1 MRKSYRDDNGEKVFR
16 YSIRKYHFGAASVA
30 VAALMFFAN
39 GAVAASET
47 ITPVTASDVVTA
59 GSDGN
64 ADGEPGTSDEEDSS
78 KVSTRQPLELKS
90 VDELKGQEAPVEEN
104 NQVQVAAESET
115 TGVESNSDQP
125 ETNPASQE
133 APQAEGEGKQD
144 QSTPVSNQT
153 SSTSLL
159 QPRVLKSKQSDYE
172 PIPLGDDEDDEDDVD
187 DTGEQF
193 SENPVTTIQPRSPR
207 SVTSR
212 SVPPKTTGSSP
223 YNDKKRYYF
232 ERGQDPKNSQL
243 PRYTYAFFNERIV
256 FGNREPVKVSHIK
269 NYLEEE
275 VEPTVDGFNWK
286 VTVNKRREGLDGI
299 SFLFSVPNGQSLV
312 PDSVTVT
319 QVDDSGTTVKSSDP
333 RDRNDDYITAS
344 LKATNA
350 KEVTKGTPANTNA
363 RGKGSSFGSDVSYDV
378 SSFDRIWDETSAQ
391 DNDSF
396 HSRGQGNNNNAATGL
411 QNDEERRLGDFK
423 RTILNSSRGT
433 VYSGKIAGNTS
444 YTITFKTTGNNDLDK
459 LAYFSAVKGSNGGK
473 TYLAMLLH
481 ARTQGER
488 DFADKIRFRLKGN
501 GYYQVEQNTAYYTS
515 TVLNSTG
522 QEIKKDGANTAYS
535 YSKYKDKPLDNGV
548 KGVLTGNDTNDT
560 DKAFDLDEYS
570 YSEYVDDSGQV
581 LNKDDLRAELQDE
594 QQTITWYKGNQQI
607 SKSDLT
613 KDAISSSGVHTYR
626 YRVSYKDNSFNEGE
640 IHFVTKPKKPIIDTD
655 LSTVAGTSTNV
666 RVSNVDSNTTVE
678 LYKKGDKGQ
687 NDTLVS
693 SISSGNQGGT
703 VTFNNVNLD
712 YGSYYVKQKANGT
725 WYEQNGTKHEDVY
738 SDQSSEKEASR
749 IVIERIGAIGGQNDT
764 RWKDKPALSDV
775 TDFNL
780 PTGSEVL
787 IGFRA
792 KSPKGIKSLTISG
805 ADNLKGKTVET
816 YGRNSNNDQTTLG
829 INLRST
835 GGNSG
840 GYSITVTATDGL
852 GNEKH
857 YKMNIIFPPNSGSF
871 EKNPTE
877 DHVTSPEKLKGKA
890 LVPLATE
897 NPPIV
902 IKAKGIN
909 VDTVNGIDNKHE
921 WRAFLVDGGRNI
933 QDSAS
938 GSQKAVDFKSH
949 IVADTP
955 VTATGTAEF
964 ISASQTG
971 HFKRE
976 HLGRKPLRL
985 VVAMVNKQTR
995 EIVDK
1000 YVSALSSD
1008 TLEATYPQFTKSPDF
1023 IKEPR
1028 EITAKIGHLQADK
1041 AQIRYTN
1048 DAGTDKTVN
1057 FSKVNG
1063 NWEKDNPNQDSTI
1076 VVTED
1081 TGTAGTATVHIPS
1094 GTAKGGTKIYARQKV
1109 DANTEYSEESS
1120 IDVPTGPTVQHPT
1133 KPEINQSQE
1142 DLDVTIKVGQ
1152 GNANRATVVFT
1163 DSRGVLQSVMFSKT
1177 GNSWDKVQA
1186 QAAPDVSVTST
1197 NGGTALIRIPYGVAK
1212 IGSQVVTNQREEG
1225 QTAASENASHMVQGD
1240 TTAPKVSL
1248 GDTLLPT
1255 TANAA
1260 TTPIYK
1266 VVQGSAFTPKLKIWD
1281 NSGSIK
1287 NLDITGIPN
1296 GVTKQKF
1303 GNDFAEQTTAKQ
1315 ATPYSGSTLTGAAAD
1330 TQSLGVH
1337 TAQITV
1343 GDKATNATTY
1353 YLKYEVYPARV
1364 EARQSRFGQVKDKA
1378 LQHGE
1383 NSANYIKFK
1392 NANGQEVPKPSGVDV
1407 TWGSKPSTAVA
1418 GLDKT
1423 GLVKVTYHVTDENGV
1438 VRDEVRTV
1446 AIRTPVY
1453 HATLKQNPFVTTY
1466 GREFISGRY
1475 PKDGRLFINYNGG
1488 SHFNLRNIRA
1498 YWEHSSGAGS
1508 KDFGDTNRPWN
1519 TNYLGKKREKL
1530 MVRYPG
1536 DTGTYRNSDDH
1547 GDRFEI
1553 LDGTFIVKPLTPTVE
1568 AATSTA
1574 TSLTVNNVNSGTTV
1588 ELYDMSNPTQLR
1600 KIGETTVTKEGEFD
1614 KKDNVIVPLLA
1625 GESLT
1630 AGAKI
1635 VAKVVYTSG
1644 TDRTES
1650 DSSSKV
1656 VIKHPKPANLTSTV
1670 KMNGDYEFTVPTD
1683 ADKVTFTIPTENAG
1697 TKTVTL
1703 TSENAWTSTDAA
1715 VKKVGDKLVIPNGTL
1730 GATNRTVN
1738 ITETKGSGDAES
1750 ASNNYDVTIPTHTA
1764 PTLSDIVIGAGAT
1777 PTADQISGAFTGTTK
1792 TSLVAKSELAAVPA
1806 GTTATVPATLTYT
1819 DGSTE
1824 DVNVTVKSKPTA
1836 PTVNDLES
1844 RPNASALGL
1853 LSTARTISGTAM
1865 AGAEK
1870 VKLTLQNSIVK
1881 EITPQADG
1889 SWSYTLAADEFL
1901 TQTTSRFNAKYS
1913 SNQVKVVQVKNNVES
1928 EATNVGVV
1936 MGRAIVDTPLQAG
1949 RKITVHI
1956 PHDTT
1961 SGYIRIG
1968 GTTSTG
1974 GVDIGLKKVGDTW
1987 TLSTDANRASKLE
2000 LVSEEDPTNPAM
2012 TKVTLKVKDTDEALY
2027 NSPFTIGHG
2036 RGNVKFRAHYYNG
2049 GNINEPV
2056 PSGRTSDLNWI
2067 LSDAPT
2073 NTKPIVSWETG
2084 KEVQDGQKIPS
2095 PTVDE
2100 LKDLFKGADVE
2111 DDASL
2116 TVGYA
2121 ASNRGK
2127 LRVRVFTGR
2136 DTARNIAGTSVGA
2149 QANDRIAPG
2158 TYTLVLSTIDAAGVE
2173 SNLLERNV
2181 VIKSHADYYRDNV
2194 KYPTNEEKLTYNDTA
2209 LTNGNFTTAA
2219 KTRFKDKIEELNRTV
2234 LPASTRYTVGTTD
2247 DKAKVAVINFPDGS
2261 TIDIS
2266 HAVVAKPEVP
2276 TVTFTHDNKLSDADR
2291 TISGTALQNATK
2303 VTIQFQDGRGTQGR
2317 VDVTPVNGQWSYA
2330 LPEGRYLRQTEQSS
2344 LPGSSTVPVRVTQ
2357 TVFDAT
2363 SDAASVYVA
2372 KDRNFTGK
2380 TITGVRGSAE
2390 LEQLK
2395 SNPKDGISYTERGT
2409 EQTFPSDFDATWKT
2423 TPDVTSI
2430 GTRTYIANIFE
2441 KDKVDR
2447 VSQEVT
2453 VKVVV
2458 KPSTPS
2464 LVSAVGKKDA
2474 GSVTVNGVNSGT
2486 TVALY
2491 DMTNPANPIE
2501 LGRTDV
2507 PKDGD
2512 FALKDGV
2519 AINLAPGKS
2528 LSKDMPIAVRSIYKP
2543 TVATERVESDY
2554 GTSLKV
2560 TEGLKAKDYHLIKG
2574 ENPTGELKDH
2584 LQYKDGTALP
2594 PGSTVEW
2601 KKIPDYS
2608 RVGDATY
2615 KATVTIPGS
2624 GSTEV
2629 TIPVHVY
2636 PTVALASPNGY
2647 NNKQGTLSHG
2657 SDAERYVVFKDGN
2670 QTVAKPAGVTVRW
2683 QGGTEPAIATASAS
2697 HVGHIEV
2704 EYPSDNAAGKTVQTL
2719 DVALPTY
2726 HAVAK
2731 ATEVVRTIDSTFA
2744 STEASAYVKKAENG
2758 PDLPQGTEYTW
2769 QTDETGNAAYGSG
2782 TWGKVNDDWLGKK
2795 TNKVKVYYPQVDGG
2809 NPKEDSLAEETEEI
2823 TFVTKPATPSITTD
2837 LTGSAGTR
2845 KTIRIANATPGTTV
2859 ELYNG
2864 DTKIGSVEVPKAGTT
2879 RYSDLTTV
2887 DLTMTQDIPTSTTI
2901 TAKAVYKPT
2910 EATERVES
2918 DASAAKASTFITLSA
2933 KGSIQTMKGTGTLT
2947 ELDNLNETTLAK
2959 LLRRSDAA
2967 TDFTGATGRW
2977 KNQDA
2982 TRKTADAGTR
2992 TETLLV
2998 RLAGQTNEQEVNFT
3012 FTTLAQP
3019 SAKAVVRSNGQDI
3032 TNDNLSDY
3040 VTADGNN
3047 GLSWENQP
3055 AKVEVGKALP
3065 RIQVTYP
3072 SNGVAVSDVTT
3083 QYVTPKVYALA
3094 ENPTPSIDAHK
3105 GSPLSEDASDYVK
3118 PASNTEGFPNGTT
3131 HAWKDG
3137 DKPSTDHVGE
3147 VTKTVVTTYGQ
3158 GDDVPAEL
3166 RGKEVETPVTITV
3179 VPDKPVVTPN
3189 TDGTVDV
3196 TVPEETTK
3204 VEVTYT
3210 PEGQDAPT
3218 TVAVTKNQ
3226 DGSWTAPADS
3236 GITISPDGS
3245 KITVSADKLKDGAG
3259 VTAKGIT
3266 TIGNKDFTSQPSD
3279 SADAKAPR
3287 LGAPTISRNTDYGI
3301 EVELDDKATHAEVD
3315 YVDAAG
3321 VARKLTFEKQA
3332 NGDWEKTDHVAI
3344 GTVVTTGNK
3353 IVMQANTAKAGSTVT
3368 ATQKSA
3374 LSDSSSAANHKA
3386 IGLLNNP
3393 VVTPQIDSG
3402 VQIEAPSDATSLEV
3416 TYTPA
3421 GSQAP
3426 TKVTL
3431 TKGRGGNWTVPT
3443 GFEVGR
3449 DGKPVLKAKT
3459 AAAGTEVTVQA
3470 KAEDMESKPS
3480 TGKVKTAQPSTF
3492 TPESKQN
3499 GDVVIPLPADADKV
3513 VINYPESDTVT
3524 KTVELTKGADGNWSA
3539 PAGSPITV
3547 EDGKATVK
3555 QGTAS
3560 SGKSITAQ
3568 ATAGTGTDVSAARE
3582 ATITVPSHTKPTVST
3597 ITVEADSQPTADSI
3611 SNAVTADRKK
3621 TAVAKAALPTVAAG
3635 TSQTVGVTVTY
3646 DDDSTEDVE
3655 VTVQAKEAT
3664 PTTATTKQW
3673 QNGDVEIGLPDNAN
3687 KASLTYTD
3695 KQGSSQTVELSK
3707 GATGWTVTSGDTSLL
3722 DNGKLRLKPS
3732 SYTAGQ
3738 AVSVSATKGSGD
3750 TTSQASSA
3758 SITPIEHTV
3767 TTNTLVKPYK
3777 QNVTD
3782 NDLLDAVNAEHKRS
3796 VKLKDGTSYPTTD
3809 GFHDIE
3815 LTVTYEDGSMESVQ
3829 AKYKV
3834 TDASKETID
3843 QAAEA
3848 KKAEIDKRTDLTK
3861 EEKDKAKSDVDTVA
3875 KDAKKAIDDATTN
3888 DKVDEAKN
3896 NGNTAIDNI
3905 NPTGDKK
3912 SEAKKEI
3919 DKAAEAKKDEIDKRT
3934 DLTKEEKDKAKSDV
3948 DTAAEAAKKAIDSAT
3963 TNAKVDE
3970 AKTNGKQASNNIN
3983 PTGDKKSDAKKEIDQ
3998 AAKAKKDE
4006 IDKRTDLTQE
4016 EKDKAKSDVD
4026 TAAEAAKKAIDGATT
4041 NAKVDEAKTNGK
4053 QASNNI
4059 NPTGDKKVGQA
4070 QASTPAQ
4077 ETPVSPSTPNNS
4089 GATVTPSETRPVDKS
4104 ELARLVEELETRLKA
4119 LDSVDSTVVESAKAL
4134 LADIK
4139 QALNDESLTEE
4150 ELRDI
4155 VRRVKDVLDSLK
4167 DVREDKQNQEK
4178 DQVKDKS
4185 QTDTDLP
4192 YVAIVGSLLALLGL
4206 LLFLIARRKKES
4218 ELKKLA
4224 KELTKVLQ
4232 DGDLTSVD
4240 AKVLDQAR
4248 EALAQAVAFLANE
4261 KESDHTEDEL
4271 IEKLKAILAQLR

>member
-1 MRKSYRDDNGEKVFR
+1 MPGQ
-16 YSIRKYHFGAASVA
+16 
-30 VAALMFFAN
+30 
-39 GAVAASET
+39 
-47 ITPVTASDVVTA
+47 
-59 GSDGN
+59 GS
-64 ADGEPGTSDEEDSS
+64 T
-78 KVSTRQPLELKS
+78 
-90 VDELKGQEAPVEEN
+90 
-104 NQVQVAAESET
+104 
-115 TGVESNSDQP
+115 
-125 ETNPASQE
+125 
-133 APQAEGEGKQD
+133 
-144 QSTPVSNQT
+144 
-153 SSTSLL
+153 
-159 QPRVLKSKQSDYE
+159 
-172 PIPLGDDEDDEDDVD
+172 
-187 DTGEQF
+187 
-193 SENPVTTIQPRSPR
+193 
-207 SVTSR
+207 
-212 SVPPKTTGSSP
+212 
-223 YNDKKRYYF
+223 
-232 ERGQDPKNSQL
+232 
-243 PRYTYAFFNERIV
+243 
-256 FGNREPVKVSHIK
+256 
-269 NYLEEE
+269 
-275 VEPTVDGFNWK
+275 
-286 VTVNKRREGLDGI
+286 TVN
-299 SFLFSVPNGQSLV
+299 VPV
-312 PDSVTVT
+312 HVYAP
-319 QVDDSGTTVKSSDP
+319 
-333 RDRNDDYITAS
+333 AS
-344 LKATNA
+344 LKATSYNNKQGTLSNGADPENYIEFKDGNTVVPKPNNVTVRWQGGVAPRINTPGHNRGVIEVVYPGNA
-350 KEVTKGTPANTNA
+350 GASSTVVKTFTVQLPTYHTTATATEYTRTIGDNFAKTNA
-363 RGKGSSFGSDVSYDV
+363 RDYATTHNWNVGGSQYV
-378 SSFDRIWDETSAQ
+378 WKNDETANREYSAENWGKVNGDWLGKKKNKVKVYYGN
-391 DNDSF
+391 DNGSNS
-396 HSRGQGNNNNAATGL
+396 HSENLA
-411 QNDEERRLGDFK
+411 EE
-423 RTILNSSRGT
+423 TEE
-433 VYSGKIAGNTS
+433 
-444 YTITFKTTGNNDLDK
+444 ITF
-459 LAYFSAVKGSNGGK
+459 
-473 TYLAMLLH
+473 
-481 ARTQGER
+481 
-488 DFADKIRFRLKGN
+488 I
-501 GYYQVEQNTAYYTS
+501 
-515 TVLNSTG
+515 
-522 QEIKKDGANTAYS
+522 
-535 YSKYKDKPLDNGV
+535 
-548 KGVLTGNDTNDT
+548 
-560 DKAFDLDEYS
+560 
-570 YSEYVDDSGQV
+570 
-581 LNKDDLRAELQDE
+581 
-594 QQTITWYKGNQQI
+594 
-607 SKSDLT
+607 
-613 KDAISSSGVHTYR
+613 
-626 YRVSYKDNSFNEGE
+626 
-640 IHFVTKPKKPIIDTD
+640 TKPKTP
-655 LSTVAGTSTNV
+655 N
-666 RVSNVDSNTTVE
+666 
-678 LYKKGDKGQ
+678 
-687 NDTLVS
+687 
-693 SISSGNQGGT
+693 
-703 VTFNNVNLD
+703 
-712 YGSYYVKQKANGT
+712 
-725 WYEQNGTKHEDVY
+725 
-738 SDQSSEKEASR
+738 
-749 IVIERIGAIGGQNDT
+749 
-764 RWKDKPALSDV
+764 
-775 TDFNL
+775 
-780 PTGSEVL
+780 
-787 IGFRA
+787 
-792 KSPKGIKSLTISG
+792 
-805 ADNLKGKTVET
+805 
-816 YGRNSNNDQTTLG
+816 
-829 INLRST
+829 
-835 GGNSG
+835 
-840 GYSITVTATDGL
+840 VTATAL
-852 GNEKH
+852 N
-857 YKMNIIFPPNSGSF
+857 
-871 EKNPTE
+871 
-877 DHVTSPEKLKGKA
+877 GKA
-890 LVPLATE
+890 
-897 NPPIV
+897 
-902 IKAKGIN
+902 GQ
-909 VDTVNGIDNKHE
+909 
-921 WRAFLVDGGRNI
+921 RN
-933 QDSAS
+933 Q
-938 GSQKAVDFKSH
+938 
-949 IVADTP
+949 
-955 VTATGTAEF
+955 
-964 ISASQTG
+964 
-971 HFKRE
+971 
-976 HLGRKPLRL
+976 
-985 VVAMVNKQTR
+985 
-995 EIVDK
+995 
-1000 YVSALSSD
+1000 
-1008 TLEATYPQFTKSPDF
+1008 
-1023 IKEPR
+1023 
-1028 EITAKIGHLQADK
+1028 
-1041 AQIRYTN
+1041 
-1048 DAGTDKTVN
+1048 
-1057 FSKVNG
+1057 
-1063 NWEKDNPNQDSTI
+1063 
-1076 VVTED
+1076 
-1081 TGTAGTATVHIPS
+1081 
-1094 GTAKGGTKIYARQKV
+1094 
-1109 DANTEYSEESS
+1109 
-1120 IDVPTGPTVQHPT
+1120 
-1133 KPEINQSQE
+1133 
-1142 DLDVTIKVGQ
+1142 
-1152 GNANRATVVFT
+1152 
-1163 DSRGVLQSVMFSKT
+1163 
-1177 GNSWDKVQA
+1177 
-1186 QAAPDVSVTST
+1186 
-1197 NGGTALIRIPYGVAK
+1197 
-1212 IGSQVVTNQREEG
+1212 QV
-1225 QTAASENASHMVQGD
+1225 
-1240 TTAPKVSL
+1240 
-1248 GDTLLPT
+1248 
-1255 TANAA
+1255 
-1260 TTPIYK
+1260 
-1266 VVQGSAFTPKLKIWD
+1266 
-1281 NSGSIK
+1281 
-1287 NLDITGIPN
+1287 
-1296 GVTKQKF
+1296 
-1303 GNDFAEQTTAKQ
+1303 
-1315 ATPYSGSTLTGAAAD
+1315 
-1330 TQSLGVH
+1330 
-1337 TAQITV
+1337 
-1343 GDKATNATTY
+1343 
-1353 YLKYEVYPARV
+1353 
-1364 EARQSRFGQVKDKA
+1364 
-1378 LQHGE
+1378 
-1383 NSANYIKFK
+1383 
-1392 NANGQEVPKPSGVDV
+1392 
-1407 TWGSKPSTAVA
+1407 
-1418 GLDKT
+1418 
-1423 GLVKVTYHVTDENGV
+1423 
-1438 VRDEVRTV
+1438 
-1446 AIRTPVY
+1446 
-1453 HATLKQNPFVTTY
+1453 
-1466 GREFISGRY
+1466 
-1475 PKDGRLFINYNGG
+1475 
-1488 SHFNLRNIRA
+1488 
-1498 YWEHSSGAGS
+1498 
-1508 KDFGDTNRPWN
+1508 
-1519 TNYLGKKREKL
+1519 
-1530 MVRYPG
+1530 
-1536 DTGTYRNSDDH
+1536 
-1547 GDRFEI
+1547 
-1553 LDGTFIVKPLTPTVE
+1553 
-1568 AATSTA
+1568 
-1574 TSLTVNNVNSGTTV
+1574 TVNNVTPGTRLY
-1588 ELYDMSNPTQLR
+1588 LYDGDTLVGQMDVPKESSETYASSKDVTMTLSNELPYSSNIR
-1600 KIGETTVTKEGEFD
+1600 
-1614 KKDNVIVPLLA
+1614 
-1625 GESLT
+1625 
-1630 AGAKI
+1630 
-1635 VAKVVYTSG
+1635 AKVVYMPDNNDQRVESEFSASAQSTTSAPQAP
-1644 TDRTES
+1644 T
-1650 DSSSKV
+1650 
-1656 VIKHPKPANLTSTV
+1656 IKQNPENL
-1670 KMNGDYEFTVPTD
+1670 
-1683 ADKVTFTIPTENAG
+1683 
-1697 TKTVTL
+1697 TL
-1703 TSENAWTSTDAA
+1703 TSI
-1715 VKKVGDKLVIPNGTL
+1715 VGQEGS
-1730 GATNRTVN
+1730 NR
-1738 ITETKGSGDAES
+1738 
-1750 ASNNYDVTIPTHTA
+1750 
-1764 PTLSDIVIGAGAT
+1764 
-1777 PTADQISGAFTGTTK
+1777 
-1792 TSLVAKSELAAVPA
+1792 
-1806 GTTATVPATLTYT
+1806 ATLTYT
-1819 DGSTE
+1819 DANGRQKTVGFTKTGTNWNKDDANADSTISILNGDNGQGEIRIQAGTAQEGSTVAVNQQTATSAVSDNGQTKVLGRLEGLTNVAQADGSVDITVPDTATKFDLTYRNQQNNTTETLHYSKDSQGRWGNVTGITADGNRFTLPKGLVADGTTVSVIASNDDRTTVTVESKAKFEQPSATTSATRQNGDVEVTLPTDAE
-1824 DVNVTVKSKPTA
+1824 DVTLTYKNKQNTSTTVTLTKEGTNWTSKTNLPDGVSLANGKVTFDYTKVNRDTAIRTASTRGKNDVQSQANSVNHNIPEHTDPTTQNVVIAAGTTPTNEQLATGVTVATKQSVVAKNPQTAIAAGTTKVVATTLTYQDGSSETVNVTVISKPTA

-1844 RPNASALGL
+1844 RPNASAPGL

-1870 VKLTLQNSIVK
+1870 VKLTLQNGDVK
-1881 EITPQADG
+1881 EITPEANG

-1913 SNQVKVVQVKNNVES
+1913 SDQVKVVQVKNNVES

-1987 TLSTDANRASKLE
+1987 TLATDANRASKLE

-2012 TKVTLKVKDTDEALY
+2012 TKVMLKVKDTDEALY

-2149 QANDRIAPG
+2149 QANGRIAPG

-2303 VTIQFQDGRGTQGR
+2303 VTIQFQDGRGAQGR

-2395 SNPKDGISYTERGT
+2395 SNPKDGVSYTERGT

-2458 KPSTPS
+2458 KPSVPS
-2464 LVSAVGKKDA
+2464 LVTAVGKKDA

-2543 TVATERVESDY
+2543 TVAAERTESDY

-2560 TEGLKAKDYHLIKG
+2560 TDGLKAKDYHLIKG
-2574 ENPTGELKDH
+2574 ATPTDALKDR
-2584 LQYKDGTALP
+2584 LQYKDDTALP

-2683 QGGTEPAIATASAS
+2683 QGGTAPAIATASAS

-2731 ATEVVRTIDSTFA
+2731 DREVVRTIDSTFA

-2918 DASAAKASTFITLSA
+2918 DASAAKASSFITLSA

-2982 TRKTADAGTR
+2982 TRKTAEAGTR

-2998 RLAGQTNEQEVNFT
+2998 RLAGQTKEQEVNFT

-3019 SAKAVVRSNGQDI
+3019 SAKAVVRTNGQDI

-3047 GLSWENQP
+3047 GLSWEGQP

-3072 SNGVAVSDVTT
+3072 SDGVAVSDVTT

-3094 ENPTPSIDAHK
+3094 ENETPGIDAHK
-3105 GSPLSEDASDYVK
+3105 GSTLSEDASDYVK

-3131 HAWKDG
+3131 HAWKNG

-3315 YVDAAG
+3315 YVDAGG
-3321 VARKLTFEKQA
+3321 VARKLTFDKQA
-3332 NGDWEKTDHVAI
+3332 NGDWEKTDHVNI

-3374 LSDSSSAANHKA
+3374 LSDPSAAANHKA

-3431 TKGRGGNWTVPT
+3431 TKGTGGNWTVPT

-3611 SNAVTADRKK
+3611 SNAVTVDHKK

-3673 QNGDVEIGLPDNAN
+3673 QNGDVEIGLPDNAD

-3758 SITPIEHTV
+3758 SITPTAHTV

-3843 QAAEA
+3843 QAA
-3848 KKAEIDKRTDLTK
+3848 
-3861 EEKDKAKSDVDTVA
+3861 
-3875 KDAKKAIDDATTN
+3875 
-3888 DKVDEAKN
+3888 
-3896 NGNTAIDNI
+3896 
-3905 NPTGDKK
+3905 
-3912 SEAKKEI
+3912 
-3919 DKAAEAKKDEIDKRT
+3919 
-3934 DLTKEEKDKAKSDV
+3934 
-3948 DTAAEAAKKAIDSAT
+3948 
-3963 TNAKVDE
+3963 
-3970 AKTNGKQASNNIN
+3970 
-3983 PTGDKKSDAKKEIDQ
+3983 
-3998 AAKAKKDE
+3998 KAKKDE

-4026 TAAEAAKKAIDGATT
+4026 TAAEAAKKAIDDATT
-4041 NAKVDEAKTNGK
+4041 NAKVEEAKTNGK

-4119 LDSVDSTVVESAKAL
+4119 LDSVDTTVVESAKAL

-4271 IEKLKAILAQLR
+4271 IEKLKAILVQLR

>member
-1 MRKSYRDDNGEKVFR
+1 MKKSYRDDNGEKVFR

-47 ITPVTASDVVTA
+47 ITPTTASDIVKVD
-59 GSDGN
+59 SDSK
-64 ADGEPGTSDEEDSS
+64 ADGDPGTSDEEDSN

-90 VDELKGQEAPVEEN
+90 VDELKTQEAPVEEN
-104 NQVQVAAESET
+104 NQVQAAAESET
-115 TGVESNSDQP
+115 TGVESNSAQP
-125 ETNPASQE
+125 ETNPDSQE

-144 QSTPVSNQT
+144 QSTHVSNQT

-159 QPRVLKSKQSDYE
+159 QPRTLKNKQSDYD
-172 PIPLGDDEDDEDDVD
+172 PIPLDDDEDDIRD
-187 DTGEQF
+187 EQF
-193 SENPVTTIQPRSPR
+193 SEMPTTTIQPRSPR
-207 SVTSR
+207 SVPT
-212 SVPPKTTGSSP
+212 KTTGSSP
-223 YNDKKRYYF
+223 YNDKYRYYF
-232 ERGQDPKNSQL
+232 ERGQDPENSQL
-243 PRYTYAFFNERIV
+243 PRYTYAFFNKRALI
-256 FGNREPVKVSHIK
+256 GRGGPDKVSRIK

-275 VEPTVDGFNWK
+275 VKPTVDGFDWK
-286 VTVNKRREGLDGI
+286 VTVNKERNNLDRI
-299 SFLFSVPNGQSLV
+299 SFLFSVPNGQTLV
-312 PDSVTVT
+312 ENSVTVT
-319 QVDDSGTTVKSSDP
+319 QVDDAGTTVKRSVP
-333 RDRNDDYITAS
+333 KNGNDDHITAS
-344 LKATNA
+344 LKTTNA
-350 KEVTKGTPANTNA
+350 KEVTRGTPTNTNA
-363 RGKGSSFGSDVSYDV
+363 RGKGSRFGPDGSYDV
-378 SSFDRIWDETSAQ
+378 SSFDRIWDDTAGQ
-391 DNDSF
+391 GNDSF

-411 QNDEERRLGDFK
+411 QNDEERKLGDFK
-423 RTILNSSRGT
+423 KTILNSSRGT

-444 YTITFKTTGNNDLDK
+444 YTITFKTRGSNDLDK
-459 LAYFSAVKGSNGGK
+459 LVYFSAVKGSDTNNE

-481 ARTQGER
+481 ARTPAER
-488 DFADKIRFRLKGN
+488 GFADKTRFRLKGN

-515 TVLNSTG
+515 RVLNSAG
-522 QEIKKDGANTAYS
+522 QAVKKEGANTAYS
-535 YSKYKDKPLDNGV
+535 YTKYKDKPLDSGV

-570 YSEYVDDSGQV
+570 YSEYVNDNDQV
-581 LNKDDLRAELQDE
+581 LNKDDLLAKLQDE
-594 QQTITWYKGNQQI
+594 QQTITWYKGGRQI

-640 IHFVTKPKKPIIDTD
+640 IHFVTKPKKPTIDTN

-678 LYKKGDKGQ
+678 LYKKGNNGQ

-693 SISSGNQGGT
+693 SISSGDQGGT
-703 VTFNNVNLD
+703 VTFNNVTLD

-725 WYEQNGTKHEDVY
+725 WYEQDGTKREGVY
-738 SDQSSEKEASR
+738 SDQSSEKDASG

-764 RWKDKPALSDV
+764 RWKDKLALPDV

-780 PTGSEVL
+780 PTGSEIL

-805 ADNLKGKTVET
+805 ADNLKGKAVET
-816 YGRNSNNDQTTLG
+816 YGRDRNDDQTILG
-829 INLRST
+829 VNLRSR

-840 GYSITVTATDGL
+840 GYSITVTATDSL

-857 YKMNIIFPPNSGSF
+857 YKMNITFPPNSGSF

-877 DHVTSPEKLKGKA
+877 DYVFTPEKLKGKA

-897 NPPIV
+897 NPNIV

-909 VDTVNGIDNKHE
+909 VDTVYGIDKNHE

-938 GSQKAVDFKSH
+938 GSQKAVDFKNH
-949 IVADTP
+949 IVADTS
-955 VTATGTAEF
+955 VTATGTAVF
-964 ISASQTG
+964 TSNPQAG

-985 VVAMVNKQTR
+985 VVAMVNKKTR

-1008 TLEATYPQFTKSPDF
+1008 TLEATYPQFTKSPNF
-1023 IKEPR
+1023 IKELR

-1048 DAGTDKTVN
+1048 DAGTDKTVD

-1081 TGTAGTATVHIPS
+1081 TGTAGTATVHIPLS
-1094 GTAKGGTKIYARQKV
+1094 TAKGGTKIYARQKV

-1120 IDVPTGPTVQHPT
+1120 MDVPTGPTAKHPN

-1163 DSRGVLQSVMFSKT
+1163 DSRGSFQSVMFSKT

-1197 NGGTALIRIPYGVAK
+1197 NDGTALVRIPYGVARV
-1212 IGSQVVTNQREEG
+1212 GSQVVTNQREEG
-1225 QTAASENASHMVQGD
+1225 QTIASDSALHTVQGD

-1248 GDTLLPT
+1248 GNTVLPT

-1266 VVQGSAFTPKLKIWD
+1266 VVQGSAFAPKLNVWD
-1281 NSGSIK
+1281 NTGHIK
-1287 NLDITGIPN
+1287 ELDITDIPAGI
-1296 GVTKQKF
+1296 TKQKF
-1303 GNDFAEQTTAKQ
+1303 GAEFQSQTNAKENSK
-1315 ATPYSGSTLTGAAAD
+1315 YSGSTFSGNVAD
-1330 TQSLGVH
+1330 TQAAGQH

-1343 GDKATNATTY
+1343 KDASNNTATY
-1353 YLKYEVYPARV
+1353 YLRYEVLPKV

-1378 LQHGE
+1378 LQHGD
-1383 NSANYIKFK
+1383 NPANYIKFK
-1392 NANGQEVPKPSGVDV
+1392 NANGQEVRKPSGVDV
-1407 TWGSKPSTAVA
+1407 TWERQPSTATE

-1423 GLVKVTYHVTDENGV
+1423 GVVKVTYHVTDENGAT
-1438 VRDEVRTV
+1438 RDEVKTV
-1446 AIRTPVY
+1446 TVNTPVY

-1475 PKDGRLFINYNGG
+1475 PKDGRVFINYNGG

-1508 KDFGDTNRPWN
+1508 QYFGDTNRPWN
-1519 TNYLGKKREKL
+1519 TNYLGKKHEKL

-1547 GDRFEI
+1547 GGRFEI

-1588 ELYDMSNPTQLR
+1588 ELYDMSNPAQPN
-1600 KIGETTVTKEGEFD
+1600 KIGETTVTKEGKFD
-1614 KKDNVIVPLLA
+1614 KKDNVTVPLLA
-1625 GESLT
+1625 GKSLT

-1650 DSSSKV
+1650 DSSSEV
-1656 VIKHPKPANLTSTV
+1656 VIKHPKPASLTSTV
-1670 KMNGDYEFTVPTD
+1670 KLNGDYEFTVPTD
-1683 ADKVTFTIPTENAG
+1683 ADKVTFTIPTENDR

-1703 TSENAWTSTDAA
+1703 TSANAWASTDAA

-1792 TSLVAKSELAAVPA
+1792 TSLVAKSELVAVPA

-1844 RPNASALGL
+1844 RPNASAPGL
-1853 LSTARTISGTAM
+1853 LSTTRTISGTAM

-1870 VKLTLQNSIVK
+1870 VKLTLQNGDVK
-1881 EITPQADG
+1881 EITPEANG
-1889 SWSYTLAADEFL
+1889 SWSYTLGADEFL

-1913 SNQVKVVQVKNNVES
+1913 SVQVKVVQVKNNVES

-1968 GTTSTG
+1968 GTVNGG

-1987 TLSTDANRASKLE
+1987 TLATDANRASKLE

-2056 PSGRTSDLNWI
+2056 QSGLTSDLNWI

-2073 NTKPIVSWETG
+2073 NTKPIASWETG

-2127 LRVRVFTGR
+2127 LRVRVFAGR
-2136 DTARNIAGTSVGA
+2136 DSARSIEGTSVSA
-2149 QANDRIAPG
+2149 QANGRIAPG

-2173 SNLLERNV
+2173 SNLLEKNV
-2181 VIKSHADYYRDNV
+2181 VIQSHADYYRDNV

-2303 VTIQFQDGRGTQGR
+2303 VTIQFQDGRGAQGR

-2390 LEQLK
+2390 LERLK

-2409 EQTFPSDFDATWKT
+2409 EQTFPSDFDATWET

-2574 ENPTGELKDH
+2574 ENPTGELKDR

-2683 QGGTEPAIATASAS
+2683 QGGTAPAIATASAS

-2731 ATEVVRTIDSTFA
+2731 DREVVRTIDSNFA

-2918 DASAAKASTFITLSA
+2918 DASAAKASSFITLSA

-2998 RLAGQTNEQEVNFT
+2998 RLAGQTKEQEVNFT

-3131 HAWKDG
+3131 HAWKNG

-3315 YVDAAG
+3315 YVDAGG
-3321 VARKLTFEKQA
+3321 VARKLTFDKQA
-3332 NGDWEKTDHVAI
+3332 NGDWEKTDHVNI

-3374 LSDSSSAANHKA
+3374 LSDPSAAANHKA

-3431 TKGRGGNWTVPT
+3431 TKGTGGNWTVPT

-3611 SNAVTADRKK
+3611 SNAVTVDHKK

-3673 QNGDVEIGLPDNAN
+3673 QNGDVEIGLPDNAD

-3758 SITPIEHTV
+3758 SITPTAHTV

-3843 QAAEA
+3843 QAA
-3848 KKAEIDKRTDLTK
+3848 K
-3861 EEKDKAKSDVDTVA
+3861 
-3875 KDAKKAIDDATTN
+3875 
-3888 DKVDEAKN
+3888 
-3896 NGNTAIDNI
+3896 
-3905 NPTGDKK
+3905 
-3912 SEAKKEI
+3912 
-3919 DKAAEAKKDEIDKRT
+3919 AKKDEIDKRT
-3934 DLTKEEKDKAKSDV
+3934 DLTQEEKDKAKSDV

-4026 TAAEAAKKAIDGATT
+4026 TAAEAAKKAIDSATT

-4167 DVREDKQNQEK
+4167 DVREDKKNQEK

>member
-1 MRKSYRDDNGEKVFR
+1 M
-16 YSIRKYHFGAASVA
+16 
-30 VAALMFFAN
+30 
-39 GAVAASET
+39 T
-47 ITPVTASDVVTA
+47 ITD
-59 GSDGN
+59 
-64 ADGEPGTSDEEDSS
+64 
-78 KVSTRQPLELKS
+78 
-90 VDELKGQEAPVEEN
+90 
-104 NQVQVAAESET
+104 
-115 TGVESNSDQP
+115 
-125 ETNPASQE
+125 
-133 APQAEGEGKQD
+133 
-144 QSTPVSNQT
+144 
-153 SSTSLL
+153 
-159 QPRVLKSKQSDYE
+159 
-172 PIPLGDDEDDEDDVD
+172 
-187 DTGEQF
+187 
-193 SENPVTTIQPRSPR
+193 
-207 SVTSR
+207 
-212 SVPPKTTGSSP
+212 
-223 YNDKKRYYF
+223 
-232 ERGQDPKNSQL
+232 
-243 PRYTYAFFNERIV
+243 
-256 FGNREPVKVSHIK
+256 
-269 NYLEEE
+269 
-275 VEPTVDGFNWK
+275 
-286 VTVNKRREGLDGI
+286 
-299 SFLFSVPNGQSLV
+299 
-312 PDSVTVT
+312 
-319 QVDDSGTTVKSSDP
+319 
-333 RDRNDDYITAS
+333 IT
-344 LKATNA
+344 K
-350 KEVTKGTPANTNA
+350 
-363 RGKGSSFGSDVSYDV
+363 
-378 SSFDRIWDETSAQ
+378 
-391 DNDSF
+391 
-396 HSRGQGNNNNAATGL
+396 
-411 QNDEERRLGDFK
+411 
-423 RTILNSSRGT
+423 
-433 VYSGKIAGNTS
+433 
-444 YTITFKTTGNNDLDK
+444 
-459 LAYFSAVKGSNGGK
+459 VKGE
-473 TYLAMLLH
+473 T
-481 ARTQGER
+481 
-488 DFADKIRFRLKGN
+488 
-501 GYYQVEQNTAYYTS
+501 VEAT
-515 TVLNSTG
+515 
-522 QEIKKDGANTAYS
+522 D
-535 YSKYKDKPLDNGV
+535 
-548 KGVLTGNDTNDT
+548 LTG
-560 DKAFDLDEYS
+560 A
-570 YSEYVDDSGQV
+570 
-581 LNKDDLRAELQDE
+581 
-594 QQTITWYKGNQQI
+594 
-607 SKSDLT
+607 
-613 KDAISSSGVHTYR
+613 
-626 YRVSYKDNSFNEGE
+626 
-640 IHFVTKPKKPIIDTD
+640 
-655 LSTVAGTSTNV
+655 
-666 RVSNVDSNTTVE
+666 
-678 LYKKGDKGQ
+678 
-687 NDTLVS
+687 
-693 SISSGNQGGT
+693 
-703 VTFNNVNLD
+703 
-712 YGSYYVKQKANGT
+712 
-725 WYEQNGTKHEDVY
+725 
-738 SDQSSEKEASR
+738 
-749 IVIERIGAIGGQNDT
+749 
-764 RWKDKPALSDV
+764 
-775 TDFNL
+775 
-780 PTGSEVL
+780 
-787 IGFRA
+787 
-792 KSPKGIKSLTISG
+792 
-805 ADNLKGKTVET
+805 
-816 YGRNSNNDQTTLG
+816 
-829 INLRST
+829 
-835 GGNSG
+835 
-840 GYSITVTATDGL
+840 
-852 GNEKH
+852 
-857 YKMNIIFPPNSGSF
+857 
-871 EKNPTE
+871 
-877 DHVTSPEKLKGKA
+877 
-890 LVPLATE
+890 
-897 NPPIV
+897 
-902 IKAKGIN
+902 
-909 VDTVNGIDNKHE
+909 
-921 WRAFLVDGGRNI
+921 
-933 QDSAS
+933 
-938 GSQKAVDFKSH
+938 
-949 IVADTP
+949 
-955 VTATGTAEF
+955 VTATGKDHVEAVGAVPTD
-964 ISASQTG
+964 
-971 HFKRE
+971 
-976 HLGRKPLRL
+976 LGKH
-985 VVAMVNKQTR
+985 Q
-995 EIVDK
+995 
-1000 YVSALSSD
+1000 
-1008 TLEATYPQFTKSPDF
+1008 
-1023 IKEPR
+1023 
-1028 EITAKIGHLQADK
+1028 ITAKLVYGDQ
-1041 AQIRYTN
+1041 
-1048 DAGTDKTVN
+1048 
-1057 FSKVNG
+1057 
-1063 NWEKDNPNQDSTI
+1063 
-1076 VVTED
+1076 
-1081 TGTAGTATVHIPS
+1081 
-1094 GTAKGGTKIYARQKV
+1094 
-1109 DANTEYSEESS
+1109 SEEA
-1120 IDVPTGPTVQHPT
+1120 I
-1133 KPEINQSQE
+1133 E
-1142 DLDVTIKVGQ
+1142 
-1152 GNANRATVVFT
+1152 
-1163 DSRGVLQSVMFSKT
+1163 
-1177 GNSWDKVQA
+1177 
-1186 QAAPDVSVTST
+1186 
-1197 NGGTALIRIPYGVAK
+1197 IPY
-1212 IGSQVVTNQREEG
+1212 T
-1225 QTAASENASHMVQGD
+1225 
-1240 TTAPKVSL
+1240 
-1248 GDTLLPT
+1248 
-1255 TANAA
+1255 
-1260 TTPIYK
+1260 
-1266 VVQGSAFTPKLKIWD
+1266 
-1281 NSGSIK
+1281 
-1287 NLDITGIPN
+1287 
-1296 GVTKQKF
+1296 
-1303 GNDFAEQTTAKQ
+1303 
-1315 ATPYSGSTLTGAAAD
+1315 
-1330 TQSLGVH
+1330 
-1337 TAQITV
+1337 
-1343 GDKATNATTY
+1343 
-1353 YLKYEVYPARV
+1353 
-1364 EARQSRFGQVKDKA
+1364 
-1378 LQHGE
+1378 
-1383 NSANYIKFK
+1383 
-1392 NANGQEVPKPSGVDV
+1392 
-1407 TWGSKPSTAVA
+1407 
-1418 GLDKT
+1418 
-1423 GLVKVTYHVTDENGV
+1423 
-1438 VRDEVRTV
+1438 
-1446 AIRTPVY
+1446 
-1453 HATLKQNPFVTTY
+1453 
-1466 GREFISGRY
+1466 
-1475 PKDGRLFINYNGG
+1475 
-1488 SHFNLRNIRA
+1488 
-1498 YWEHSSGAGS
+1498 
-1508 KDFGDTNRPWN
+1508 
-1519 TNYLGKKREKL
+1519 
-1530 MVRYPG
+1530 
-1536 DTGTYRNSDDH
+1536 
-1547 GDRFEI
+1547 
-1553 LDGTFIVKPLTPTVE
+1553 
-1568 AATSTA
+1568 
-1574 TSLTVNNVNSGTTV
+1574 
-1588 ELYDMSNPTQLR
+1588 
-1600 KIGETTVTKEGEFD
+1600 
-1614 KKDNVIVPLLA
+1614 
-1625 GESLT
+1625 
-1630 AGAKI
+1630 
-1635 VAKVVYTSG
+1635 
-1644 TDRTES
+1644 
-1650 DSSSKV
+1650 
-1656 VIKHPKPANLTSTV
+1656 
-1670 KMNGDYEFTVPTD
+1670 
-1683 ADKVTFTIPTENAG
+1683 
-1697 TKTVTL
+1697 
-1703 TSENAWTSTDAA
+1703 
-1715 VKKVGDKLVIPNGTL
+1715 
-1730 GATNRTVN
+1730 
-1738 ITETKGSGDAES
+1738 
-1750 ASNNYDVTIPTHTA
+1750 
-1764 PTLSDIVIGAGAT
+1764 
-1777 PTADQISGAFTGTTK
+1777 
-1792 TSLVAKSELAAVPA
+1792 
-1806 GTTATVPATLTYT
+1806 
-1819 DGSTE
+1819 
-1824 DVNVTVKSKPTA
+1824 
-1836 PTVNDLES
+1836 
-1844 RPNASALGL
+1844 
-1853 LSTARTISGTAM
+1853 
-1865 AGAEK
+1865 
-1870 VKLTLQNSIVK
+1870 
-1881 EITPQADG
+1881 
-1889 SWSYTLAADEFL
+1889 
-1901 TQTTSRFNAKYS
+1901 
-1913 SNQVKVVQVKNNVES
+1913 
-1928 EATNVGVV
+1928 
-1936 MGRAIVDTPLQAG
+1936 
-1949 RKITVHI
+1949 
-1956 PHDTT
+1956 
-1961 SGYIRIG
+1961 
-1968 GTTSTG
+1968 
-1974 GVDIGLKKVGDTW
+1974 
-1987 TLSTDANRASKLE
+1987 
-2000 LVSEEDPTNPAM
+2000 
-2012 TKVTLKVKDTDEALY
+2012 
-2027 NSPFTIGHG
+2027 
-2036 RGNVKFRAHYYNG
+2036 
-2049 GNINEPV
+2049 
-2056 PSGRTSDLNWI
+2056 
-2067 LSDAPT
+2067 
-2073 NTKPIVSWETG
+2073 
-2084 KEVQDGQKIPS
+2084 
-2095 PTVDE
+2095 
-2100 LKDLFKGADVE
+2100 
-2111 DDASL
+2111 
-2116 TVGYA
+2116 
-2121 ASNRGK
+2121 
-2127 LRVRVFTGR
+2127 
-2136 DTARNIAGTSVGA
+2136 
-2149 QANDRIAPG
+2149 
-2158 TYTLVLSTIDAAGVE
+2158 
-2173 SNLLERNV
+2173 
-2181 VIKSHADYYRDNV
+2181 
-2194 KYPTNEEKLTYNDTA
+2194 
-2209 LTNGNFTTAA
+2209 
-2219 KTRFKDKIEELNRTV
+2219 
-2234 LPASTRYTVGTTD
+2234 
-2247 DKAKVAVINFPDGS
+2247 
-2261 TIDIS
+2261 
-2266 HAVVAKPEVP
+2266 
-2276 TVTFTHDNKLSDADR
+2276 
-2291 TISGTALQNATK
+2291 
-2303 VTIQFQDGRGTQGR
+2303 
-2317 VDVTPVNGQWSYA
+2317 
-2330 LPEGRYLRQTEQSS
+2330 
-2344 LPGSSTVPVRVTQ
+2344 
-2357 TVFDAT
+2357 
-2363 SDAASVYVA
+2363 
-2372 KDRNFTGK
+2372 
-2380 TITGVRGSAE
+2380 
-2390 LEQLK
+2390 
-2395 SNPKDGISYTERGT
+2395 
-2409 EQTFPSDFDATWKT
+2409 
-2423 TPDVTSI
+2423 
-2430 GTRTYIANIFE
+2430 
-2441 KDKVDR
+2441 
-2447 VSQEVT
+2447 
-2453 VKVVV
+2453 V

-2519 AINLAPGKS
+2519 AINLAPGKK
-2528 LSKDMPIAVRSIYKP
+2528 LTKDMPIAVRSIYKP

-2574 ENPTGELKDH
+2574 ENPTGELKDR

-2657 SDAERYVVFKDGN
+2657 ADAETYVVFKDGN

-2683 QGGTEPAIATASAS
+2683 QGGTAPAIATASAAN
-2697 HVGHIEV
+2697 VGRIEV
-2704 EYPSDNAAGKTVQTL
+2704 EYPADNAEGKRVTTL
-2719 DVALPTY
+2719 TVALPTY

-2731 ATEVVRTIDSTFA
+2731 DSEVVRTIGSNFA
-2744 STEASAYVKKAENG
+2744 STEASAYVKKADNG

-2769 QTDETGNAAYGSG
+2769 QTDETANKAYGSG
-2782 TWGKVNDDWLGKK
+2782 TWGRVNGDWLGKK

-2809 NPKEDSLAEETEEI
+2809 NTKDENLAEETEEI
-2823 TFVTKPATPSITTD
+2823 TFVTKPATPSIETD

-2845 KTIRIANATPGTTV
+2845 KTISISNATPGTTV
-2859 ELYNG
+2859 ELYDG
-2864 DTKIGSVEVPKAGTT
+2864 DRKIGSVDVPKEGAT

-2887 DLTMTQDIPTSTTI
+2887 TLTLGQDIPTSTNI
-2901 TAKAVYKPT
+2901 TAKAIYKPT

-2918 DASAAKASTFITLSA
+2918 DASTAKASTFITLSA

-2977 KNQDA
+2977 KNRDA
-2982 TRKTADAGTR
+2982 TRKTAEAGTR

-3131 HAWKDG
+3131 HAWKNG

-3226 DGSWTAPADS
+3226 DGRWTAPADS

-3259 VTAKGIT
+3259 ITAKGIT

-3321 VARKLTFEKQA
+3321 VTRKLTFEKEA
-3332 NGDWEKTDHVAI
+3332 NGDWTKTDNVAI

-3374 LSDSSSAANHKA
+3374 LSDPSAAANHKA

-3431 TKGRGGNWTVPT
+3431 TKGTGGNWTVPT

-3611 SNAVTADRKK
+3611 SNAVTAEHKK

-3673 QNGDVEIGLPDNAN
+3673 QNGDVEIGLPDNAD

-3758 SITPIEHTV
+3758 SITPTAHTV

-3834 TDASKETID
+3834 TDASKET
-3843 QAAEA
+3843 
-3848 KKAEIDKRTDLTK
+3848 
-3861 EEKDKAKSDVDTVA
+3861 
-3875 KDAKKAIDDATTN
+3875 
-3888 DKVDEAKN
+3888 
-3896 NGNTAIDNI
+3896 
-3905 NPTGDKK
+3905 
-3912 SEAKKEI
+3912 
-3919 DKAAEAKKDEIDKRT
+3919 
-3934 DLTKEEKDKAKSDV
+3934 
-3948 DTAAEAAKKAIDSAT
+3948 
-3963 TNAKVDE
+3963 
-3970 AKTNGKQASNNIN
+3970 
-3983 PTGDKKSDAKKEIDQ
+3983 IDQ

>member
-1 MRKSYRDDNGEKVFR
+1 MKKSYRDDNGEKVFR

-47 ITPVTASDVVTA
+47 ITPTTASDIVKVD
-59 GSDGN
+59 SDSN
-64 ADGEPGTSDEEDSS
+64 ADGDPGTSDEGEPKQALTD
-78 KVSTRQPLELKS
+78 KPAELKAA
-90 VDELKGQEAPVEEN
+90 DEVKTQEAPAEGA
-104 NQVQVAAESET
+104 NQEQAGDESET
-115 TGVESNSDQP
+115 TGVESNSAQP

-144 QSTPVSNQT
+144 QSTPVSDQT

-159 QPRVLKSKQSDYE
+159 QPRVLKSKQSDYDS
-172 PIPLGDDEDDEDDVD
+172 IPLGDDEDDEDDVRD
-187 DTGEQF
+187 GLF
-193 SENPVTTIQPRSPR
+193 SSENPVTTIQPRSPR
-207 SVTSR
+207 SVT
-212 SVPPKTTGSSP
+212 G
-223 YNDKKRYYF
+223 
-232 ERGQDPKNSQL
+232 
-243 PRYTYAFFNERIV
+243 
-256 FGNREPVKVSHIK
+256 
-269 NYLEEE
+269 
-275 VEPTVDGFNWK
+275 
-286 VTVNKRREGLDGI
+286 
-299 SFLFSVPNGQSLV
+299 
-312 PDSVTVT
+312 
-319 QVDDSGTTVKSSDP
+319 
-333 RDRNDDYITAS
+333 
-344 LKATNA
+344 
-350 KEVTKGTPANTNA
+350 
-363 RGKGSSFGSDVSYDV
+363 
-378 SSFDRIWDETSAQ
+378 
-391 DNDSF
+391 
-396 HSRGQGNNNNAATGL
+396 
-411 QNDEERRLGDFK
+411 
-423 RTILNSSRGT
+423 
-433 VYSGKIAGNTS
+433 
-444 YTITFKTTGNNDLDK
+444 
-459 LAYFSAVKGSNGGK
+459 
-473 TYLAMLLH
+473 
-481 ARTQGER
+481 
-488 DFADKIRFRLKGN
+488 
-501 GYYQVEQNTAYYTS
+501 
-515 TVLNSTG
+515 
-522 QEIKKDGANTAYS
+522 
-535 YSKYKDKPLDNGV
+535 
-548 KGVLTGNDTNDT
+548 
-560 DKAFDLDEYS
+560 
-570 YSEYVDDSGQV
+570 
-581 LNKDDLRAELQDE
+581 RAL
-594 QQTITWYKGNQQI
+594 
-607 SKSDLT
+607 
-613 KDAISSSGVHTYR
+613 
-626 YRVSYKDNSFNEGE
+626 
-640 IHFVTKPKKPIIDTD
+640 
-655 LSTVAGTSTNV
+655 
-666 RVSNVDSNTTVE
+666 
-678 LYKKGDKGQ
+678 
-687 NDTLVS
+687 
-693 SISSGNQGGT
+693 
-703 VTFNNVNLD
+703 
-712 YGSYYVKQKANGT
+712 
-725 WYEQNGTKHEDVY
+725 
-738 SDQSSEKEASR
+738 
-749 IVIERIGAIGGQNDT
+749 
-764 RWKDKPALSDV
+764 
-775 TDFNL
+775 
-780 PTGSEVL
+780 
-787 IGFRA
+787 
-792 KSPKGIKSLTISG
+792 
-805 ADNLKGKTVET
+805 
-816 YGRNSNNDQTTLG
+816 
-829 INLRST
+829 
-835 GGNSG
+835 
-840 GYSITVTATDGL
+840 
-852 GNEKH
+852 
-857 YKMNIIFPPNSGSF
+857 
-871 EKNPTE
+871 
-877 DHVTSPEKLKGKA
+877 
-890 LVPLATE
+890 
-897 NPPIV
+897 
-902 IKAKGIN
+902 
-909 VDTVNGIDNKHE
+909 
-921 WRAFLVDGGRNI
+921 
-933 QDSAS
+933 
-938 GSQKAVDFKSH
+938 
-949 IVADTP
+949 
-955 VTATGTAEF
+955 
-964 ISASQTG
+964 
-971 HFKRE
+971 
-976 HLGRKPLRL
+976 
-985 VVAMVNKQTR
+985 
-995 EIVDK
+995 
-1000 YVSALSSD
+1000 
-1008 TLEATYPQFTKSPDF
+1008 
-1023 IKEPR
+1023 
-1028 EITAKIGHLQADK
+1028 
-1041 AQIRYTN
+1041 
-1048 DAGTDKTVN
+1048 
-1057 FSKVNG
+1057 
-1063 NWEKDNPNQDSTI
+1063 
-1076 VVTED
+1076 
-1081 TGTAGTATVHIPS
+1081 
-1094 GTAKGGTKIYARQKV
+1094 
-1109 DANTEYSEESS
+1109 
-1120 IDVPTGPTVQHPT
+1120 
-1133 KPEINQSQE
+1133 
-1142 DLDVTIKVGQ
+1142 
-1152 GNANRATVVFT
+1152 
-1163 DSRGVLQSVMFSKT
+1163 
-1177 GNSWDKVQA
+1177 
-1186 QAAPDVSVTST
+1186 
-1197 NGGTALIRIPYGVAK
+1197 
-1212 IGSQVVTNQREEG
+1212 
-1225 QTAASENASHMVQGD
+1225 QGD

-1281 NSGSIK
+1281 DSGTIK

-1296 GVTKQKF
+1296 GVTKHRF
-1303 GNDFAEQTTAKQ
+1303 GTDFQEQTTAR
-1315 ATPYSGSTLTGAAAD
+1315 ADAPYSGSTLTGTVTD

-1343 GDKATNATTY
+1343 GDKATNTTTY

-1364 EARQSRFGQVKDKA
+1364 EAKQSRFGQVKDKA
-1378 LQHGE
+1378 LIHGDDP
-1383 NSANYIKFK
+1383 ANYIKFK
-1392 NANGQEVPKPSGVDV
+1392 NANGQVVQKPADVEV
-1407 TWGSKPSTAVA
+1407 TWERQPSTVEA
-1418 GLDKT
+1418 GLNKT

-1438 VRDEVRTV
+1438 VRDEVQTV
-1446 AIRTPVY
+1446 TINTPVY
-1453 HATLKQNPFVTTY
+1453 HATLVQNPFKTTY
-1466 GREFISGRY
+1466 GREFVNKNQPR
-1475 PKDGRLFINYNGG
+1475 DGRRYIDYNGRA
-1488 SHFNLRNIRA
+1488 HFNLSNLRVYWESSNIRG
-1498 YWEHSSGAGS
+1498 EKFSDG
-1508 KDFGDTNRPWN
+1508 TRPWS
-1519 TNYLGKKREKL
+1519 TDYLGKKHEKL

-1536 DTGTYRNSDDH
+1536 DNGRYDNRNDDY
-1547 GDRFEI
+1547 GERYEE
-1553 LDGTFIVKPLTPTVE
+1553 LDGTFIVKPVKPNIQ
-1568 AATSTA
+1568 TSLGKVGKNT
-1574 TSLTVNNVNSGTTV
+1574 LTVNNVNSGTTV
-1588 ELYDMSNPTQLR
+1588 VVYDAANPKNLIELGRTMVAKEGNHRIKNGVEVPLNSGVTFKKDQKIVTKVIYAITDTDQRTESDVSDTWTVKESLIANGIHVIKGESYTGTAKDRIRYNDNVDADHRTALPNNATASWAQNPNYTTLGTNNYTANVTVPGQGSTTVNVPVHVYAPASLKATSYNNKQGTVVAKPNNVTVRWQGGVTPRINTPGHNRGVIEVVYPGNAGASSTVVKTFTVQLPTYHTTATATEYTRTIGDNFAKTNARDYATTHNWNVDGSQYVWKNDETTNREYSAANWGKVNGDWLGKKKNKVKVYYGNDNGSNSHSENLAEETEEITFITKPKTPNVTATALNGKAGQRNQQVTVNNVTPGTRLYLYDGDTLVGQMDVPKESSETYASSKDVTMTLSNELPYSSNIR
-1600 KIGETTVTKEGEFD
+1600 
-1614 KKDNVIVPLLA
+1614 
-1625 GESLT
+1625 
-1630 AGAKI
+1630 
-1635 VAKVVYTSG
+1635 AKVVYMPDNNDQRVESEFSASAQSTTSAPQAP
-1644 TDRTES
+1644 T
-1650 DSSSKV
+1650 
-1656 VIKHPKPANLTSTV
+1656 IKQNPENL
-1670 KMNGDYEFTVPTD
+1670 
-1683 ADKVTFTIPTENAG
+1683 
-1697 TKTVTL
+1697 TL
-1703 TSENAWTSTDAA
+1703 TSI
-1715 VKKVGDKLVIPNGTL
+1715 VGQEGS
-1730 GATNRTVN
+1730 NR
-1738 ITETKGSGDAES
+1738 
-1750 ASNNYDVTIPTHTA
+1750 
-1764 PTLSDIVIGAGAT
+1764 
-1777 PTADQISGAFTGTTK
+1777 
-1792 TSLVAKSELAAVPA
+1792 
-1806 GTTATVPATLTYT
+1806 ATLTYT
-1819 DGSTE
+1819 DANGRQKTVGFTKTGTNWNKDDANADSTISILNGDNGQGEIRIQAGTAQEGSTVAVNQQTATSAVSDNGQTKVLGRLEGLTNVAQADGSVDITVPDTATKFDLTYRNQQNNTTETLHYSKDSQGRWGNVTGITADGNRFTLPKGLVADGTTVSVIASNDDRTTVTVESKAKFEQPSATTSATRQNGDVEVTLPTDAE
-1824 DVNVTVKSKPTA
+1824 DVTLTYKNKQNTSTTVTLTKEGTNWTSKTNLPDGVSLANGKVTFDYTKVNRDTAIRTASTRGKNDVQSQANSVNHNIPEHTAPTTQNVVIAAGTTPTNEQLATGVTVATKQSVVAKNPQTAIAAGTTKVVATTLTYQDGSSETVNVTVISKPTA

-1844 RPNASALGL
+1844 RPNVTPGL
-1853 LSTARTISGTAM
+1853 LSTARTISGQAM
-1865 AGAEK
+1865 PGAEK
-1870 VKLTLQNSIVK
+1870 VKLTLQNGSIK
-1881 EITPQADG
+1881 EIIPEADG
-1889 SWSYTLAADEFL
+1889 SWTYELGADEFL
-1901 TQTTSRFNAKYS
+1901 TQTSSRFNAKYTATPVS
-1913 SNQVKVVQVKNNVES
+1913 LVQVKNNVES

-1936 MGRAIVDTPLQAG
+1936 MGRAIIDTPLQAG

-1968 GTTSTG
+1968 GTTARG

-1987 TLSTDANRASKLE
+1987 TLSTDADKANKLE
-2000 LVSEEDPTNPAM
+2000 LVSEADPDNPSM
-2012 TKVTLKVKDTDEALY
+2012 TKVTLQVKDTDAALY
-2027 NSPFTIGHG
+2027 SSPFTIGSD

-2049 GNINEPV
+2049 GNINGPV
-2056 PSGRTSDLNWI
+2056 SVGRVSDLDWI
-2067 LSDAPT
+2067 LSEEPT
-2073 NTKPIVSWETG
+2073 NTIPTVSWETG
-2084 KEVQDGQKIPS
+2084 KEVQNGQKIPS

-2100 LKDLFKGADVE
+2100 LKDLFKGEDVE
-2111 DDASL
+2111 DDKGL

-2121 ASNRGK
+2121 ASNRGR

-2136 DTARNIAGTSVGA
+2136 DIANNIEGTPVSA
-2149 QANDRIAPG
+2149 QANGRIAPG
-2158 TYTLVLSTIDAAGVE
+2158 NYTLVLSTIDAARAE

-2181 VIKSHADYYRDNV
+2181 VIQSHADYYRDTV
-2194 KYPTNEEKLTYNDTA
+2194 KYPTAEEKVTYNDA
-2209 LTNGNFTTAA
+2209 AITNGNFTPTA
-2219 KTRFKDKIEELNRTV
+2219 KTSFKDKIQELNGTV

-2303 VTIQFQDGRGTQGR
+2303 VTIQFQDGRGAQGR

-2441 KDKVDR
+2441 KDKVDK
-2447 VSQEVT
+2447 VNQEVT

-2464 LVSAVGKKDA
+2464 LVTAVGKKDA

-2574 ENPTGELKDH
+2574 ENPTGELKDR
-2584 LQYKDGTALP
+2584 LQYKDDTALP

-2601 KKIPDYS
+2601 KEIPDYS

-2636 PTVALASPNGY
+2636 PTVALTSPNGY

-2657 SDAERYVVFKDGN
+2657 ADAETYVVFKDGN

-2683 QGGTEPAIATASAS
+2683 QGGTAPGIATASAS
-2697 HVGHIEV
+2697 NVGRIEV
-2704 EYPSDNAAGKTVQTL
+2704 EYPADNAAGKTVQTL
-2719 DVALPTY
+2719 EVALPTY

-2731 ATEVVRTIDSTFA
+2731 ETEVVRTIGSTFA

-2809 NPKEDSLAEETEEI
+2809 NPKEESLAEETEEI

-2918 DASAAKASTFITLSA
+2918 DASAAKASSFITLSA

-2977 KNQDA
+2977 KNRDA
-2982 TRKTADAGTR
+2982 TRKTAEAGTR

-3019 SAKAVVRSNGQDI
+3019 SAKAVVRTNGQDI

-3131 HAWKDG
+3131 HAWKNG

-3279 SADAKAPR
+3279 SANAKAPR
-3287 LGAPTISRNTDYGI
+3287 LGAPTISQNADYGI
-3301 EVELDDKATHAEVD
+3301 EVELDDKVTHAEVD
-3315 YVDAAG
+3315 YVDAGG

-3353 IVMQANTAKAGSTVT
+3353 IVMQANTAKAGSTVS
-3368 ATQKSA
+3368 ATQKST

-3443 GFEVGR
+3443 GFEVGT
-3449 DGKPVLKAKT
+3449 DGKLVLKAKT
-3459 AAAGTEVTVQA
+3459 ATAGTEVTVQA

-3480 TGKVKTAQPSTF
+3480 TGKVKTAQPSAF
-3492 TPESKQN
+3492 SPESKQN

-3524 KTVELTKGADGNWSA
+3524 KTVELTKGADGNWTA

-3547 EDGKATVK
+3547 EAGKATVK

-3582 ATITVPSHTKPTVST
+3582 ATITVPSHTQPTVST

-3664 PTTATTKQW
+3664 PSAATTKQW
-3673 QNGDVEIGLPDNAN
+3673 QNGDVEIGLPDTAD
-3687 KASLTYTD
+3687 KARLTYTD
-3695 KQGSSQTVELSK
+3695 KQGASQTVELSK

-3758 SITPIEHTV
+3758 SITPTAHTV

-3843 QAAEA
+3843 QAA
-3848 KKAEIDKRTDLTK
+3848 K
-3861 EEKDKAKSDVDTVA
+3861 
-3875 KDAKKAIDDATTN
+3875 
-3888 DKVDEAKN
+3888 
-3896 NGNTAIDNI
+3896 
-3905 NPTGDKK
+3905 
-3912 SEAKKEI
+3912 
-3919 DKAAEAKKDEIDKRT
+3919 AKKDEIDKRT
-3934 DLTKEEKDKAKSDV
+3934 DLTQEEKDKAKSDV
-3948 DTAAEAAKKAIDSAT
+3948 DTAAEAAKKAIDGAT

-4232 DGDLTSVD
+4232 DGDLTSDLTSVD

>member
-1 MRKSYRDDNGEKVFR
+1 M
-16 YSIRKYHFGAASVA
+16 
-30 VAALMFFAN
+30 
-39 GAVAASET
+39 T
-47 ITPVTASDVVTA
+47 ITD
-59 GSDGN
+59 
-64 ADGEPGTSDEEDSS
+64 
-78 KVSTRQPLELKS
+78 
-90 VDELKGQEAPVEEN
+90 
-104 NQVQVAAESET
+104 
-115 TGVESNSDQP
+115 
-125 ETNPASQE
+125 
-133 APQAEGEGKQD
+133 
-144 QSTPVSNQT
+144 
-153 SSTSLL
+153 
-159 QPRVLKSKQSDYE
+159 
-172 PIPLGDDEDDEDDVD
+172 
-187 DTGEQF
+187 
-193 SENPVTTIQPRSPR
+193 
-207 SVTSR
+207 
-212 SVPPKTTGSSP
+212 
-223 YNDKKRYYF
+223 
-232 ERGQDPKNSQL
+232 
-243 PRYTYAFFNERIV
+243 
-256 FGNREPVKVSHIK
+256 
-269 NYLEEE
+269 
-275 VEPTVDGFNWK
+275 
-286 VTVNKRREGLDGI
+286 
-299 SFLFSVPNGQSLV
+299 
-312 PDSVTVT
+312 
-319 QVDDSGTTVKSSDP
+319 
-333 RDRNDDYITAS
+333 IT
-344 LKATNA
+344 K
-350 KEVTKGTPANTNA
+350 
-363 RGKGSSFGSDVSYDV
+363 
-378 SSFDRIWDETSAQ
+378 
-391 DNDSF
+391 
-396 HSRGQGNNNNAATGL
+396 
-411 QNDEERRLGDFK
+411 
-423 RTILNSSRGT
+423 
-433 VYSGKIAGNTS
+433 
-444 YTITFKTTGNNDLDK
+444 
-459 LAYFSAVKGSNGGK
+459 VKGE
-473 TYLAMLLH
+473 T
-481 ARTQGER
+481 
-488 DFADKIRFRLKGN
+488 
-501 GYYQVEQNTAYYTS
+501 VEAT
-515 TVLNSTG
+515 
-522 QEIKKDGANTAYS
+522 D
-535 YSKYKDKPLDNGV
+535 
-548 KGVLTGNDTNDT
+548 LTG
-560 DKAFDLDEYS
+560 A
-570 YSEYVDDSGQV
+570 
-581 LNKDDLRAELQDE
+581 
-594 QQTITWYKGNQQI
+594 
-607 SKSDLT
+607 
-613 KDAISSSGVHTYR
+613 
-626 YRVSYKDNSFNEGE
+626 
-640 IHFVTKPKKPIIDTD
+640 
-655 LSTVAGTSTNV
+655 
-666 RVSNVDSNTTVE
+666 
-678 LYKKGDKGQ
+678 
-687 NDTLVS
+687 
-693 SISSGNQGGT
+693 
-703 VTFNNVNLD
+703 
-712 YGSYYVKQKANGT
+712 
-725 WYEQNGTKHEDVY
+725 
-738 SDQSSEKEASR
+738 
-749 IVIERIGAIGGQNDT
+749 
-764 RWKDKPALSDV
+764 
-775 TDFNL
+775 
-780 PTGSEVL
+780 
-787 IGFRA
+787 
-792 KSPKGIKSLTISG
+792 
-805 ADNLKGKTVET
+805 
-816 YGRNSNNDQTTLG
+816 
-829 INLRST
+829 
-835 GGNSG
+835 
-840 GYSITVTATDGL
+840 
-852 GNEKH
+852 
-857 YKMNIIFPPNSGSF
+857 
-871 EKNPTE
+871 
-877 DHVTSPEKLKGKA
+877 
-890 LVPLATE
+890 
-897 NPPIV
+897 
-902 IKAKGIN
+902 
-909 VDTVNGIDNKHE
+909 
-921 WRAFLVDGGRNI
+921 
-933 QDSAS
+933 
-938 GSQKAVDFKSH
+938 
-949 IVADTP
+949 
-955 VTATGTAEF
+955 VTATGKDHVEAVGAVPTD
-964 ISASQTG
+964 
-971 HFKRE
+971 
-976 HLGRKPLRL
+976 LGKH
-985 VVAMVNKQTR
+985 Q
-995 EIVDK
+995 
-1000 YVSALSSD
+1000 
-1008 TLEATYPQFTKSPDF
+1008 
-1023 IKEPR
+1023 
-1028 EITAKIGHLQADK
+1028 ITAKLVYGDQ
-1041 AQIRYTN
+1041 
-1048 DAGTDKTVN
+1048 
-1057 FSKVNG
+1057 
-1063 NWEKDNPNQDSTI
+1063 
-1076 VVTED
+1076 
-1081 TGTAGTATVHIPS
+1081 
-1094 GTAKGGTKIYARQKV
+1094 
-1109 DANTEYSEESS
+1109 SEEA
-1120 IDVPTGPTVQHPT
+1120 I
-1133 KPEINQSQE
+1133 E
-1142 DLDVTIKVGQ
+1142 
-1152 GNANRATVVFT
+1152 
-1163 DSRGVLQSVMFSKT
+1163 
-1177 GNSWDKVQA
+1177 
-1186 QAAPDVSVTST
+1186 
-1197 NGGTALIRIPYGVAK
+1197 IPY
-1212 IGSQVVTNQREEG
+1212 T
-1225 QTAASENASHMVQGD
+1225 
-1240 TTAPKVSL
+1240 
-1248 GDTLLPT
+1248 
-1255 TANAA
+1255 
-1260 TTPIYK
+1260 
-1266 VVQGSAFTPKLKIWD
+1266 
-1281 NSGSIK
+1281 
-1287 NLDITGIPN
+1287 
-1296 GVTKQKF
+1296 
-1303 GNDFAEQTTAKQ
+1303 
-1315 ATPYSGSTLTGAAAD
+1315 
-1330 TQSLGVH
+1330 
-1337 TAQITV
+1337 
-1343 GDKATNATTY
+1343 
-1353 YLKYEVYPARV
+1353 
-1364 EARQSRFGQVKDKA
+1364 
-1378 LQHGE
+1378 
-1383 NSANYIKFK
+1383 
-1392 NANGQEVPKPSGVDV
+1392 
-1407 TWGSKPSTAVA
+1407 
-1418 GLDKT
+1418 
-1423 GLVKVTYHVTDENGV
+1423 
-1438 VRDEVRTV
+1438 
-1446 AIRTPVY
+1446 
-1453 HATLKQNPFVTTY
+1453 
-1466 GREFISGRY
+1466 
-1475 PKDGRLFINYNGG
+1475 
-1488 SHFNLRNIRA
+1488 
-1498 YWEHSSGAGS
+1498 
-1508 KDFGDTNRPWN
+1508 
-1519 TNYLGKKREKL
+1519 
-1530 MVRYPG
+1530 
-1536 DTGTYRNSDDH
+1536 
-1547 GDRFEI
+1547 
-1553 LDGTFIVKPLTPTVE
+1553 
-1568 AATSTA
+1568 
-1574 TSLTVNNVNSGTTV
+1574 
-1588 ELYDMSNPTQLR
+1588 
-1600 KIGETTVTKEGEFD
+1600 
-1614 KKDNVIVPLLA
+1614 
-1625 GESLT
+1625 
-1630 AGAKI
+1630 
-1635 VAKVVYTSG
+1635 
-1644 TDRTES
+1644 
-1650 DSSSKV
+1650 
-1656 VIKHPKPANLTSTV
+1656 
-1670 KMNGDYEFTVPTD
+1670 
-1683 ADKVTFTIPTENAG
+1683 
-1697 TKTVTL
+1697 
-1703 TSENAWTSTDAA
+1703 
-1715 VKKVGDKLVIPNGTL
+1715 
-1730 GATNRTVN
+1730 
-1738 ITETKGSGDAES
+1738 
-1750 ASNNYDVTIPTHTA
+1750 
-1764 PTLSDIVIGAGAT
+1764 
-1777 PTADQISGAFTGTTK
+1777 
-1792 TSLVAKSELAAVPA
+1792 
-1806 GTTATVPATLTYT
+1806 
-1819 DGSTE
+1819 
-1824 DVNVTVKSKPTA
+1824 
-1836 PTVNDLES
+1836 
-1844 RPNASALGL
+1844 
-1853 LSTARTISGTAM
+1853 
-1865 AGAEK
+1865 
-1870 VKLTLQNSIVK
+1870 
-1881 EITPQADG
+1881 
-1889 SWSYTLAADEFL
+1889 
-1901 TQTTSRFNAKYS
+1901 
-1913 SNQVKVVQVKNNVES
+1913 
-1928 EATNVGVV
+1928 
-1936 MGRAIVDTPLQAG
+1936 
-1949 RKITVHI
+1949 
-1956 PHDTT
+1956 
-1961 SGYIRIG
+1961 
-1968 GTTSTG
+1968 
-1974 GVDIGLKKVGDTW
+1974 
-1987 TLSTDANRASKLE
+1987 
-2000 LVSEEDPTNPAM
+2000 
-2012 TKVTLKVKDTDEALY
+2012 
-2027 NSPFTIGHG
+2027 
-2036 RGNVKFRAHYYNG
+2036 
-2049 GNINEPV
+2049 
-2056 PSGRTSDLNWI
+2056 
-2067 LSDAPT
+2067 
-2073 NTKPIVSWETG
+2073 
-2084 KEVQDGQKIPS
+2084 
-2095 PTVDE
+2095 
-2100 LKDLFKGADVE
+2100 
-2111 DDASL
+2111 
-2116 TVGYA
+2116 
-2121 ASNRGK
+2121 
-2127 LRVRVFTGR
+2127 
-2136 DTARNIAGTSVGA
+2136 
-2149 QANDRIAPG
+2149 
-2158 TYTLVLSTIDAAGVE
+2158 
-2173 SNLLERNV
+2173 
-2181 VIKSHADYYRDNV
+2181 
-2194 KYPTNEEKLTYNDTA
+2194 
-2209 LTNGNFTTAA
+2209 
-2219 KTRFKDKIEELNRTV
+2219 
-2234 LPASTRYTVGTTD
+2234 
-2247 DKAKVAVINFPDGS
+2247 
-2261 TIDIS
+2261 
-2266 HAVVAKPEVP
+2266 
-2276 TVTFTHDNKLSDADR
+2276 
-2291 TISGTALQNATK
+2291 
-2303 VTIQFQDGRGTQGR
+2303 
-2317 VDVTPVNGQWSYA
+2317 
-2330 LPEGRYLRQTEQSS
+2330 
-2344 LPGSSTVPVRVTQ
+2344 
-2357 TVFDAT
+2357 
-2363 SDAASVYVA
+2363 
-2372 KDRNFTGK
+2372 
-2380 TITGVRGSAE
+2380 
-2390 LEQLK
+2390 
-2395 SNPKDGISYTERGT
+2395 
-2409 EQTFPSDFDATWKT
+2409 
-2423 TPDVTSI
+2423 
-2430 GTRTYIANIFE
+2430 
-2441 KDKVDR
+2441 
-2447 VSQEVT
+2447 
-2453 VKVVV
+2453 V

-2464 LVSAVGKKDA
+2464 LVTAVGKKDA

-2574 ENPTGELKDH
+2574 ENPTGELKDR
-2584 LQYKDGTALP
+2584 LQYKDDTALP

-2601 KKIPDYS
+2601 KEIPDYS

-2636 PTVALASPNGY
+2636 PTVALTSPNGY

-2657 SDAERYVVFKDGN
+2657 ADAETYVVFKDGN

-2683 QGGTEPAIATASAS
+2683 QGGTAPGIATASAS
-2697 HVGHIEV
+2697 NVGRIEV
-2704 EYPSDNAAGKTVQTL
+2704 EYPADNAAGKTVQTL
-2719 DVALPTY
+2719 EVALPTY

-2731 ATEVVRTIDSTFA
+2731 ETEVVRTIGSTFA

-2809 NPKEDSLAEETEEI
+2809 NPKEESLAEETEEI

-2918 DASAAKASTFITLSA
+2918 DASAAKASSFITLSA

-2977 KNQDA
+2977 KNRDA
-2982 TRKTADAGTR
+2982 TRKTAEAGTR

-3019 SAKAVVRSNGQDI
+3019 SAKAVVRTNGQDI

-3131 HAWKDG
+3131 HAWKNG

-3279 SADAKAPR
+3279 SANAKAPR
-3287 LGAPTISRNTDYGI
+3287 LGAPTISQNADYGI

-3315 YVDAAG
+3315 YVDAGG

-3353 IVMQANTAKAGSTVT
+3353 IVMQANTAKAGSTVS
-3368 ATQKSA
+3368 ATQKST

-3443 GFEVGR
+3443 GFEVGT
-3449 DGKPVLKAKT
+3449 DGKLVLKAKT
-3459 AAAGTEVTVQA
+3459 ATAGTEVTVQA

-3480 TGKVKTAQPSTF
+3480 TGKVKTAQPSAF
-3492 TPESKQN
+3492 SPESKQN

-3524 KTVELTKGADGNWSA
+3524 KTVELTKGADGNWTA

-3547 EDGKATVK
+3547 EAGKATVK

-3582 ATITVPSHTKPTVST
+3582 ATITVPSHTQPTVST

-3664 PTTATTKQW
+3664 PSAATTKQW
-3673 QNGDVEIGLPDNAN
+3673 QNGDVEIGLPDTAD
-3687 KASLTYTD
+3687 KARLTYTD
-3695 KQGSSQTVELSK
+3695 KQGASQTVELSK

-3758 SITPIEHTV
+3758 SITPTAHTV

-3834 TDASKETID
+3834 TDAS
-3843 QAAEA
+3843 
-3848 KKAEIDKRTDLTK
+3848 
-3861 EEKDKAKSDVDTVA
+3861 
-3875 KDAKKAIDDATTN
+3875 
-3888 DKVDEAKN
+3888 
-3896 NGNTAIDNI
+3896 
-3905 NPTGDKK
+3905 
-3912 SEAKKEI
+3912 
-3919 DKAAEAKKDEIDKRT
+3919 
-3934 DLTKEEKDKAKSDV
+3934 
-3948 DTAAEAAKKAIDSAT
+3948 
-3963 TNAKVDE
+3963 
-3970 AKTNGKQASNNIN
+3970 
-3983 PTGDKKSDAKKEIDQ
+3983 KKEIDQ

>member
-1 MRKSYRDDNGEKVFR
+1 NYT
-16 YSIRKYHFGAASVA
+16 
-30 VAALMFFAN
+30 AN
-39 GAVAASET
+39 
-47 ITPVTASDVVTA
+47 
-59 GSDGN
+59 
-64 ADGEPGTSDEEDSS
+64 
-78 KVSTRQPLELKS
+78 
-90 VDELKGQEAPVEEN
+90 
-104 NQVQVAAESET
+104 
-115 TGVESNSDQP
+115 
-125 ETNPASQE
+125 
-133 APQAEGEGKQD
+133 
-144 QSTPVSNQT
+144 
-153 SSTSLL
+153 
-159 QPRVLKSKQSDYE
+159 
-172 PIPLGDDEDDEDDVD
+172 
-187 DTGEQF
+187 
-193 SENPVTTIQPRSPR
+193 
-207 SVTSR
+207 
-212 SVPPKTTGSSP
+212 
-223 YNDKKRYYF
+223 
-232 ERGQDPKNSQL
+232 
-243 PRYTYAFFNERIV
+243 
-256 FGNREPVKVSHIK
+256 
-269 NYLEEE
+269 
-275 VEPTVDGFNWK
+275 
-286 VTVNKRREGLDGI
+286 VTV
-299 SFLFSVPNGQSLV
+299 PGQGS
-312 PDSVTVT
+312 
-319 QVDDSGTTVKSSDP
+319 TTVNVP
-333 RDRNDDYITAS
+333 VHVYAPAS
-344 LKATNA
+344 LKATSYNNKQGTLSNGADPENYIEFKDGNTVVPKPNNVTVRWQGGVAPRINTPGHNRGVIEVVYPGNA
-350 KEVTKGTPANTNA
+350 GASSTVVKTFTVQLPTYHTTATATEYTRTIGDNFAKTNA
-363 RGKGSSFGSDVSYDV
+363 RDYATTHNWNVGGSQYV
-378 SSFDRIWDETSAQ
+378 WKNDETANREYSAENWGKVNGDWLGKKKNKVKVYYGN
-391 DNDSF
+391 DNGSNS
-396 HSRGQGNNNNAATGL
+396 HSENLA
-411 QNDEERRLGDFK
+411 EE
-423 RTILNSSRGT
+423 TEE
-433 VYSGKIAGNTS
+433 
-444 YTITFKTTGNNDLDK
+444 ITF
-459 LAYFSAVKGSNGGK
+459 
-473 TYLAMLLH
+473 
-481 ARTQGER
+481 
-488 DFADKIRFRLKGN
+488 I
-501 GYYQVEQNTAYYTS
+501 
-515 TVLNSTG
+515 
-522 QEIKKDGANTAYS
+522 
-535 YSKYKDKPLDNGV
+535 
-548 KGVLTGNDTNDT
+548 
-560 DKAFDLDEYS
+560 
-570 YSEYVDDSGQV
+570 
-581 LNKDDLRAELQDE
+581 
-594 QQTITWYKGNQQI
+594 
-607 SKSDLT
+607 
-613 KDAISSSGVHTYR
+613 
-626 YRVSYKDNSFNEGE
+626 
-640 IHFVTKPKKPIIDTD
+640 TKPKTP
-655 LSTVAGTSTNV
+655 N
-666 RVSNVDSNTTVE
+666 
-678 LYKKGDKGQ
+678 
-687 NDTLVS
+687 
-693 SISSGNQGGT
+693 
-703 VTFNNVNLD
+703 
-712 YGSYYVKQKANGT
+712 
-725 WYEQNGTKHEDVY
+725 
-738 SDQSSEKEASR
+738 
-749 IVIERIGAIGGQNDT
+749 
-764 RWKDKPALSDV
+764 
-775 TDFNL
+775 
-780 PTGSEVL
+780 
-787 IGFRA
+787 
-792 KSPKGIKSLTISG
+792 
-805 ADNLKGKTVET
+805 
-816 YGRNSNNDQTTLG
+816 
-829 INLRST
+829 
-835 GGNSG
+835 
-840 GYSITVTATDGL
+840 VTATAL
-852 GNEKH
+852 N
-857 YKMNIIFPPNSGSF
+857 
-871 EKNPTE
+871 
-877 DHVTSPEKLKGKA
+877 GKA
-890 LVPLATE
+890 
-897 NPPIV
+897 
-902 IKAKGIN
+902 GQ
-909 VDTVNGIDNKHE
+909 
-921 WRAFLVDGGRNI
+921 RN
-933 QDSAS
+933 Q
-938 GSQKAVDFKSH
+938 
-949 IVADTP
+949 
-955 VTATGTAEF
+955 
-964 ISASQTG
+964 
-971 HFKRE
+971 
-976 HLGRKPLRL
+976 
-985 VVAMVNKQTR
+985 
-995 EIVDK
+995 
-1000 YVSALSSD
+1000 
-1008 TLEATYPQFTKSPDF
+1008 
-1023 IKEPR
+1023 
-1028 EITAKIGHLQADK
+1028 
-1041 AQIRYTN
+1041 
-1048 DAGTDKTVN
+1048 
-1057 FSKVNG
+1057 
-1063 NWEKDNPNQDSTI
+1063 
-1076 VVTED
+1076 
-1081 TGTAGTATVHIPS
+1081 
-1094 GTAKGGTKIYARQKV
+1094 
-1109 DANTEYSEESS
+1109 
-1120 IDVPTGPTVQHPT
+1120 
-1133 KPEINQSQE
+1133 
-1142 DLDVTIKVGQ
+1142 
-1152 GNANRATVVFT
+1152 
-1163 DSRGVLQSVMFSKT
+1163 
-1177 GNSWDKVQA
+1177 
-1186 QAAPDVSVTST
+1186 
-1197 NGGTALIRIPYGVAK
+1197 
-1212 IGSQVVTNQREEG
+1212 QV
-1225 QTAASENASHMVQGD
+1225 
-1240 TTAPKVSL
+1240 
-1248 GDTLLPT
+1248 
-1255 TANAA
+1255 
-1260 TTPIYK
+1260 
-1266 VVQGSAFTPKLKIWD
+1266 
-1281 NSGSIK
+1281 
-1287 NLDITGIPN
+1287 
-1296 GVTKQKF
+1296 
-1303 GNDFAEQTTAKQ
+1303 
-1315 ATPYSGSTLTGAAAD
+1315 
-1330 TQSLGVH
+1330 
-1337 TAQITV
+1337 
-1343 GDKATNATTY
+1343 
-1353 YLKYEVYPARV
+1353 
-1364 EARQSRFGQVKDKA
+1364 
-1378 LQHGE
+1378 
-1383 NSANYIKFK
+1383 
-1392 NANGQEVPKPSGVDV
+1392 
-1407 TWGSKPSTAVA
+1407 
-1418 GLDKT
+1418 
-1423 GLVKVTYHVTDENGV
+1423 
-1438 VRDEVRTV
+1438 
-1446 AIRTPVY
+1446 
-1453 HATLKQNPFVTTY
+1453 
-1466 GREFISGRY
+1466 
-1475 PKDGRLFINYNGG
+1475 
-1488 SHFNLRNIRA
+1488 
-1498 YWEHSSGAGS
+1498 
-1508 KDFGDTNRPWN
+1508 
-1519 TNYLGKKREKL
+1519 
-1530 MVRYPG
+1530 
-1536 DTGTYRNSDDH
+1536 
-1547 GDRFEI
+1547 
-1553 LDGTFIVKPLTPTVE
+1553 
-1568 AATSTA
+1568 
-1574 TSLTVNNVNSGTTV
+1574 TVNNVTPGTRLY
-1588 ELYDMSNPTQLR
+1588 LYDGDTLVGQMDVPKESSETYASSKDVTMTLSNELPYSSNIR
-1600 KIGETTVTKEGEFD
+1600 
-1614 KKDNVIVPLLA
+1614 
-1625 GESLT
+1625 
-1630 AGAKI
+1630 
-1635 VAKVVYTSG
+1635 AKVVYMPDNNDQRVESEFSASAQSTTSAPQAP
-1644 TDRTES
+1644 T
-1650 DSSSKV
+1650 
-1656 VIKHPKPANLTSTV
+1656 IKQNPENL
-1670 KMNGDYEFTVPTD
+1670 
-1683 ADKVTFTIPTENAG
+1683 
-1697 TKTVTL
+1697 TL
-1703 TSENAWTSTDAA
+1703 TSI
-1715 VKKVGDKLVIPNGTL
+1715 VGQEGS
-1730 GATNRTVN
+1730 NR
-1738 ITETKGSGDAES
+1738 
-1750 ASNNYDVTIPTHTA
+1750 
-1764 PTLSDIVIGAGAT
+1764 
-1777 PTADQISGAFTGTTK
+1777 
-1792 TSLVAKSELAAVPA
+1792 
-1806 GTTATVPATLTYT
+1806 ATLTYT
-1819 DGSTE
+1819 DANGRQKTVGFTKTGTNWNKDDANADSTISILNGDNGQGEIRIQAGTAQEGSTVAVNQQTATSAVSDNGQTKVLGRLEGLTNVAQADGSVDITVPDTATKFDLTYRNQQNNTTETLHYSKDSQGRWGNVTGITADGNRFTLPKGLVADGTTVSVIASNDDRTTVTVESKAKFEQPSATTSATRQNGDVEVTLPTDAE
-1824 DVNVTVKSKPTA
+1824 DVTLTYKNKQNTSTTVTLTKEGTNWTSKTNLPDGVSLANGKVTFDYTKVNRDTAIRTASTRGKNDVQSQANSVNHNIPEHTDPTTQNVVIAAGTTPTNEQLATGVTVATKQSVVAKNPQTAIAAGTTKVVATTLTYQDGSSETVNVTVISKPTA

-1844 RPNASALGL
+1844 RPNASAPGL

-1870 VKLTLQNSIVK
+1870 VKLTLQNGDVK
-1881 EITPQADG
+1881 EITPEANG

-1913 SNQVKVVQVKNNVES
+1913 SDQVKVVQVKNNVES

-1987 TLSTDANRASKLE
+1987 TLATDANRASKLE

-2012 TKVTLKVKDTDEALY
+2012 TKVMLKVKDTDEALY

-2149 QANDRIAPG
+2149 QANGRIAPG

-2303 VTIQFQDGRGTQGR
+2303 VTIQFQDGRGAQGR

-2395 SNPKDGISYTERGT
+2395 SNPKDGVSYTERGT

-2458 KPSTPS
+2458 KPSVPS
-2464 LVSAVGKKDA
+2464 LVTAVGKKDA

-2543 TVATERVESDY
+2543 TVAAERTESDY

-2560 TEGLKAKDYHLIKG
+2560 TDGLKAKDYHLIKG
-2574 ENPTGELKDH
+2574 ATPTDALKDR
-2584 LQYKDGTALP
+2584 LQYKDDTALP

-2683 QGGTEPAIATASAS
+2683 QGGTAPAIATASAS

-2731 ATEVVRTIDSTFA
+2731 DREVVRTIDSTFA

-2918 DASAAKASTFITLSA
+2918 DASAAKASSFITLSA

-2982 TRKTADAGTR
+2982 TRKTAEAGTR

-2998 RLAGQTNEQEVNFT
+2998 RLAGQTKEQEVNFT

-3019 SAKAVVRSNGQDI
+3019 SAKAVVRTNGQDI

-3047 GLSWENQP
+3047 GLSWEGQP

-3072 SNGVAVSDVTT
+3072 SDGVAVSDVTT

-3094 ENPTPSIDAHK
+3094 ENETPGIDAHK
-3105 GSPLSEDASDYVK
+3105 GSTLSEDASDYVK

-3131 HAWKDG
+3131 HAWKNG

-3315 YVDAAG
+3315 YVDAGG
-3321 VARKLTFEKQA
+3321 VARKLTFDKQA
-3332 NGDWEKTDHVAI
+3332 NGDWEKTDHVNI

-3374 LSDSSSAANHKA
+3374 LSDPSAAANHKA

-3431 TKGRGGNWTVPT
+3431 TKGTGGNWTVPT

-3611 SNAVTADRKK
+3611 SNAVTVDHKK

-3673 QNGDVEIGLPDNAN
+3673 QNGDVEIGLPDNAD

-3758 SITPIEHTV
+3758 SITPTAHTV

-3843 QAAEA
+3843 QAA
-3848 KKAEIDKRTDLTK
+3848 
-3861 EEKDKAKSDVDTVA
+3861 
-3875 KDAKKAIDDATTN
+3875 
-3888 DKVDEAKN
+3888 
-3896 NGNTAIDNI
+3896 
-3905 NPTGDKK
+3905 
-3912 SEAKKEI
+3912 
-3919 DKAAEAKKDEIDKRT
+3919 
-3934 DLTKEEKDKAKSDV
+3934 
-3948 DTAAEAAKKAIDSAT
+3948 
-3963 TNAKVDE
+3963 
-3970 AKTNGKQASNNIN
+3970 
-3983 PTGDKKSDAKKEIDQ
+3983 
-3998 AAKAKKDE
+3998 KAKKDE

-4016 EKDKAKSDVD
+4016 EKDK
-4026 TAAEAAKKAIDGATT
+4026 
-4041 NAKVDEAKTNGK
+4041 
-4053 QASNNI
+4053 
-4059 NPTGDKKVGQA
+4059 
-4070 QASTPAQ
+4070 
-4077 ETPVSPSTPNNS
+4077 
-4089 GATVTPSETRPVDKS
+4089 
-4104 ELARLVEELETRLKA
+4104 
-4119 LDSVDSTVVESAKAL
+4119 
-4134 LADIK
+4134 
-4139 QALNDESLTEE
+4139 
-4150 ELRDI
+4150 
-4155 VRRVKDVLDSLK
+4155 
-4167 DVREDKQNQEK
+4167 
-4178 DQVKDKS
+4178 
-4185 QTDTDLP
+4185 
-4192 YVAIVGSLLALLGL
+4192 
-4206 LLFLIARRKKES
+4206 
-4218 ELKKLA
+4218 
-4224 KELTKVLQ
+4224 
-4232 DGDLTSVD
+4232 
-4240 AKVLDQAR
+4240 
-4248 EALAQAVAFLANE
+4248 
-4261 KESDHTEDEL
+4261 
-4271 IEKLKAILAQLR
+4271 

>member
-1 MRKSYRDDNGEKVFR
+1 MRKSYRDDNGEKIFR

-39 GAVAASET
+39 GTVQAQTPEISPATESGTTKTSALVSDSSGGSKEISEESPDT
-47 ITPVTASDVVTA
+47 APSEPEQSSQGNQKLQEASDENKSLAKTSEE
-59 GSDGN
+59 GK
-64 ADGEPGTSDEEDSS
+64 GE
-78 KVSTRQPLELKS
+78 K
-90 VDELKGQEAPVEEN
+90 
-104 NQVQVAAESET
+104 
-115 TGVESNSDQP
+115 
-125 ETNPASQE
+125 
-133 APQAEGEGKQD
+133 QAEI
-144 QSTPVSNQT
+144 
-153 SSTSLL
+153 L
-159 QPRVLKSKQSDYE
+159 QPRTLKTNQSDYD
-172 PIPLGDDEDDEDDVD
+172 PIPLGDDEDDVRD
-187 DTGEQF
+187 GLF
-193 SENPVTTIQPRSPR
+193 SSENPVTTIQPRSSH

-212 SVPPKTTGSSP
+212 
-223 YNDKKRYYF
+223 
-232 ERGQDPKNSQL
+232 
-243 PRYTYAFFNERIV
+243 
-256 FGNREPVKVSHIK
+256 
-269 NYLEEE
+269 
-275 VEPTVDGFNWK
+275 
-286 VTVNKRREGLDGI
+286 
-299 SFLFSVPNGQSLV
+299 
-312 PDSVTVT
+312 
-319 QVDDSGTTVKSSDP
+319 
-333 RDRNDDYITAS
+333 
-344 LKATNA
+344 
-350 KEVTKGTPANTNA
+350 
-363 RGKGSSFGSDVSYDV
+363 
-378 SSFDRIWDETSAQ
+378 
-391 DNDSF
+391 
-396 HSRGQGNNNNAATGL
+396 
-411 QNDEERRLGDFK
+411 
-423 RTILNSSRGT
+423 
-433 VYSGKIAGNTS
+433 
-444 YTITFKTTGNNDLDK
+444 
-459 LAYFSAVKGSNGGK
+459 AV
-473 TYLAMLLH
+473 
-481 ARTQGER
+481 Q
-488 DFADKIRFRLKGN
+488 
-501 GYYQVEQNTAYYTS
+501 
-515 TVLNSTG
+515 
-522 QEIKKDGANTAYS
+522 
-535 YSKYKDKPLDNGV
+535 
-548 KGVLTGNDTNDT
+548 
-560 DKAFDLDEYS
+560 
-570 YSEYVDDSGQV
+570 
-581 LNKDDLRAELQDE
+581 
-594 QQTITWYKGNQQI
+594 
-607 SKSDLT
+607 
-613 KDAISSSGVHTYR
+613 
-626 YRVSYKDNSFNEGE
+626 
-640 IHFVTKPKKPIIDTD
+640 
-655 LSTVAGTSTNV
+655 
-666 RVSNVDSNTTVE
+666 
-678 LYKKGDKGQ
+678 
-687 NDTLVS
+687 
-693 SISSGNQGGT
+693 
-703 VTFNNVNLD
+703 
-712 YGSYYVKQKANGT
+712 
-725 WYEQNGTKHEDVY
+725 
-738 SDQSSEKEASR
+738 
-749 IVIERIGAIGGQNDT
+749 
-764 RWKDKPALSDV
+764 
-775 TDFNL
+775 
-780 PTGSEVL
+780 
-787 IGFRA
+787 
-792 KSPKGIKSLTISG
+792 
-805 ADNLKGKTVET
+805 
-816 YGRNSNNDQTTLG
+816 
-829 INLRST
+829 
-835 GGNSG
+835 
-840 GYSITVTATDGL
+840 
-852 GNEKH
+852 
-857 YKMNIIFPPNSGSF
+857 
-871 EKNPTE
+871 
-877 DHVTSPEKLKGKA
+877 
-890 LVPLATE
+890 
-897 NPPIV
+897 
-902 IKAKGIN
+902 
-909 VDTVNGIDNKHE
+909 
-921 WRAFLVDGGRNI
+921 
-933 QDSAS
+933 
-938 GSQKAVDFKSH
+938 
-949 IVADTP
+949 
-955 VTATGTAEF
+955 
-964 ISASQTG
+964 
-971 HFKRE
+971 
-976 HLGRKPLRL
+976 
-985 VVAMVNKQTR
+985 
-995 EIVDK
+995 
-1000 YVSALSSD
+1000 SD
-1008 TLEATYPQFTKSPDF
+1008 T
-1023 IKEPR
+1023 I
-1028 EITAKIGHLQADK
+1028 
-1041 AQIRYTN
+1041 
-1048 DAGTDKTVN
+1048 
-1057 FSKVNG
+1057 
-1063 NWEKDNPNQDSTI
+1063 
-1076 VVTED
+1076 
-1081 TGTAGTATVHIPS
+1081 
-1094 GTAKGGTKIYARQKV
+1094 
-1109 DANTEYSEESS
+1109 
-1120 IDVPTGPTVQHPT
+1120 
-1133 KPEINQSQE
+1133 
-1142 DLDVTIKVGQ
+1142 
-1152 GNANRATVVFT
+1152 
-1163 DSRGVLQSVMFSKT
+1163 
-1177 GNSWDKVQA
+1177 
-1186 QAAPDVSVTST
+1186 
-1197 NGGTALIRIPYGVAK
+1197 
-1212 IGSQVVTNQREEG
+1212 
-1225 QTAASENASHMVQGD
+1225 
-1240 TTAPKVSL
+1240 APKVML
-1248 GDTLLPT
+1248 GNTILPT
-1255 TANAA
+1255 SESAA

-1281 NSGSIK
+1281 NSGFIK

-1303 GNDFAEQTTAKQ
+1303 GNDFVEQTTARED
-1315 ATPYSGSTLTGAAAD
+1315 TPYSGSTFSGNVAD
-1330 TQSLGVH
+1330 TQVVGQH

-1343 GDKATNATTY
+1343 KGASDNVATY

-1364 EARQSRFGQVKDKA
+1364 EAKQSRFGQVKDKA
-1378 LQHGE
+1378 LIHGDDP
-1383 NSANYIKFK
+1383 ANYIKFK
-1392 NANGQEVPKPSGVDV
+1392 NANGQVVQKPADVEV
-1407 TWGSKPSTAVA
+1407 TWERKPSTSEA
-1418 GLDKT
+1418 GLNKT
-1423 GLVKVTYHVTDENGV
+1423 GVVKVTYHVTDENGA
-1438 VRDEVRTV
+1438 VRDEVQTV
-1446 AIRTPVY
+1446 TINTPVY
-1453 HATLKQNPFVTTY
+1453 HATLIQNPFTTTY
-1466 GREFISGRY
+1466 GREFVNKNQPR
-1475 PKDGRLFINYNGG
+1475 DGRRYISYNGRN
-1488 SHFNLRNIRA
+1488 HFNLSNLRVYWENSNIRG
-1498 YWEHSSGAGS
+1498 EKFSDG
-1508 KDFGDTNRPWN
+1508 TRPWL
-1519 TNYLGKKREKL
+1519 TNYLGKKREQL

-1536 DTGTYRNSDDH
+1536 DSGRYDSRNDDYGERH
-1547 GDRFEI
+1547 EI
-1553 LDGTFIVKPLTPTVE
+1553 LDGTFIVKPVKPSIQASLGKIGKDRVTVD
-1568 AATSTA
+1568 
-1574 TSLTVNNVNSGTTV
+1574 NVNSGTTV
-1588 ELYDMSNPTQLR
+1588 VVYDAANPKNLIELGRTMVAKEGDYKIKNGVEVPLNSGVTLKKGQKIVTKVIYAIMDNDQRTDSDVSDTWTVKESLIANGIHVIKGESYTGAVKDRIRYNDSTDAERRTALPGNATASWAQNPNYTTLGTNNYTANVTIPGQGSATVKVPVHVYAPASLKATSYNNKQGTLSNGANPENYIEFKDGNTVVPKPNNVTVRWQGGVAPRINTPGHNRGVIEVVYPGNAGASSTVVKTFTVQLPTYHTTAKATEYTRTIGENFAKTTARDYATTHNWNVGGSQYVWKNDETANREYSAENWGKVNGDWLGKKKNKVKVYYGNDNGSNSHSENLAEETEEITFITKPKTPNVTATALNGKAGQRNQQVTVNNVTPGTRLYLYDGDTLVGQMDVPKESSETYASSKDVTMTLSNELPYSSNIR
-1600 KIGETTVTKEGEFD
+1600 
-1614 KKDNVIVPLLA
+1614 
-1625 GESLT
+1625 
-1630 AGAKI
+1630 
-1635 VAKVVYTSG
+1635 AKVVYMPDNNDQRVESEFSASAQSTTSAPQAP
-1644 TDRTES
+1644 T
-1650 DSSSKV
+1650 
-1656 VIKHPKPANLTSTV
+1656 IKQNPENL
-1670 KMNGDYEFTVPTD
+1670 
-1683 ADKVTFTIPTENAG
+1683 
-1697 TKTVTL
+1697 TL
-1703 TSENAWTSTDAA
+1703 TSI
-1715 VKKVGDKLVIPNGTL
+1715 VGQEGS
-1730 GATNRTVN
+1730 NR
-1738 ITETKGSGDAES
+1738 
-1750 ASNNYDVTIPTHTA
+1750 
-1764 PTLSDIVIGAGAT
+1764 
-1777 PTADQISGAFTGTTK
+1777 
-1792 TSLVAKSELAAVPA
+1792 
-1806 GTTATVPATLTYT
+1806 ATLTYT
-1819 DGSTE
+1819 DANGRQKTVGFTKTGTNWNKDDANADSTISILNGDNGQGEIRIQAGTAQEGSTVAVNQQTATSAVSDNGQTKVLGRLEGLTNVAQADGSVDITVPDTATKFDLTYRNQQNNTTETLHYSKDSQGRWGNVTGITADGNRFTLPKGLVADGTTVSVIASNDDRTTVTVESKAKFEQPSATTSATRQNGDVEVTLPTDAE
-1824 DVNVTVKSKPTA
+1824 DVTLTYKNKQNTSTTVTLTKEGTNWTSKTNLPDGVSLANGKVTFDYTKVNRDTAIRTASTRGKNDVQSQANSVNHNIPEHTAPTTQNVVIAAGTTPTNEQLATGVTVATKQSVVAKNPQTAIAAGTTKVVATTLTYQDGSSETVNVTVISKPTA

-1844 RPNASALGL
+1844 RPNVTPGL
-1853 LSTARTISGTAM
+1853 LSTARTISGQAM
-1865 AGAEK
+1865 PGAEK
-1870 VKLTLQNSIVK
+1870 VKLTLQNGSIK
-1881 EITPQADG
+1881 EIIPEADG
-1889 SWSYTLAADEFL
+1889 SWTYELGADEFL
-1901 TQTTSRFNAKYS
+1901 TQTSSRFNAKYTATPVS
-1913 SNQVKVVQVKNNVES
+1913 LVQVKNNVES

-1936 MGRAIVDTPLQAG
+1936 MGRAIIDTPLQAG

-1968 GTTSTG
+1968 GTTARG

-1987 TLSTDANRASKLE
+1987 TLSTDADKANKLE
-2000 LVSEEDPTNPAM
+2000 LVSEADPDNPSM
-2012 TKVTLKVKDTDEALY
+2012 TKVTLQVKDTDAALY
-2027 NSPFTIGHG
+2027 SSPFTIGSD

-2049 GNINEPV
+2049 GNINGPV
-2056 PSGRTSDLNWI
+2056 SVGRVSDLDWI
-2067 LSDAPT
+2067 LSEEPT
-2073 NTKPIVSWETG
+2073 NTIPTVSWETG
-2084 KEVQDGQKIPS
+2084 KEVQNGQKIPS

-2100 LKDLFKGADVE
+2100 LKDLFKGEDVE
-2111 DDASL
+2111 DDKGL

-2121 ASNRGK
+2121 ASNRGR

-2136 DTARNIAGTSVGA
+2136 DIANNIEGTPVSA
-2149 QANDRIAPG
+2149 QANGRIAPG
-2158 TYTLVLSTIDAAGVE
+2158 NYTLVLSTIDAARAE

-2181 VIKSHADYYRDNV
+2181 VIQSHADYYRDTV
-2194 KYPTNEEKLTYNDTA
+2194 KYPTAEEKVTYNDA
-2209 LTNGNFTTAA
+2209 AITNGNFTPTA
-2219 KTRFKDKIEELNRTV
+2219 KTSFKDKIQELNGTV

-2303 VTIQFQDGRGTQGR
+2303 VTIQFQDGRGAQGR

-2441 KDKVDR
+2441 KDKVDK
-2447 VSQEVT
+2447 VNQEVT

-2464 LVSAVGKKDA
+2464 LVTAVGKKDA

-2574 ENPTGELKDH
+2574 ENPTGELKDR
-2584 LQYKDGTALP
+2584 LQYKDDTALP

-2601 KKIPDYS
+2601 KEIPDYS

-2657 SDAERYVVFKDGN
+2657 ADAETYVVFKDGN

-2683 QGGTEPAIATASAS
+2683 QGGTAPGIATASAS
-2697 HVGHIEV
+2697 NVGRIEV
-2704 EYPSDNAAGKTVQTL
+2704 EYPADNAAGKTVQTL
-2719 DVALPTY
+2719 EVALPTY

-2731 ATEVVRTIDSTFA
+2731 ETEVVRTIGSTFA

-2809 NPKEDSLAEETEEI
+2809 NPKEESLAEETEEI

-2918 DASAAKASTFITLSA
+2918 DASAAKASSFITLSA

-2977 KNQDA
+2977 KNRDA
-2982 TRKTADAGTR
+2982 TRKTAEAGTR

-3019 SAKAVVRSNGQDI
+3019 SAKAVVRTNGQDI

-3131 HAWKDG
+3131 HAWKNG

-3279 SADAKAPR
+3279 SANAKAPR
-3287 LGAPTISRNTDYGI
+3287 LGAPTISQNADYGI

-3315 YVDAAG
+3315 YVDAGG

-3353 IVMQANTAKAGSTVT
+3353 IVMQANTAKAGSTVS
-3368 ATQKSA
+3368 ATQKST

-3443 GFEVGR
+3443 GFEVGT
-3449 DGKPVLKAKT
+3449 DGKLVLKAKT
-3459 AAAGTEVTVQA
+3459 ATAGTEVTVQA

-3480 TGKVKTAQPSTF
+3480 TGKVKTAQPSAF
-3492 TPESKQN
+3492 SPESKQN

-3524 KTVELTKGADGNWSA
+3524 KTVELTKGADGNWTA

-3547 EDGKATVK
+3547 EAGKATVK

-3582 ATITVPSHTKPTVST
+3582 ATITVPSHTQPTVST

-3664 PTTATTKQW
+3664 PSAATTKQW
-3673 QNGDVEIGLPDNAN
+3673 QNGDVEIGLPDTAD
-3687 KASLTYTD
+3687 KARLTYTD
-3695 KQGSSQTVELSK
+3695 KQGASQTVELSK

-3758 SITPIEHTV
+3758 SITPTAHTV

-3834 TDASKETID
+3834 TDAS
-3843 QAAEA
+3843 
-3848 KKAEIDKRTDLTK
+3848 
-3861 EEKDKAKSDVDTVA
+3861 
-3875 KDAKKAIDDATTN
+3875 
-3888 DKVDEAKN
+3888 
-3896 NGNTAIDNI
+3896 
-3905 NPTGDKK
+3905 
-3912 SEAKKEI
+3912 
-3919 DKAAEAKKDEIDKRT
+3919 
-3934 DLTKEEKDKAKSDV
+3934 
-3948 DTAAEAAKKAIDSAT
+3948 
-3963 TNAKVDE
+3963 
-3970 AKTNGKQASNNIN
+3970 
-3983 PTGDKKSDAKKEIDQ
+3983 KKEIDQ

>member
-1 MRKSYRDDNGEKVFR
+1 M
-16 YSIRKYHFGAASVA
+16 
-30 VAALMFFAN
+30 
-39 GAVAASET
+39 
-47 ITPVTASDVVTA
+47 
-59 GSDGN
+59 
-64 ADGEPGTSDEEDSS
+64 
-78 KVSTRQPLELKS
+78 
-90 VDELKGQEAPVEEN
+90 
-104 NQVQVAAESET
+104 
-115 TGVESNSDQP
+115 
-125 ETNPASQE
+125 
-133 APQAEGEGKQD
+133 
-144 QSTPVSNQT
+144 
-153 SSTSLL
+153 
-159 QPRVLKSKQSDYE
+159 LKSKQSDYD
-172 PIPLGDDEDDEDDVD
+172 PIPIEDDEDDEDDVRD
-187 DTGEQF
+187 GLF
-193 SENPVTTIQPRSPR
+193 SSENPVTTIQPRSPR
-207 SVTSR
+207 SVT
-212 SVPPKTTGSSP
+212 G
-223 YNDKKRYYF
+223 
-232 ERGQDPKNSQL
+232 
-243 PRYTYAFFNERIV
+243 
-256 FGNREPVKVSHIK
+256 
-269 NYLEEE
+269 
-275 VEPTVDGFNWK
+275 
-286 VTVNKRREGLDGI
+286 
-299 SFLFSVPNGQSLV
+299 
-312 PDSVTVT
+312 
-319 QVDDSGTTVKSSDP
+319 
-333 RDRNDDYITAS
+333 
-344 LKATNA
+344 
-350 KEVTKGTPANTNA
+350 
-363 RGKGSSFGSDVSYDV
+363 
-378 SSFDRIWDETSAQ
+378 
-391 DNDSF
+391 
-396 HSRGQGNNNNAATGL
+396 
-411 QNDEERRLGDFK
+411 
-423 RTILNSSRGT
+423 
-433 VYSGKIAGNTS
+433 
-444 YTITFKTTGNNDLDK
+444 
-459 LAYFSAVKGSNGGK
+459 
-473 TYLAMLLH
+473 
-481 ARTQGER
+481 
-488 DFADKIRFRLKGN
+488 
-501 GYYQVEQNTAYYTS
+501 
-515 TVLNSTG
+515 
-522 QEIKKDGANTAYS
+522 
-535 YSKYKDKPLDNGV
+535 
-548 KGVLTGNDTNDT
+548 
-560 DKAFDLDEYS
+560 
-570 YSEYVDDSGQV
+570 
-581 LNKDDLRAELQDE
+581 RAL
-594 QQTITWYKGNQQI
+594 
-607 SKSDLT
+607 
-613 KDAISSSGVHTYR
+613 
-626 YRVSYKDNSFNEGE
+626 
-640 IHFVTKPKKPIIDTD
+640 
-655 LSTVAGTSTNV
+655 
-666 RVSNVDSNTTVE
+666 
-678 LYKKGDKGQ
+678 
-687 NDTLVS
+687 
-693 SISSGNQGGT
+693 
-703 VTFNNVNLD
+703 
-712 YGSYYVKQKANGT
+712 
-725 WYEQNGTKHEDVY
+725 
-738 SDQSSEKEASR
+738 
-749 IVIERIGAIGGQNDT
+749 
-764 RWKDKPALSDV
+764 
-775 TDFNL
+775 
-780 PTGSEVL
+780 
-787 IGFRA
+787 
-792 KSPKGIKSLTISG
+792 
-805 ADNLKGKTVET
+805 
-816 YGRNSNNDQTTLG
+816 
-829 INLRST
+829 
-835 GGNSG
+835 
-840 GYSITVTATDGL
+840 
-852 GNEKH
+852 
-857 YKMNIIFPPNSGSF
+857 
-871 EKNPTE
+871 
-877 DHVTSPEKLKGKA
+877 
-890 LVPLATE
+890 
-897 NPPIV
+897 
-902 IKAKGIN
+902 
-909 VDTVNGIDNKHE
+909 
-921 WRAFLVDGGRNI
+921 
-933 QDSAS
+933 
-938 GSQKAVDFKSH
+938 
-949 IVADTP
+949 
-955 VTATGTAEF
+955 
-964 ISASQTG
+964 
-971 HFKRE
+971 
-976 HLGRKPLRL
+976 
-985 VVAMVNKQTR
+985 
-995 EIVDK
+995 
-1000 YVSALSSD
+1000 
-1008 TLEATYPQFTKSPDF
+1008 
-1023 IKEPR
+1023 
-1028 EITAKIGHLQADK
+1028 
-1041 AQIRYTN
+1041 
-1048 DAGTDKTVN
+1048 
-1057 FSKVNG
+1057 
-1063 NWEKDNPNQDSTI
+1063 
-1076 VVTED
+1076 
-1081 TGTAGTATVHIPS
+1081 
-1094 GTAKGGTKIYARQKV
+1094 
-1109 DANTEYSEESS
+1109 
-1120 IDVPTGPTVQHPT
+1120 
-1133 KPEINQSQE
+1133 
-1142 DLDVTIKVGQ
+1142 
-1152 GNANRATVVFT
+1152 
-1163 DSRGVLQSVMFSKT
+1163 
-1177 GNSWDKVQA
+1177 
-1186 QAAPDVSVTST
+1186 
-1197 NGGTALIRIPYGVAK
+1197 
-1212 IGSQVVTNQREEG
+1212 
-1225 QTAASENASHMVQGD
+1225 QGD

-1281 NSGSIK
+1281 DSGTIK

-1296 GVTKQKF
+1296 GVTKHRF
-1303 GNDFAEQTTAKQ
+1303 GTDFQEQTTAR
-1315 ATPYSGSTLTGAAAD
+1315 ADAPYSGSTLTGTVTD

-1343 GDKATNATTY
+1343 GDKATNTTTY

-1364 EARQSRFGQVKDKA
+1364 EAKQSRFGQVKDKA
-1378 LQHGE
+1378 LIHGDDP
-1383 NSANYIKFK
+1383 ANYIKFK
-1392 NANGQEVPKPSGVDV
+1392 NANGQVVQKPADVEV
-1407 TWGSKPSTAVA
+1407 TWERQPSTVEA
-1418 GLDKT
+1418 GLNKT

-1438 VRDEVRTV
+1438 VRDEVQTV
-1446 AIRTPVY
+1446 TINTPVY
-1453 HATLKQNPFVTTY
+1453 HATLVQNPFKTTY
-1466 GREFISGRY
+1466 GREFVNKNQPR
-1475 PKDGRLFINYNGG
+1475 DGRRYIDYNGRA
-1488 SHFNLRNIRA
+1488 HFNLSNLRVYWESSNIRG
-1498 YWEHSSGAGS
+1498 EKFSDG
-1508 KDFGDTNRPWN
+1508 TRPWS
-1519 TNYLGKKREKL
+1519 TDYLGKKHEKL

-1536 DTGTYRNSDDH
+1536 DNGRYDNRNDDY
-1547 GDRFEI
+1547 GERYEE
-1553 LDGTFIVKPLTPTVE
+1553 LDGTFIVKPVKPNIQ
-1568 AATSTA
+1568 TSLGKVGKNT
-1574 TSLTVNNVNSGTTV
+1574 LTVNNVNSGTTV
-1588 ELYDMSNPTQLR
+1588 VVYDAANPKNLIELGRTTVAKEGNYRIKNGVEVPLNSGVTFKKDQKIVTKVIYAITDTDQRTESDVSDTWTVKESLIANGIHVIKGESYTGTAKDRIRYNDNVDADHRTALPNNATASWAQNPNYTTLGTNNYTANVTVPGQGSTTVNVPVHVYAPASLKATSYNNKQGTLSNGADPENYIEFKDGNTVVPKPNNVTVRWQGGVAPRINTPGHNRGVIEVVYPGNAGASSTVVKTFTVQLPTYHTTATATEYTRTIGDNFVKTNARDYATTHNWNVGGSQYVWKNDETANREYSAENWGKVNGDWLGKKKNKVKVYYGNDNGSNSHSENLAEETEEITFITKPKTPNVTATALNGKAGQRNQQVTVNNVTPGTRLYLYDGDTLVGQMDVPKESSETYASSKDVTMTLSNELPYSSNIR
-1600 KIGETTVTKEGEFD
+1600 
-1614 KKDNVIVPLLA
+1614 
-1625 GESLT
+1625 
-1630 AGAKI
+1630 
-1635 VAKVVYTSG
+1635 AKVVYMPDNNDQRVESEFSASAQSTTSAPQAP
-1644 TDRTES
+1644 T
-1650 DSSSKV
+1650 
-1656 VIKHPKPANLTSTV
+1656 IKQNPENL
-1670 KMNGDYEFTVPTD
+1670 
-1683 ADKVTFTIPTENAG
+1683 
-1697 TKTVTL
+1697 TL
-1703 TSENAWTSTDAA
+1703 TSI
-1715 VKKVGDKLVIPNGTL
+1715 VGQEGS
-1730 GATNRTVN
+1730 NR
-1738 ITETKGSGDAES
+1738 
-1750 ASNNYDVTIPTHTA
+1750 
-1764 PTLSDIVIGAGAT
+1764 
-1777 PTADQISGAFTGTTK
+1777 
-1792 TSLVAKSELAAVPA
+1792 
-1806 GTTATVPATLTYT
+1806 ATLTYT
-1819 DGSTE
+1819 DANGRQKTVGFTKTGTNWNKDDANADSTISILNGDNGQGEIRIQAGTAQEGSTVAVNQQTATSAVSDNGQTKVLGRLEGLTNVAQADGSVDITVPDTATKFDLTYRNQQNNTTETLHYSKDSQGRWGNVTGITADGNRFTLPKGLVADGTTVSVIASNDDRTTVTVESKAKFEQPSATTSATRQNGDVEVTLPTDAE
-1824 DVNVTVKSKPTA
+1824 DVTLTYKNKQNTSTTVTLTKEGTNWTSKTNLPDGVSLANGKVTFDYTKVNRDTAIRTASTRGKNDVQSQANSVNHNIPEHTDPTTQNVVIAAGTTPTNEQLATGVTVATKQSVVAKNPQTAIAAGTTKVVATTLTYQDGSSETVNVTVISKPTA

-1844 RPNASALGL
+1844 RPNASAPGL

-1870 VKLTLQNSIVK
+1870 VKLTLQNGDVK
-1881 EITPQADG
+1881 EITPEANG

-1913 SNQVKVVQVKNNVES
+1913 SDQVKVVQVKNNVES

-1987 TLSTDANRASKLE
+1987 TLATDANRASKLE

-2012 TKVTLKVKDTDEALY
+2012 TKVMLKVKDTDEALY

-2149 QANDRIAPG
+2149 QANGRIAPG

-2303 VTIQFQDGRGTQGR
+2303 VTIQFQDGRGAQGR

-2395 SNPKDGISYTERGT
+2395 SNPKDGVSYTERGT

-2458 KPSTPS
+2458 KPSVPS
-2464 LVSAVGKKDA
+2464 LVTAVGKKDA

-2543 TVATERVESDY
+2543 TVAAERTESDY

-2560 TEGLKAKDYHLIKG
+2560 TDGLKAKDYHLIKG
-2574 ENPTGELKDH
+2574 ATPTDALKDR
-2584 LQYKDGTALP
+2584 LQYKDDTALP

-2683 QGGTEPAIATASAS
+2683 QGGTAPAIATASAS

-2731 ATEVVRTIDSTFA
+2731 DREVVRTIDSTFA

-2918 DASAAKASTFITLSA
+2918 DASAAKASSFITLSA

-2982 TRKTADAGTR
+2982 TRKTAEAGTR

-2998 RLAGQTNEQEVNFT
+2998 RLAGQTKEQEVNFT

-3019 SAKAVVRSNGQDI
+3019 SAKAVVRTNGQDI

-3047 GLSWENQP
+3047 GLSWEGQP

-3072 SNGVAVSDVTT
+3072 SDGVAVSDVTT

-3094 ENPTPSIDAHK
+3094 ENETPGIDAHK
-3105 GSPLSEDASDYVK
+3105 GSTLSEDASDYVK

-3131 HAWKDG
+3131 HAWKNG

-3315 YVDAAG
+3315 YVDAGG
-3321 VARKLTFEKQA
+3321 VARKLTFDKQA
-3332 NGDWEKTDHVAI
+3332 NGDWEKTDHVNI

-3374 LSDSSSAANHKA
+3374 LSDPSAAANHKA

-3431 TKGRGGNWTVPT
+3431 TKGTGGNWTVPT

-3611 SNAVTADRKK
+3611 SNAVTVDHKK

-3673 QNGDVEIGLPDNAN
+3673 QNGDVEIGLPDNAD

-3758 SITPIEHTV
+3758 SITPTAHTV

-3843 QAAEA
+3843 QAA
-3848 KKAEIDKRTDLTK
+3848 
-3861 EEKDKAKSDVDTVA
+3861 
-3875 KDAKKAIDDATTN
+3875 
-3888 DKVDEAKN
+3888 
-3896 NGNTAIDNI
+3896 
-3905 NPTGDKK
+3905 
-3912 SEAKKEI
+3912 
-3919 DKAAEAKKDEIDKRT
+3919 
-3934 DLTKEEKDKAKSDV
+3934 
-3948 DTAAEAAKKAIDSAT
+3948 
-3963 TNAKVDE
+3963 
-3970 AKTNGKQASNNIN
+3970 
-3983 PTGDKKSDAKKEIDQ
+3983 
-3998 AAKAKKDE
+3998 KAKKDE

-4026 TAAEAAKKAIDGATT
+4026 TAAEAAKKAIDDATT
-4041 NAKVDEAKTNGK
+4041 NAKVEEAKTNGK

-4119 LDSVDSTVVESAKAL
+4119 LDSVDTTVVESAKAL

-4271 IEKLKAILAQLR
+4271 IEKLKAILVQLR

>member
-1 MRKSYRDDNGEKVFR
+1 MKKSYRDDNGEKVFR

-47 ITPVTASDVVTA
+47 ITPTTASDIVKVD
-59 GSDGN
+59 SDSN
-64 ADGEPGTSDEEDSS
+64 ADGDSGSSDEGES
-78 KVSTRQPLELKS
+78 KKALPEQPADLKPA
-90 VDELKGQEAPVEEN
+90 DELKGQGA
-104 NQVQVAAESET
+104 
-115 TGVESNSDQP
+115 
-125 ETNPASQE
+125 
-133 APQAEGEGKQD
+133 QAEEANKGQAA
-144 QSTPVSNQT
+144 TT
-153 SSTSLL
+153 II
-159 QPRVLKSKQSDYE
+159 QPRALKSNQSDYDL
-172 PIPLGDDEDDEDDVD
+172 ISLDDDEDDTRDEP
-187 DTGEQF
+187 F
-193 SENPVTTIQPRSPR
+193 SETLTNTIQPRSPR

-212 SVPPKTTGSSP
+212 SVPTKTTGSSP
-223 YNDKKRYYF
+223 YNDKYRYYF
-232 ERGQDPKNSQL
+232 ERGQDPENSQL
-243 PRYTYAFFNERIV
+243 PRYTYAFFNKRALI
-256 FGNREPVKVSHIK
+256 GRGGPDKVSRIK

-275 VEPTVDGFNWK
+275 VKPTVDGFDWK
-286 VTVNKRREGLDGI
+286 VTVNKERNNLDGI
-299 SFLFSVPNGQSLV
+299 SFLFSVPNGQTLV
-312 PDSVTVT
+312 ENSVTVT
-319 QVDDSGTTVKSSDP
+319 QVDDAGTTVKRSVPNSG
-333 RDRNDDYITAS
+333 NDDHITAS

-350 KEVTKGTPANTNA
+350 KEVRQGTPTRTNA
-363 RGKGSSFGSDVSYDV
+363 RGKGSRFGPDGSYDV
-378 SSFDRIWDETSAQ
+378 SSFDRIWGDTAGQ
-391 DNDSF
+391 GNDSF

-411 QNDEERRLGDFK
+411 QNDEERSLGNSK
-423 RTILNSSRGT
+423 KMILNSSGGT

-444 YTITFKTTGNNDLDK
+444 YTITFKTRGSNDLDK
-459 LAYFSAVKGSNGGK
+459 LVYFSAVKGSDTNNE

-481 ARTQGER
+481 ARTPAER
-488 DFADKIRFRLKGN
+488 GFADKTRFRLKGN

-515 TVLNSTG
+515 RVLNSAG
-522 QEIKKDGANTAYS
+522 QAVKKEGANTAYS
-535 YSKYKDKPLDNGV
+535 YTKYKDKPLDSGV
-548 KGVLTGNDTNDT
+548 KGVLTSNDTNDT

-570 YSEYVDDSGQV
+570 YSEYVNDNDQV
-581 LNKDDLRAELQDE
+581 LNKDDLLAELQDE
-594 QQTITWYKGNQQI
+594 QQTITWYKDGRQI

-640 IHFVTKPKKPIIDTD
+640 IHFVTKPKKPSIKTNLTTSAGRSTD
-655 LSTVAGTSTNV
+655 VHVTGVEAGA
-666 RVSNVDSNTTVE
+666 TVE
-678 LYKKGDKGQ
+678 LYKKGANNGL
-687 NDTLVS
+687 DTLVTTAKAS
-693 SISSGNQGGT
+693 DQGGS
-703 VTFNNVNLD
+703 VTFSGVSID
-712 YGSYYVKQKANGT
+712 YANYYVKQKVKGV
-725 WYEQNGTKHEDVY
+725 WYEQNNTKHEDVY
-738 SDQSSEKEASR
+738 SDKSEEKFASG
-749 IVIERIGAIGGQNDT
+749 IVLERISAISERFDT
-764 RWKDKPALSDV
+764 KWKDRPALSN
-775 TDFNL
+775 TTEFNL
-780 PTGSEVL
+780 PGDSDFL

-792 KSPKGIKSLTISG
+792 KSSKGLKDLRISG
-805 ADNLKGKTVET
+805 IDGIRGATTEDFGRKSTPSEQTV
-816 YGRNSNNDQTTLG
+816 LG
-829 INLRST
+829 INLKSP
-835 GGNSG
+835 GGNAGS
-840 GYSITVTATDGL
+840 YSITVTAIDIL
-852 GNEKH
+852 GNESV
-857 YKMNIIFPPNSGSF
+857 YKMNLRFPPNSGRFDKS
-871 EKNPTE
+871 PTQGQLS
-877 DHVTSPEKLKGKA
+877 SPKELQGKA
-890 LVPLATE
+890 LVPLGTE

-902 IKAKGIN
+902 IKATGIN
-909 VDTVNGIDNKHE
+909 VNTVHGISTSHK
-921 WRAFLVDGGRNI
+921 WYAFLVDGGRNI
-933 QDSAS
+933 DDQAS
-938 GSQKAVDFKSH
+938 GSKRAVDFKNH
-949 IVADTP
+949 IVAKAP
-955 VTATGTAEF
+955 VKGDGTVEF
-964 ISASQTG
+964 VSYSQSG

-976 HLGRKPLRL
+976 QLGRKPLHL
-985 VVAMVNKQTR
+985 VVAMVNEDTNQ
-995 EIVDK
+995 IVDT
-1000 YVSALSSD
+1000 YTSPYSD
-1008 TLEATYPQFTKSPDF
+1008 DTIEATYPQFTKSPDF

-1120 IDVPTGPTVQHPT
+1120 IDVPTGPTAQHPN

-1163 DSRGVLQSVMFSKT
+1163 DSRGSFQSVMFSKT

-1197 NGGTALIRIPYGVAK
+1197 NDGTALVRIPYGVARV
-1212 IGSQVVTNQREEG
+1212 GSQVITNQREEG
-1225 QTAASENASHMVQGD
+1225 QTIASESALHTVQGD

-1248 GDTLLPT
+1248 GNTVLPT
-1255 TANAA
+1255 TENDA

-1266 VVQGSAFTPKLKIWD
+1266 VVQGSAFAPKLNVWD
-1281 NSGSIK
+1281 NTGHIK
-1287 NLDITGIPN
+1287 ELDITDIPAGI
-1296 GVTKQKF
+1296 TKQKF
-1303 GNDFAEQTTAKQ
+1303 GAEFQSQTNAKENSK
-1315 ATPYSGSTLTGAAAD
+1315 YSGSTFSGNVAD
-1330 TQSLGVH
+1330 TQAAGQH

-1343 GDKATNATTY
+1343 KDASNNTATY
-1353 YLKYEVYPARV
+1353 YLRYEVLPKV

-1378 LQHGE
+1378 LQHGD
-1383 NSANYIKFK
+1383 NPANYIKFK
-1392 NANGQEVPKPSGVDV
+1392 NANRQEVRKPSGVDV
-1407 TWGSKPSTAVA
+1407 TWERQPSTATE

-1423 GLVKVTYHVTDENGV
+1423 GVVKVTYHVTDENGAT
-1438 VRDEVRTV
+1438 RDEVKTV
-1446 AIRTPVY
+1446 TVNTPVY

-1475 PKDGRLFINYNGG
+1475 PKDGRVFINYNGG

-1508 KDFGDTNRPWN
+1508 QDFGDTNRPWN
-1519 TNYLGKKREKL
+1519 TNYLGKKHEKL

-1547 GDRFEI
+1547 GGRFEI

-1588 ELYDMSNPTQLR
+1588 ELYDMSNPAQPN
-1600 KIGETTVTKEGEFD
+1600 KIGETTVTKEGKFD
-1614 KKDNVIVPLLA
+1614 KKDNVTVPLLA
-1625 GESLT
+1625 GKSLT

-1650 DSSSKV
+1650 DSSSEV
-1656 VIKHPKPANLTSTV
+1656 VIKHPKPASLTSTV
-1670 KMNGDYEFTVPTD
+1670 KLNGDYEFTVPTD
-1683 ADKVTFTIPTENAG
+1683 ADKVTFNIPTENDR

-1703 TSENAWTSTDAA
+1703 TSANAWASTDAA

-1792 TSLVAKSELAAVPA
+1792 TSLVAKSELVAVPA

-1901 TQTTSRFNAKYS
+1901 TQTTSRLNAKYS

-1968 GTTSTG
+1968 GTVNGG

-1987 TLSTDANRASKLE
+1987 TLATDANRASKLE

-2012 TKVTLKVKDTDEALY
+2012 TKVMLKVKDTDEALY

-2149 QANDRIAPG
+2149 QANGRIAPG

-2276 TVTFTHDNKLSDADR
+2276 TITLTHDDKVSDADR

-2303 VTIQFQDGRGTQGR
+2303 VTIQFQDGQGEQGHA
-2317 VDVTPVNGQWSYA
+2317 DVVPVNGTWTYTLSS
-2330 LPEGRYLRQTEQSS
+2330 GRYLRQTEQSS

-2390 LEQLK
+2390 LEHLK

-2409 EQTFPSDFDATWKT
+2409 EQAFPSDFDATWKA

-2430 GTRTYIANIFE
+2430 GTRTYTANIFE

-2447 VSQEVT
+2447 VSQEVL

-2458 KPSTPS
+2458 KPSVPS
-2464 LVSAVGKKDA
+2464 LVTAVGKKDA

-2507 PKDGD
+2507 PKEGD

-2543 TVATERVESDY
+2543 TVAAERTESDY

-2560 TEGLKAKDYHLIKG
+2560 TDGLKAKAYHLIKG
-2574 ENPTGELKDH
+2574 ATPTGELKDR
-2584 LQYKDGTALP
+2584 LQYKDDTALP
-2594 PGSTVEW
+2594 TGSTVEW
-2601 KKIPDYS
+2601 KDRPDYS

-2657 SDAERYVVFKDGN
+2657 ADAETYVVFKDGN

-2683 QGGTEPAIATASAS
+2683 QGGTAPGIATASAS
-2697 HVGHIEV
+2697 NVGRIEV
-2704 EYPSDNAAGKTVQTL
+2704 EYPADNAAGKTVQTL
-2719 DVALPTY
+2719 EVALPTY

-2731 ATEVVRTIDSTFA
+2731 ETEVVRTIGSNFA

-2809 NPKEDSLAEETEEI
+2809 NPKEESLAEETEEI

-2887 DLTMTQDIPTSTTI
+2887 DLTLGQDIPTSSNI

-2918 DASAAKASTFITLSA
+2918 DASAAKASSFITLSA

-2977 KNQDA
+2977 KNRDA
-2982 TRKTADAGTR
+2982 TRKTAEAGTR

-3019 SAKAVVRSNGQDI
+3019 SAKAVVRTNGQDI

-3047 GLSWENQP
+3047 GLSWEGQP

-3072 SNGVAVSDVTT
+3072 SDGVAVSDVTT

-3094 ENPTPSIDAHK
+3094 ENETPGIDAHK
-3105 GSPLSEDASDYVK
+3105 GSTLSEEASDYVK
-3118 PASNTEGFPNGTT
+3118 PAPNTEGFPNGTT
-3131 HAWKDG
+3131 HVWKDG

-3166 RGKEVETPVTITV
+3166 RGKVVETPVTITV
-3179 VPDKPVVTPN
+3179 APDKPVVTPN
-3189 TDGTVDV
+3189 TDGTVGV
-3196 TVPEETTK
+3196 TIPEESTK

-3245 KITVSADKLKDGAG
+3245 QITVPADKVKDGTG

-3266 TIGNKDFTSQPSD
+3266 TIGTKDFTSQPSD
-3279 SADAKAPR
+3279 RADAKAPR
-3287 LGAPTISRNTDYGI
+3287 LGKPTISQNADYGI

-3321 VARKLTFEKQA
+3321 VTRKLTFDKAA
-3332 NGDWEKTDHVAI
+3332 NGDWEKTDHVNI

-3353 IVMQANTAKAGSTVT
+3353 IVMQANTAKAGSTVS
-3368 ATQKSA
+3368 ATQKST
-3374 LSDSSSAANHKA
+3374 LSDPSEAADHKA
-3386 IGLLNNP
+3386 VGLLNSP

-3402 VQIEAPSDATSLEV
+3402 VQIEAPTDATSLEV

-3431 TKGRGGNWTVPT
+3431 TKGTDGNWTVPT
-3443 GFEVGR
+3443 GFEVGT

-3459 AAAGTEVTVQA
+3459 ATAGTEVTVQA
-3470 KAEDMESKPS
+3470 KAQDMESKPS
-3480 TGKVKTAQPSTF
+3480 TGKVKTAQPSAF
-3492 TPESKQN
+3492 SPESKQN

-3547 EDGKATVK
+3547 EAGKATVK

-3582 ATITVPSHTKPTVST
+3582 ATITVPSHTQPTVST

-3611 SNAVTADRKK
+3611 SNAVTAGHKK
-3621 TAVAKAALPTVAAG
+3621 TAVAKGALPTVAAG

-3673 QNGDVEIGLPDNAN
+3673 QNGDVEIGLPDNAD

-3695 KQGSSQTVELSK
+3695 KQGNSQTVELSK
-3707 GATGWTVTSGDTSLL
+3707 EATGWTVTSGDTSLL

-3738 AVSVSATKGSGD
+3738 AVSVSATKGSD
-3750 TTSQASSA
+3750 ATTSQASSA
-3758 SITPIEHTV
+3758 SITPTAHTV

-3843 QAAEA
+3843 QAA
-3848 KKAEIDKRTDLTK
+3848 K
-3861 EEKDKAKSDVDTVA
+3861 
-3875 KDAKKAIDDATTN
+3875 
-3888 DKVDEAKN
+3888 
-3896 NGNTAIDNI
+3896 
-3905 NPTGDKK
+3905 
-3912 SEAKKEI
+3912 
-3919 DKAAEAKKDEIDKRT
+3919 AKKDEIDKRT
-3934 DLTKEEKDKAKSDV
+3934 DLTQEEKDKAKSDV
-3948 DTAAEAAKKAIDSAT
+3948 DTAAEAAKKAIDDAT
-3963 TNAKVDE
+3963 TNAKVEE

-3983 PTGDKKSDAKKEIDQ
+3983 PTGDKKSEAKKEIDQ

-4026 TAAEAAKKAIDGATT
+4026 TAAEAAKKAIDDATT
-4041 NAKVDEAKTNGK
+4041 NAKVEEAKTNGK

-4059 NPTGDKKVGQA
+4059 NPQPAPRPNPTPTPRPDDSTNTNNSGNTNSGGTTTPATPSSIVGQA

-4089 GATVTPSETRPVDKS
+4089 GTTVTPRETRPVDKS

-4139 QALNDESLTEE
+4139 QALNDESLAEE

-4178 DQVKDKS
+4178 DQVKEKS
-4185 QTDTDLP
+4185 QTDADLP

-4206 LLFLIARRKKES
+4206 LLFLMARRKKES
-4218 ELKKLA
+4218 ELKKLS

-4240 AKVLDQAR
+4240 AKVLDQVR

>member
-1 MRKSYRDDNGEKVFR
+1 MPGQ
-16 YSIRKYHFGAASVA
+16 
-30 VAALMFFAN
+30 
-39 GAVAASET
+39 
-47 ITPVTASDVVTA
+47 
-59 GSDGN
+59 GS
-64 ADGEPGTSDEEDSS
+64 T
-78 KVSTRQPLELKS
+78 
-90 VDELKGQEAPVEEN
+90 
-104 NQVQVAAESET
+104 
-115 TGVESNSDQP
+115 
-125 ETNPASQE
+125 
-133 APQAEGEGKQD
+133 
-144 QSTPVSNQT
+144 
-153 SSTSLL
+153 
-159 QPRVLKSKQSDYE
+159 
-172 PIPLGDDEDDEDDVD
+172 
-187 DTGEQF
+187 
-193 SENPVTTIQPRSPR
+193 
-207 SVTSR
+207 
-212 SVPPKTTGSSP
+212 
-223 YNDKKRYYF
+223 
-232 ERGQDPKNSQL
+232 
-243 PRYTYAFFNERIV
+243 
-256 FGNREPVKVSHIK
+256 
-269 NYLEEE
+269 
-275 VEPTVDGFNWK
+275 
-286 VTVNKRREGLDGI
+286 TVN
-299 SFLFSVPNGQSLV
+299 VPV
-312 PDSVTVT
+312 HVYAP
-319 QVDDSGTTVKSSDP
+319 
-333 RDRNDDYITAS
+333 AS
-344 LKATNA
+344 LKATSYNNKQGTLSNGADPENYIEFKDGNTVVPKPNNVTVRWQGGVAPRINTPGHNRGVIEVVYPGNA
-350 KEVTKGTPANTNA
+350 GASSTVVKTFTVQLPTYHTTATATEYTRTIGDNFVKTNA
-363 RGKGSSFGSDVSYDV
+363 RDYATTHNWNVGGSQYV
-378 SSFDRIWDETSAQ
+378 WKNDETANREYSAENWGKVNGDWLGKKKNKVKVYYGN
-391 DNDSF
+391 DNGSNS
-396 HSRGQGNNNNAATGL
+396 HSENLA
-411 QNDEERRLGDFK
+411 EE
-423 RTILNSSRGT
+423 TEE
-433 VYSGKIAGNTS
+433 
-444 YTITFKTTGNNDLDK
+444 ITF
-459 LAYFSAVKGSNGGK
+459 
-473 TYLAMLLH
+473 
-481 ARTQGER
+481 
-488 DFADKIRFRLKGN
+488 I
-501 GYYQVEQNTAYYTS
+501 
-515 TVLNSTG
+515 
-522 QEIKKDGANTAYS
+522 
-535 YSKYKDKPLDNGV
+535 
-548 KGVLTGNDTNDT
+548 
-560 DKAFDLDEYS
+560 
-570 YSEYVDDSGQV
+570 
-581 LNKDDLRAELQDE
+581 
-594 QQTITWYKGNQQI
+594 
-607 SKSDLT
+607 
-613 KDAISSSGVHTYR
+613 
-626 YRVSYKDNSFNEGE
+626 
-640 IHFVTKPKKPIIDTD
+640 TKPKTP
-655 LSTVAGTSTNV
+655 N
-666 RVSNVDSNTTVE
+666 
-678 LYKKGDKGQ
+678 
-687 NDTLVS
+687 
-693 SISSGNQGGT
+693 
-703 VTFNNVNLD
+703 
-712 YGSYYVKQKANGT
+712 
-725 WYEQNGTKHEDVY
+725 
-738 SDQSSEKEASR
+738 
-749 IVIERIGAIGGQNDT
+749 
-764 RWKDKPALSDV
+764 
-775 TDFNL
+775 
-780 PTGSEVL
+780 
-787 IGFRA
+787 
-792 KSPKGIKSLTISG
+792 
-805 ADNLKGKTVET
+805 
-816 YGRNSNNDQTTLG
+816 
-829 INLRST
+829 
-835 GGNSG
+835 
-840 GYSITVTATDGL
+840 VTATAL
-852 GNEKH
+852 N
-857 YKMNIIFPPNSGSF
+857 
-871 EKNPTE
+871 
-877 DHVTSPEKLKGKA
+877 GKA
-890 LVPLATE
+890 
-897 NPPIV
+897 
-902 IKAKGIN
+902 GQ
-909 VDTVNGIDNKHE
+909 
-921 WRAFLVDGGRNI
+921 RN
-933 QDSAS
+933 Q
-938 GSQKAVDFKSH
+938 
-949 IVADTP
+949 
-955 VTATGTAEF
+955 
-964 ISASQTG
+964 
-971 HFKRE
+971 
-976 HLGRKPLRL
+976 
-985 VVAMVNKQTR
+985 
-995 EIVDK
+995 
-1000 YVSALSSD
+1000 
-1008 TLEATYPQFTKSPDF
+1008 
-1023 IKEPR
+1023 
-1028 EITAKIGHLQADK
+1028 
-1041 AQIRYTN
+1041 
-1048 DAGTDKTVN
+1048 
-1057 FSKVNG
+1057 
-1063 NWEKDNPNQDSTI
+1063 
-1076 VVTED
+1076 
-1081 TGTAGTATVHIPS
+1081 
-1094 GTAKGGTKIYARQKV
+1094 
-1109 DANTEYSEESS
+1109 
-1120 IDVPTGPTVQHPT
+1120 
-1133 KPEINQSQE
+1133 
-1142 DLDVTIKVGQ
+1142 
-1152 GNANRATVVFT
+1152 
-1163 DSRGVLQSVMFSKT
+1163 
-1177 GNSWDKVQA
+1177 
-1186 QAAPDVSVTST
+1186 
-1197 NGGTALIRIPYGVAK
+1197 
-1212 IGSQVVTNQREEG
+1212 QV
-1225 QTAASENASHMVQGD
+1225 
-1240 TTAPKVSL
+1240 
-1248 GDTLLPT
+1248 
-1255 TANAA
+1255 
-1260 TTPIYK
+1260 
-1266 VVQGSAFTPKLKIWD
+1266 
-1281 NSGSIK
+1281 
-1287 NLDITGIPN
+1287 
-1296 GVTKQKF
+1296 
-1303 GNDFAEQTTAKQ
+1303 
-1315 ATPYSGSTLTGAAAD
+1315 
-1330 TQSLGVH
+1330 
-1337 TAQITV
+1337 
-1343 GDKATNATTY
+1343 
-1353 YLKYEVYPARV
+1353 
-1364 EARQSRFGQVKDKA
+1364 
-1378 LQHGE
+1378 
-1383 NSANYIKFK
+1383 
-1392 NANGQEVPKPSGVDV
+1392 
-1407 TWGSKPSTAVA
+1407 
-1418 GLDKT
+1418 
-1423 GLVKVTYHVTDENGV
+1423 
-1438 VRDEVRTV
+1438 
-1446 AIRTPVY
+1446 
-1453 HATLKQNPFVTTY
+1453 
-1466 GREFISGRY
+1466 
-1475 PKDGRLFINYNGG
+1475 
-1488 SHFNLRNIRA
+1488 
-1498 YWEHSSGAGS
+1498 
-1508 KDFGDTNRPWN
+1508 
-1519 TNYLGKKREKL
+1519 
-1530 MVRYPG
+1530 
-1536 DTGTYRNSDDH
+1536 
-1547 GDRFEI
+1547 
-1553 LDGTFIVKPLTPTVE
+1553 
-1568 AATSTA
+1568 
-1574 TSLTVNNVNSGTTV
+1574 TVNNVTPGTRLY
-1588 ELYDMSNPTQLR
+1588 LYDGDTLVGQMDVPKESSETYASSKDVTMTLSNELPYSSNIR
-1600 KIGETTVTKEGEFD
+1600 
-1614 KKDNVIVPLLA
+1614 
-1625 GESLT
+1625 
-1630 AGAKI
+1630 
-1635 VAKVVYTSG
+1635 AKVVYMPDNNDQRVESEFSASAQSTTSAPQAP
-1644 TDRTES
+1644 T
-1650 DSSSKV
+1650 
-1656 VIKHPKPANLTSTV
+1656 IKQNPENL
-1670 KMNGDYEFTVPTD
+1670 
-1683 ADKVTFTIPTENAG
+1683 
-1697 TKTVTL
+1697 TL
-1703 TSENAWTSTDAA
+1703 TSI
-1715 VKKVGDKLVIPNGTL
+1715 VGQEGS
-1730 GATNRTVN
+1730 NR
-1738 ITETKGSGDAES
+1738 
-1750 ASNNYDVTIPTHTA
+1750 
-1764 PTLSDIVIGAGAT
+1764 
-1777 PTADQISGAFTGTTK
+1777 
-1792 TSLVAKSELAAVPA
+1792 
-1806 GTTATVPATLTYT
+1806 ATLTYT
-1819 DGSTE
+1819 DANGRQKTVGFTKTGTNWNKDDANADSTISILNGDNGQGEIRIQAGTAQEGSTVAVNQQTATSAVSDNGQTKVLGRLEGLTNVAQADGSVDITVPDTATKFDLTYRNQQNNTTETLHYSKDSQGRWGNVTGITADGNRFTLPKGLVADGTTVSVIASNDDRTTVTVESKAKFEQPSATTSATRQNGDVEVTLPTDAE
-1824 DVNVTVKSKPTA
+1824 DVTLTYKNKQNTSTTVTLTKEGTNWTSKTNLPDGVSLANGKVTFDYTKVNRDTAIRTASTRGKNDVQSQANSVNHNIPEHTDPTTQNVVIAAGTTPTNEQLATGVTVATKQSVVAKNPQTAIAAGTTKVVATTLTYQDGSSETVNVTVISKPTA

-1844 RPNASALGL
+1844 RPNASAPGL

-1870 VKLTLQNSIVK
+1870 VKLTLQNGDVK
-1881 EITPQADG
+1881 EITPEANG

-1913 SNQVKVVQVKNNVES
+1913 SDQVKVVQVKNNVES

-1987 TLSTDANRASKLE
+1987 TLATDANRASKLE

-2012 TKVTLKVKDTDEALY
+2012 TKVMLKVKDTDEALY

-2149 QANDRIAPG
+2149 QANGRIAPG

-2303 VTIQFQDGRGTQGR
+2303 VTIQFQDGRGAQGR

-2395 SNPKDGISYTERGT
+2395 SNPKDGVSYTERGT

-2458 KPSTPS
+2458 KPSVPS
-2464 LVSAVGKKDA
+2464 LVTAVGKKDA

-2543 TVATERVESDY
+2543 TVAAERTESDY

-2560 TEGLKAKDYHLIKG
+2560 TDGLKAKDYHLIKG
-2574 ENPTGELKDH
+2574 ATPTDALKDR
-2584 LQYKDGTALP
+2584 LQYKDDTALP

-2683 QGGTEPAIATASAS
+2683 QGGTAPAIATASAS

-2731 ATEVVRTIDSTFA
+2731 DREVVRTIDSTFA

-2918 DASAAKASTFITLSA
+2918 DASAAKASSFITLSA

-2982 TRKTADAGTR
+2982 TRKTAEAGTR

-2998 RLAGQTNEQEVNFT
+2998 RLAGQTKEQEVNFT

-3019 SAKAVVRSNGQDI
+3019 SAKAVVRTNGQDI

-3047 GLSWENQP
+3047 GLSWEGQP

-3072 SNGVAVSDVTT
+3072 SDGVAVSDVTT

-3094 ENPTPSIDAHK
+3094 ENETPGIDAHK
-3105 GSPLSEDASDYVK
+3105 GSTLSEDASDYVK

-3131 HAWKDG
+3131 HAWKNG

-3315 YVDAAG
+3315 YVDAGG
-3321 VARKLTFEKQA
+3321 VARKLTFDKQA
-3332 NGDWEKTDHVAI
+3332 NGDWEKTDHVNI

-3374 LSDSSSAANHKA
+3374 LSDPSAAANHKA

-3431 TKGRGGNWTVPT
+3431 TKGTGGNWTVPT

-3611 SNAVTADRKK
+3611 SNAVTVDHKK

-3673 QNGDVEIGLPDNAN
+3673 QNGDVEIGLPDNAD

-3758 SITPIEHTV
+3758 SITPTAHTV

-3834 TDASKETID
+3834 
-3843 QAAEA
+3843 
-3848 KKAEIDKRTDLTK
+3848 
-3861 EEKDKAKSDVDTVA
+3861 
-3875 KDAKKAIDDATTN
+3875 
-3888 DKVDEAKN
+3888 
-3896 NGNTAIDNI
+3896 
-3905 NPTGDKK
+3905 
-3912 SEAKKEI
+3912 
-3919 DKAAEAKKDEIDKRT
+3919 
-3934 DLTKEEKDKAKSDV
+3934 
-3948 DTAAEAAKKAIDSAT
+3948 
-3963 TNAKVDE
+3963 
-3970 AKTNGKQASNNIN
+3970 
-3983 PTGDKKSDAKKEIDQ
+3983 KSDAKKEIDQ

-4026 TAAEAAKKAIDGATT
+4026 TAAEAAKKAIDDATT
-4041 NAKVDEAKTNGK
+4041 NAKVEEAKTNGK

-4119 LDSVDSTVVESAKAL
+4119 LDSVDTTVVESAKAL

-4271 IEKLKAILAQLR
+4271 IEKLKAILVQLR

>member
-1 MRKSYRDDNGEKVFR
+1 M
-16 YSIRKYHFGAASVA
+16 
-30 VAALMFFAN
+30 
-39 GAVAASET
+39 
-47 ITPVTASDVVTA
+47 
-59 GSDGN
+59 
-64 ADGEPGTSDEEDSS
+64 
-78 KVSTRQPLELKS
+78 
-90 VDELKGQEAPVEEN
+90 
-104 NQVQVAAESET
+104 
-115 TGVESNSDQP
+115 
-125 ETNPASQE
+125 
-133 APQAEGEGKQD
+133 
-144 QSTPVSNQT
+144 
-153 SSTSLL
+153 
-159 QPRVLKSKQSDYE
+159 
-172 PIPLGDDEDDEDDVD
+172 
-187 DTGEQF
+187 
-193 SENPVTTIQPRSPR
+193 
-207 SVTSR
+207 
-212 SVPPKTTGSSP
+212 
-223 YNDKKRYYF
+223 
-232 ERGQDPKNSQL
+232 
-243 PRYTYAFFNERIV
+243 
-256 FGNREPVKVSHIK
+256 
-269 NYLEEE
+269 
-275 VEPTVDGFNWK
+275 
-286 VTVNKRREGLDGI
+286 
-299 SFLFSVPNGQSLV
+299 
-312 PDSVTVT
+312 
-319 QVDDSGTTVKSSDP
+319 
-333 RDRNDDYITAS
+333 
-344 LKATNA
+344 
-350 KEVTKGTPANTNA
+350 
-363 RGKGSSFGSDVSYDV
+363 
-378 SSFDRIWDETSAQ
+378 
-391 DNDSF
+391 
-396 HSRGQGNNNNAATGL
+396 
-411 QNDEERRLGDFK
+411 
-423 RTILNSSRGT
+423 
-433 VYSGKIAGNTS
+433 
-444 YTITFKTTGNNDLDK
+444 
-459 LAYFSAVKGSNGGK
+459 
-473 TYLAMLLH
+473 
-481 ARTQGER
+481 
-488 DFADKIRFRLKGN
+488 
-501 GYYQVEQNTAYYTS
+501 
-515 TVLNSTG
+515 
-522 QEIKKDGANTAYS
+522 
-535 YSKYKDKPLDNGV
+535 
-548 KGVLTGNDTNDT
+548 
-560 DKAFDLDEYS
+560 
-570 YSEYVDDSGQV
+570 
-581 LNKDDLRAELQDE
+581 
-594 QQTITWYKGNQQI
+594 
-607 SKSDLT
+607 
-613 KDAISSSGVHTYR
+613 
-626 YRVSYKDNSFNEGE
+626 
-640 IHFVTKPKKPIIDTD
+640 
-655 LSTVAGTSTNV
+655 
-666 RVSNVDSNTTVE
+666 
-678 LYKKGDKGQ
+678 
-687 NDTLVS
+687 
-693 SISSGNQGGT
+693 
-703 VTFNNVNLD
+703 
-712 YGSYYVKQKANGT
+712 
-725 WYEQNGTKHEDVY
+725 
-738 SDQSSEKEASR
+738 
-749 IVIERIGAIGGQNDT
+749 
-764 RWKDKPALSDV
+764 
-775 TDFNL
+775 
-780 PTGSEVL
+780 
-787 IGFRA
+787 
-792 KSPKGIKSLTISG
+792 
-805 ADNLKGKTVET
+805 
-816 YGRNSNNDQTTLG
+816 
-829 INLRST
+829 
-835 GGNSG
+835 
-840 GYSITVTATDGL
+840 
-852 GNEKH
+852 
-857 YKMNIIFPPNSGSF
+857 
-871 EKNPTE
+871 
-877 DHVTSPEKLKGKA
+877 
-890 LVPLATE
+890 
-897 NPPIV
+897 
-902 IKAKGIN
+902 
-909 VDTVNGIDNKHE
+909 
-921 WRAFLVDGGRNI
+921 
-933 QDSAS
+933 
-938 GSQKAVDFKSH
+938 
-949 IVADTP
+949 
-955 VTATGTAEF
+955 
-964 ISASQTG
+964 
-971 HFKRE
+971 
-976 HLGRKPLRL
+976 
-985 VVAMVNKQTR
+985 
-995 EIVDK
+995 
-1000 YVSALSSD
+1000 
-1008 TLEATYPQFTKSPDF
+1008 
-1023 IKEPR
+1023 
-1028 EITAKIGHLQADK
+1028 
-1041 AQIRYTN
+1041 
-1048 DAGTDKTVN
+1048 
-1057 FSKVNG
+1057 
-1063 NWEKDNPNQDSTI
+1063 
-1076 VVTED
+1076 
-1081 TGTAGTATVHIPS
+1081 
-1094 GTAKGGTKIYARQKV
+1094 
-1109 DANTEYSEESS
+1109 
-1120 IDVPTGPTVQHPT
+1120 
-1133 KPEINQSQE
+1133 
-1142 DLDVTIKVGQ
+1142 
-1152 GNANRATVVFT
+1152 
-1163 DSRGVLQSVMFSKT
+1163 
-1177 GNSWDKVQA
+1177 
-1186 QAAPDVSVTST
+1186 
-1197 NGGTALIRIPYGVAK
+1197 
-1212 IGSQVVTNQREEG
+1212 
-1225 QTAASENASHMVQGD
+1225 
-1240 TTAPKVSL
+1240 
-1248 GDTLLPT
+1248 
-1255 TANAA
+1255 
-1260 TTPIYK
+1260 
-1266 VVQGSAFTPKLKIWD
+1266 
-1281 NSGSIK
+1281 
-1287 NLDITGIPN
+1287 
-1296 GVTKQKF
+1296 
-1303 GNDFAEQTTAKQ
+1303 
-1315 ATPYSGSTLTGAAAD
+1315 
-1330 TQSLGVH
+1330 
-1337 TAQITV
+1337 
-1343 GDKATNATTY
+1343 
-1353 YLKYEVYPARV
+1353 
-1364 EARQSRFGQVKDKA
+1364 
-1378 LQHGE
+1378 
-1383 NSANYIKFK
+1383 
-1392 NANGQEVPKPSGVDV
+1392 
-1407 TWGSKPSTAVA
+1407 
-1418 GLDKT
+1418 
-1423 GLVKVTYHVTDENGV
+1423 
-1438 VRDEVRTV
+1438 
-1446 AIRTPVY
+1446 
-1453 HATLKQNPFVTTY
+1453 
-1466 GREFISGRY
+1466 
-1475 PKDGRLFINYNGG
+1475 
-1488 SHFNLRNIRA
+1488 
-1498 YWEHSSGAGS
+1498 
-1508 KDFGDTNRPWN
+1508 
-1519 TNYLGKKREKL
+1519 
-1530 MVRYPG
+1530 
-1536 DTGTYRNSDDH
+1536 
-1547 GDRFEI
+1547 
-1553 LDGTFIVKPLTPTVE
+1553 
-1568 AATSTA
+1568 
-1574 TSLTVNNVNSGTTV
+1574 
-1588 ELYDMSNPTQLR
+1588 
-1600 KIGETTVTKEGEFD
+1600 
-1614 KKDNVIVPLLA
+1614 
-1625 GESLT
+1625 
-1630 AGAKI
+1630 
-1635 VAKVVYTSG
+1635 
-1644 TDRTES
+1644 
-1650 DSSSKV
+1650 
-1656 VIKHPKPANLTSTV
+1656 
-1670 KMNGDYEFTVPTD
+1670 
-1683 ADKVTFTIPTENAG
+1683 
-1697 TKTVTL
+1697 
-1703 TSENAWTSTDAA
+1703 
-1715 VKKVGDKLVIPNGTL
+1715 
-1730 GATNRTVN
+1730 
-1738 ITETKGSGDAES
+1738 
-1750 ASNNYDVTIPTHTA
+1750 
-1764 PTLSDIVIGAGAT
+1764 
-1777 PTADQISGAFTGTTK
+1777 
-1792 TSLVAKSELAAVPA
+1792 
-1806 GTTATVPATLTYT
+1806 
-1819 DGSTE
+1819 
-1824 DVNVTVKSKPTA
+1824 
-1836 PTVNDLES
+1836 
-1844 RPNASALGL
+1844 
-1853 LSTARTISGTAM
+1853 
-1865 AGAEK
+1865 
-1870 VKLTLQNSIVK
+1870 
-1881 EITPQADG
+1881 
-1889 SWSYTLAADEFL
+1889 
-1901 TQTTSRFNAKYS
+1901 
-1913 SNQVKVVQVKNNVES
+1913 KVVQVKNNVES

-1968 GTTSTG
+1968 GTVNGG

-1987 TLSTDANRASKLE
+1987 TLATDANRASKLE

-2036 RGNVKFRAHYYNG
+2036 RGNVKFKAHYYNG
-2049 GNINEPV
+2049 ENINEPV

-2067 LSDAPT
+2067 LSEEPT

-2136 DTARNIAGTSVGA
+2136 DSARSIEGTSVSA
-2149 QANDRIAPG
+2149 QANGRIAPG

-2173 SNLLERNV
+2173 SNLLEKNV
-2181 VIKSHADYYRDNV
+2181 VIQSHADYYRDNV

-2209 LTNGNFTTAA
+2209 FTNGNFTTAA

-2395 SNPKDGISYTERGT
+2395 SNPKDGVSYTERGT

-2574 ENPTGELKDH
+2574 ENPTGELKDR

-2683 QGGTEPAIATASAS
+2683 QGGTAPAIATASAS

-2731 ATEVVRTIDSTFA
+2731 DREVVRTIDSTFA

-2901 TAKAVYKPT
+2901 TAKAVYKPS

-3315 YVDAAG
+3315 YVDAGG

-3374 LSDSSSAANHKA
+3374 LSDSSAAANHKA

-3611 SNAVTADRKK
+3611 SNAVTVDHKK

-3673 QNGDVEIGLPDNAN
+3673 QNGDVEIGLPDNAD

-3758 SITPIEHTV
+3758 SITPTAHTV

-3834 TDASKETID
+3834 TDASKET
-3843 QAAEA
+3843 
-3848 KKAEIDKRTDLTK
+3848 
-3861 EEKDKAKSDVDTVA
+3861 
-3875 KDAKKAIDDATTN
+3875 
-3888 DKVDEAKN
+3888 
-3896 NGNTAIDNI
+3896 
-3905 NPTGDKK
+3905 
-3912 SEAKKEI
+3912 
-3919 DKAAEAKKDEIDKRT
+3919 
-3934 DLTKEEKDKAKSDV
+3934 
-3948 DTAAEAAKKAIDSAT
+3948 
-3963 TNAKVDE
+3963 
-3970 AKTNGKQASNNIN
+3970 
-3983 PTGDKKSDAKKEIDQ
+3983 
-3998 AAKAKKDE
+3998 
-4006 IDKRTDLTQE
+4006 
-4016 EKDKAKSDVD
+4016 
-4026 TAAEAAKKAIDGATT
+4026 
-4041 NAKVDEAKTNGK
+4041 
-4053 QASNNI
+4053 
-4059 NPTGDKKVGQA
+4059 
-4070 QASTPAQ
+4070 
-4077 ETPVSPSTPNNS
+4077 
-4089 GATVTPSETRPVDKS
+4089 
-4104 ELARLVEELETRLKA
+4104 
-4119 LDSVDSTVVESAKAL
+4119 
-4134 LADIK
+4134 
-4139 QALNDESLTEE
+4139 
-4150 ELRDI
+4150 
-4155 VRRVKDVLDSLK
+4155 
-4167 DVREDKQNQEK
+4167 
-4178 DQVKDKS
+4178 
-4185 QTDTDLP
+4185 
-4192 YVAIVGSLLALLGL
+4192 
-4206 LLFLIARRKKES
+4206 
-4218 ELKKLA
+4218 
-4224 KELTKVLQ
+4224 
-4232 DGDLTSVD
+4232 
-4240 AKVLDQAR
+4240 
-4248 EALAQAVAFLANE
+4248 
-4261 KESDHTEDEL
+4261 
-4271 IEKLKAILAQLR
+4271 

>member
-1 MRKSYRDDNGEKVFR
+1 R

-47 ITPVTASDVVTA
+47 ITPTTASDIVKVD
-59 GSDGN
+59 SDSN
-64 ADGEPGTSDEEDSS
+64 ADGDPGTSDEEDSS

-104 NQVQVAAESET
+104 NQVQAAAESET
-115 TGVESNSDQP
+115 TGVESNSAQP
-125 ETNPASQE
+125 ETNPDSQE

-144 QSTPVSNQT
+144 QSTPVSNQP

-159 QPRVLKSKQSDYE
+159 QPRTLKNNQSDYDL
-172 PIPLGDDEDDEDDVD
+172 IPLEDDEDDIRD
-187 DTGEQF
+187 EQF
-193 SENPVTTIQPRSPR
+193 SEMPTTTIQPRSPR
-207 SVTSR
+207 SVPT
-212 SVPPKTTGSSP
+212 KTTGSSP
-223 YNDKKRYYF
+223 YNDKYRYYF
-232 ERGQDPKNSQL
+232 ERGQDPENSQL
-243 PRYTYAFFNERIV
+243 PRYTYAFFNKRALI
-256 FGNREPVKVSHIK
+256 GRGGPDKVSRIK

-275 VEPTVDGFNWK
+275 VKPTVDGFDWK
-286 VTVNKRREGLDGI
+286 VTVNQGRNNLDGI
-299 SFLFSVPNGQSLV
+299 SFLFSVPNGQTLV
-312 PDSVTVT
+312 ENSVTVT
-319 QVDDSGTTVKSSDP
+319 QVDDAGTTVKRSVP
-333 RDRNDDYITAS
+333 KNGNDDHITAS

-350 KEVTKGTPANTNA
+350 KEVTRGTPTNTNA
-363 RGKGSSFGSDVSYDV
+363 RGKGSRFGPDGSYDV
-378 SSFDRIWDETSAQ
+378 SSFDRIWGDTAGQ
-391 DNDSF
+391 GNDSF
-396 HSRGQGNNNNAATGL
+396 HSRGLGNNNNAATGL
-411 QNDEERRLGDFK
+411 QNDEERRLGDSK
-423 RTILNSSRGT
+423 KTILNSSGGT

-444 YTITFKTTGNNDLDK
+444 YTITFKTRGSNDLDK
-459 LAYFSAVKGSNGGK
+459 LVYFSAVKGSDTNNE

-481 ARTQGER
+481 ARTPAER
-488 DFADKIRFRLKGN
+488 GFADKTRFRLKGN

-515 TVLNSTG
+515 RVLNSAG
-522 QEIKKDGANTAYS
+522 QAVKKEGANTAYS
-535 YSKYKDKPLDNGV
+535 YTKYKDKPLDSGV
-548 KGVLTGNDTNDT
+548 KGVLTGNDANDT

-570 YSEYVDDSGQV
+570 YSAYVNDNGQV
-581 LNKDDLRAELQDE
+581 LNKDDLLAKLQDE
-594 QQTITWYKGNQQI
+594 QQTITWYKGGRQI

-640 IHFVTKPKKPIIDTD
+640 IHFVTKPKKPTIDTN

-678 LYKKGDKGQ
+678 LYKKGNNGQ

-693 SISSGNQGGT
+693 SISSGDQGGT
-703 VTFNNVNLD
+703 VTFNNVTLD

-725 WYEQNGTKHEDVY
+725 WYEQDGTKREGVY
-738 SDQSSEKEASR
+738 SDQSSEKDASG

-764 RWKDKPALSDV
+764 RWKDKLALPDV

-780 PTGSEVL
+780 PTGSEIL

-805 ADNLKGKTVET
+805 ADNLKGKAVET
-816 YGRNSNNDQTTLG
+816 YGRDRNDDQTILG
-829 INLRST
+829 VNLRSR

-840 GYSITVTATDGL
+840 GYSITVTATDSL

-857 YKMNIIFPPNSGSF
+857 YKMNITFPPNSGSF

-877 DHVTSPEKLKGKA
+877 DYVFTPEKLKGKA

-897 NPPIV
+897 NPNIV

-909 VDTVNGIDNKHE
+909 VDTVYGIDKNHE

-938 GSQKAVDFKSH
+938 GSQKAVDFKNH

-955 VTATGTAEF
+955 VTATGTAVF
-964 ISASQTG
+964 TSNPQAG

-985 VVAMVNKQTR
+985 VVAMVNKKTR

-1008 TLEATYPQFTKSPDF
+1008 TLEATYPQFTKSPNF

-1081 TGTAGTATVHIPS
+1081 TGTAGTATVHIPL

-1120 IDVPTGPTVQHPT
+1120 IDVPTGPTAKHPN

-1152 GNANRATVVFT
+1152 GNANRATVVFI
-1163 DSRGVLQSVMFSKT
+1163 DSRGSFQSVMFSKT

-1197 NGGTALIRIPYGVAK
+1197 NDGTALVRIPYGVARV
-1212 IGSQVVTNQREEG
+1212 GSQVITNQREEG
-1225 QTAASENASHMVQGD
+1225 QTIASDSALHTVQGD

-1248 GDTLLPT
+1248 GNTVLPT

-1266 VVQGSAFTPKLKIWD
+1266 VVQGSAFAPKLNVWD
-1281 NSGSIK
+1281 NTGHIK
-1287 NLDITGIPN
+1287 ELDITDIPAGI
-1296 GVTKQKF
+1296 TKQKF
-1303 GNDFAEQTTAKQ
+1303 GAEFQSQTNAKENSK
-1315 ATPYSGSTLTGAAAD
+1315 YSGSTFSGNVAD
-1330 TQSLGVH
+1330 TQAAGQH

-1343 GDKATNATTY
+1343 KDASNNTATY
-1353 YLKYEVYPARV
+1353 YLRYEVLPKV

-1378 LQHGE
+1378 LQHGD
-1383 NSANYIKFK
+1383 NPANYIKFK
-1392 NANGQEVPKPSGVDV
+1392 NANGQEVRKPSGVDV
-1407 TWGSKPSTAVA
+1407 TWERQPSTATE

-1423 GLVKVTYHVTDENGV
+1423 GVVKVTYHVTDENGAT
-1438 VRDEVRTV
+1438 RDEVKTV
-1446 AIRTPVY
+1446 TVNTPVY

-1475 PKDGRLFINYNGG
+1475 PKDGRVFINYNGG

-1508 KDFGDTNRPWN
+1508 QYFGDTNRPWN
-1519 TNYLGKKREKL
+1519 TNYLGKKHEKL

-1547 GDRFEI
+1547 GGRFEI

-1588 ELYDMSNPTQLR
+1588 ELYDMSNPAQPN
-1600 KIGETTVTKEGEFD
+1600 KIGETTVTKEGKFD
-1614 KKDNVIVPLLA
+1614 KKDNVTVPLLA
-1625 GESLT
+1625 GKSLT

-1650 DSSSKV
+1650 DSSSEV
-1656 VIKHPKPANLTSTV
+1656 VIKHPKPASLTSTV
-1670 KMNGDYEFTVPTD
+1670 KLNGDYEFTVPTD
-1683 ADKVTFTIPTENAG
+1683 ADKVTFTIPTENDR

-1703 TSENAWTSTDAA
+1703 TSANAWASTDAA

-1792 TSLVAKSELAAVPA
+1792 TRLVAKSELVAVPA

-1844 RPNASALGL
+1844 RPNASAPGL

-1870 VKLTLQNSIVK
+1870 VKLTLQNGDVK
-1881 EITPQADG
+1881 EITPEANG

-1913 SNQVKVVQVKNNVES
+1913 SDQVKVVQVKNNVES

-1987 TLSTDANRASKLE
+1987 TLATDANRASKLE

-2012 TKVTLKVKDTDEALY
+2012 TKVMLKVKDTDEALY

-2056 PSGRTSDLNWI
+2056 PSGLTSDLNWI

-2149 QANDRIAPG
+2149 QANGRIAPG

-2303 VTIQFQDGRGTQGR
+2303 VTIQFQDGRGAQGR

-2395 SNPKDGISYTERGT
+2395 SNPKDGVSYTERGT

-2458 KPSTPS
+2458 KPSVPS
-2464 LVSAVGKKDA
+2464 LVTAVGKKDA
-2474 GSVTVNGVNSGT
+2474 GSVTVNGVN
-2486 TVALY
+2486 
-2491 DMTNPANPIE
+2491 
-2501 LGRTDV
+2501 
-2507 PKDGD
+2507 
-2512 FALKDGV
+2512 
-2519 AINLAPGKS
+2519 
-2528 LSKDMPIAVRSIYKP
+2528 
-2543 TVATERVESDY
+2543 
-2554 GTSLKV
+2554 
-2560 TEGLKAKDYHLIKG
+2560 
-2574 ENPTGELKDH
+2574 
-2584 LQYKDGTALP
+2584 
-2594 PGSTVEW
+2594 
-2601 KKIPDYS
+2601 
-2608 RVGDATY
+2608 
-2615 KATVTIPGS
+2615 
-2624 GSTEV
+2624 
-2629 TIPVHVY
+2629 
-2636 PTVALASPNGY
+2636 
-2647 NNKQGTLSHG
+2647 
-2657 SDAERYVVFKDGN
+2657 
-2670 QTVAKPAGVTVRW
+2670 
-2683 QGGTEPAIATASAS
+2683 
-2697 HVGHIEV
+2697 
-2704 EYPSDNAAGKTVQTL
+2704 
-2719 DVALPTY
+2719 
-2726 HAVAK
+2726 
-2731 ATEVVRTIDSTFA
+2731 
-2744 STEASAYVKKAENG
+2744 
-2758 PDLPQGTEYTW
+2758 
-2769 QTDETGNAAYGSG
+2769 
-2782 TWGKVNDDWLGKK
+2782 
-2795 TNKVKVYYPQVDGG
+2795 
-2809 NPKEDSLAEETEEI
+2809 
-2823 TFVTKPATPSITTD
+2823 
-2837 LTGSAGTR
+2837 
-2845 KTIRIANATPGTTV
+2845 
-2859 ELYNG
+2859 
-2864 DTKIGSVEVPKAGTT
+2864 
-2879 RYSDLTTV
+2879 
-2887 DLTMTQDIPTSTTI
+2887 
-2901 TAKAVYKPT
+2901 
-2910 EATERVES
+2910 
-2918 DASAAKASTFITLSA
+2918 
-2933 KGSIQTMKGTGTLT
+2933 
-2947 ELDNLNETTLAK
+2947 
-2959 LLRRSDAA
+2959 
-2967 TDFTGATGRW
+2967 
-2977 KNQDA
+2977 
-2982 TRKTADAGTR
+2982 
-2992 TETLLV
+2992 
-2998 RLAGQTNEQEVNFT
+2998 
-3012 FTTLAQP
+3012 
-3019 SAKAVVRSNGQDI
+3019 
-3032 TNDNLSDY
+3032 
-3040 VTADGNN
+3040 
-3047 GLSWENQP
+3047 
-3055 AKVEVGKALP
+3055 
-3065 RIQVTYP
+3065 
-3072 SNGVAVSDVTT
+3072 
-3083 QYVTPKVYALA
+3083 
-3094 ENPTPSIDAHK
+3094 
-3105 GSPLSEDASDYVK
+3105 
-3118 PASNTEGFPNGTT
+3118 
-3131 HAWKDG
+3131 
-3137 DKPSTDHVGE
+3137 
-3147 VTKTVVTTYGQ
+3147 
-3158 GDDVPAEL
+3158 
-3166 RGKEVETPVTITV
+3166 
-3179 VPDKPVVTPN
+3179 
-3189 TDGTVDV
+3189 
-3196 TVPEETTK
+3196 
-3204 VEVTYT
+3204 
-3210 PEGQDAPT
+3210 
-3218 TVAVTKNQ
+3218 
-3226 DGSWTAPADS
+3226 
-3236 GITISPDGS
+3236 
-3245 KITVSADKLKDGAG
+3245 
-3259 VTAKGIT
+3259 
-3266 TIGNKDFTSQPSD
+3266 
-3279 SADAKAPR
+3279 
-3287 LGAPTISRNTDYGI
+3287 
-3301 EVELDDKATHAEVD
+3301 
-3315 YVDAAG
+3315 
-3321 VARKLTFEKQA
+3321 
-3332 NGDWEKTDHVAI
+3332 
-3344 GTVVTTGNK
+3344 
-3353 IVMQANTAKAGSTVT
+3353 
-3368 ATQKSA
+3368 
-3374 LSDSSSAANHKA
+3374 
-3386 IGLLNNP
+3386 
-3393 VVTPQIDSG
+3393 
-3402 VQIEAPSDATSLEV
+3402 
-3416 TYTPA
+3416 
-3421 GSQAP
+3421 
-3426 TKVTL
+3426 
-3431 TKGRGGNWTVPT
+3431 
-3443 GFEVGR
+3443 
-3449 DGKPVLKAKT
+3449 
-3459 AAAGTEVTVQA
+3459 
-3470 KAEDMESKPS
+3470 
-3480 TGKVKTAQPSTF
+3480 
-3492 TPESKQN
+3492 
-3499 GDVVIPLPADADKV
+3499 
-3513 VINYPESDTVT
+3513 
-3524 KTVELTKGADGNWSA
+3524 
-3539 PAGSPITV
+3539 
-3547 EDGKATVK
+3547 
-3555 QGTAS
+3555 
-3560 SGKSITAQ
+3560 
-3568 ATAGTGTDVSAARE
+3568 
-3582 ATITVPSHTKPTVST
+3582 
-3597 ITVEADSQPTADSI
+3597 
-3611 SNAVTADRKK
+3611 
-3621 TAVAKAALPTVAAG
+3621 
-3635 TSQTVGVTVTY
+3635 
-3646 DDDSTEDVE
+3646 
-3655 VTVQAKEAT
+3655 
-3664 PTTATTKQW
+3664 
-3673 QNGDVEIGLPDNAN
+3673 
-3687 KASLTYTD
+3687 
-3695 KQGSSQTVELSK
+3695 
-3707 GATGWTVTSGDTSLL
+3707 
-3722 DNGKLRLKPS
+3722 
-3732 SYTAGQ
+3732 
-3738 AVSVSATKGSGD
+3738 
-3750 TTSQASSA
+3750 
-3758 SITPIEHTV
+3758 
-3767 TTNTLVKPYK
+3767 
-3777 QNVTD
+3777 
-3782 NDLLDAVNAEHKRS
+3782 
-3796 VKLKDGTSYPTTD
+3796 
-3809 GFHDIE
+3809 
-3815 LTVTYEDGSMESVQ
+3815 
-3829 AKYKV
+3829 
-3834 TDASKETID
+3834 
-3843 QAAEA
+3843 
-3848 KKAEIDKRTDLTK
+3848 
-3861 EEKDKAKSDVDTVA
+3861 
-3875 KDAKKAIDDATTN
+3875 
-3888 DKVDEAKN
+3888 
-3896 NGNTAIDNI
+3896 
-3905 NPTGDKK
+3905 
-3912 SEAKKEI
+3912 
-3919 DKAAEAKKDEIDKRT
+3919 
-3934 DLTKEEKDKAKSDV
+3934 
-3948 DTAAEAAKKAIDSAT
+3948 
-3963 TNAKVDE
+3963 
-3970 AKTNGKQASNNIN
+3970 
-3983 PTGDKKSDAKKEIDQ
+3983 
-3998 AAKAKKDE
+3998 
-4006 IDKRTDLTQE
+4006 
-4016 EKDKAKSDVD
+4016 
-4026 TAAEAAKKAIDGATT
+4026 
-4041 NAKVDEAKTNGK
+4041 
-4053 QASNNI
+4053 
-4059 NPTGDKKVGQA
+4059 
-4070 QASTPAQ
+4070 
-4077 ETPVSPSTPNNS
+4077 
-4089 GATVTPSETRPVDKS
+4089 
-4104 ELARLVEELETRLKA
+4104 
-4119 LDSVDSTVVESAKAL
+4119 
-4134 LADIK
+4134 
-4139 QALNDESLTEE
+4139 
-4150 ELRDI
+4150 
-4155 VRRVKDVLDSLK
+4155 
-4167 DVREDKQNQEK
+4167 
-4178 DQVKDKS
+4178 
-4185 QTDTDLP
+4185 
-4192 YVAIVGSLLALLGL
+4192 
-4206 LLFLIARRKKES
+4206 
-4218 ELKKLA
+4218 
-4224 KELTKVLQ
+4224 
-4232 DGDLTSVD
+4232 
-4240 AKVLDQAR
+4240 
-4248 EALAQAVAFLANE
+4248 
-4261 KESDHTEDEL
+4261 
-4271 IEKLKAILAQLR
+4271 

>member
-1 MRKSYRDDNGEKVFR
+1 
-16 YSIRKYHFGAASVA
+16 
-30 VAALMFFAN
+30 
-39 GAVAASET
+39 
-47 ITPVTASDVVTA
+47 
-59 GSDGN
+59 
-64 ADGEPGTSDEEDSS
+64 
-78 KVSTRQPLELKS
+78 
-90 VDELKGQEAPVEEN
+90 
-104 NQVQVAAESET
+104 
-115 TGVESNSDQP
+115 
-125 ETNPASQE
+125 
-133 APQAEGEGKQD
+133 
-144 QSTPVSNQT
+144 
-153 SSTSLL
+153 
-159 QPRVLKSKQSDYE
+159 
-172 PIPLGDDEDDEDDVD
+172 
-187 DTGEQF
+187 
-193 SENPVTTIQPRSPR
+193 
-207 SVTSR
+207 
-212 SVPPKTTGSSP
+212 
-223 YNDKKRYYF
+223 
-232 ERGQDPKNSQL
+232 
-243 PRYTYAFFNERIV
+243 
-256 FGNREPVKVSHIK
+256 
-269 NYLEEE
+269 
-275 VEPTVDGFNWK
+275 
-286 VTVNKRREGLDGI
+286 
-299 SFLFSVPNGQSLV
+299 
-312 PDSVTVT
+312 
-319 QVDDSGTTVKSSDP
+319 
-333 RDRNDDYITAS
+333 
-344 LKATNA
+344 
-350 KEVTKGTPANTNA
+350 
-363 RGKGSSFGSDVSYDV
+363 
-378 SSFDRIWDETSAQ
+378 
-391 DNDSF
+391 
-396 HSRGQGNNNNAATGL
+396 
-411 QNDEERRLGDFK
+411 
-423 RTILNSSRGT
+423 
-433 VYSGKIAGNTS
+433 
-444 YTITFKTTGNNDLDK
+444 
-459 LAYFSAVKGSNGGK
+459 
-473 TYLAMLLH
+473 
-481 ARTQGER
+481 
-488 DFADKIRFRLKGN
+488 
-501 GYYQVEQNTAYYTS
+501 
-515 TVLNSTG
+515 
-522 QEIKKDGANTAYS
+522 
-535 YSKYKDKPLDNGV
+535 
-548 KGVLTGNDTNDT
+548 
-560 DKAFDLDEYS
+560 
-570 YSEYVDDSGQV
+570 
-581 LNKDDLRAELQDE
+581 
-594 QQTITWYKGNQQI
+594 
-607 SKSDLT
+607 
-613 KDAISSSGVHTYR
+613 
-626 YRVSYKDNSFNEGE
+626 
-640 IHFVTKPKKPIIDTD
+640 
-655 LSTVAGTSTNV
+655 
-666 RVSNVDSNTTVE
+666 
-678 LYKKGDKGQ
+678 
-687 NDTLVS
+687 
-693 SISSGNQGGT
+693 
-703 VTFNNVNLD
+703 
-712 YGSYYVKQKANGT
+712 
-725 WYEQNGTKHEDVY
+725 
-738 SDQSSEKEASR
+738 
-749 IVIERIGAIGGQNDT
+749 
-764 RWKDKPALSDV
+764 
-775 TDFNL
+775 
-780 PTGSEVL
+780 
-787 IGFRA
+787 
-792 KSPKGIKSLTISG
+792 
-805 ADNLKGKTVET
+805 
-816 YGRNSNNDQTTLG
+816 
-829 INLRST
+829 
-835 GGNSG
+835 
-840 GYSITVTATDGL
+840 
-852 GNEKH
+852 
-857 YKMNIIFPPNSGSF
+857 
-871 EKNPTE
+871 
-877 DHVTSPEKLKGKA
+877 
-890 LVPLATE
+890 
-897 NPPIV
+897 
-902 IKAKGIN
+902 
-909 VDTVNGIDNKHE
+909 
-921 WRAFLVDGGRNI
+921 
-933 QDSAS
+933 
-938 GSQKAVDFKSH
+938 
-949 IVADTP
+949 
-955 VTATGTAEF
+955 
-964 ISASQTG
+964 
-971 HFKRE
+971 
-976 HLGRKPLRL
+976 
-985 VVAMVNKQTR
+985 
-995 EIVDK
+995 
-1000 YVSALSSD
+1000 
-1008 TLEATYPQFTKSPDF
+1008 
-1023 IKEPR
+1023 
-1028 EITAKIGHLQADK
+1028 
-1041 AQIRYTN
+1041 
-1048 DAGTDKTVN
+1048 
-1057 FSKVNG
+1057 
-1063 NWEKDNPNQDSTI
+1063 
-1076 VVTED
+1076 
-1081 TGTAGTATVHIPS
+1081 
-1094 GTAKGGTKIYARQKV
+1094 
-1109 DANTEYSEESS
+1109 
-1120 IDVPTGPTVQHPT
+1120 
-1133 KPEINQSQE
+1133 
-1142 DLDVTIKVGQ
+1142 
-1152 GNANRATVVFT
+1152 
-1163 DSRGVLQSVMFSKT
+1163 
-1177 GNSWDKVQA
+1177 
-1186 QAAPDVSVTST
+1186 
-1197 NGGTALIRIPYGVAK
+1197 
-1212 IGSQVVTNQREEG
+1212 
-1225 QTAASENASHMVQGD
+1225 
-1240 TTAPKVSL
+1240 
-1248 GDTLLPT
+1248 
-1255 TANAA
+1255 
-1260 TTPIYK
+1260 
-1266 VVQGSAFTPKLKIWD
+1266 
-1281 NSGSIK
+1281 
-1287 NLDITGIPN
+1287 
-1296 GVTKQKF
+1296 
-1303 GNDFAEQTTAKQ
+1303 
-1315 ATPYSGSTLTGAAAD
+1315 
-1330 TQSLGVH
+1330 
-1337 TAQITV
+1337 
-1343 GDKATNATTY
+1343 
-1353 YLKYEVYPARV
+1353 
-1364 EARQSRFGQVKDKA
+1364 
-1378 LQHGE
+1378 
-1383 NSANYIKFK
+1383 
-1392 NANGQEVPKPSGVDV
+1392 
-1407 TWGSKPSTAVA
+1407 
-1418 GLDKT
+1418 
-1423 GLVKVTYHVTDENGV
+1423 
-1438 VRDEVRTV
+1438 
-1446 AIRTPVY
+1446 
-1453 HATLKQNPFVTTY
+1453 

-1475 PKDGRLFINYNGG
+1475 PKDGRVFINYNGG

-1508 KDFGDTNRPWN
+1508 QNFGDTNRPWN
-1519 TNYLGKKREKL
+1519 TNYLGKKHEKL

-1547 GDRFEI
+1547 GGRFEI
-1553 LDGTFIVKPLTPTVE
+1553 LDGIFIVKPLTPTVE

-1588 ELYDMSNPTQLR
+1588 ELYDMSNPAQPN

-1614 KKDNVIVPLLA
+1614 KKDNVTVPLLA
-1625 GESLT
+1625 GKSLT

-1650 DSSSKV
+1650 DSSSEV
-1656 VIKHPKPANLTSTV
+1656 VIKHPKPASLTSTV
-1670 KMNGDYEFTVPTD
+1670 KLNGDYEFTVPTD
-1683 ADKVTFTIPTENAG
+1683 ADKVTFTIPTENDR

-1703 TSENAWTSTDAA
+1703 TSANAWASTDAA

-1792 TSLVAKSELAAVPA
+1792 TSLVAKSELVAVPA

-1844 RPNASALGL
+1844 RLNASALGL

-1901 TQTTSRFNAKYS
+1901 TQTTSRFNVKYS

-1968 GTTSTG
+1968 GTVNGG

-1987 TLSTDANRASKLE
+1987 TLATDANRASKLE

-2027 NSPFTIGHG
+2027 NSPFTIGSD

-2049 GNINEPV
+2049 GNINGPV
-2056 PSGRTSDLNWI
+2056 SVGRVSDLDWI
-2067 LSDAPT
+2067 LSEEPT
-2073 NTKPIVSWETG
+2073 NTIPTVSWETG
-2084 KEVQDGQKIPS
+2084 KEVQNGQKIPS

-2100 LKDLFKGADVE
+2100 LKDLFKGEDVE
-2111 DDASL
+2111 DDNGL

-2121 ASNRGK
+2121 ASNRGR

-2136 DTARNIAGTSVGA
+2136 DIANNIEGTPVSA
-2149 QANDRIAPG
+2149 QANSRIAPG
-2158 TYTLVLSTIDAAGVE
+2158 NYTLVLSTIDAARAE

-2181 VIKSHADYYRDNV
+2181 VIQSHADYYRDTV
-2194 KYPTNEEKLTYNDTA
+2194 KYPTAEEKVTYNDA
-2209 LTNGNFTTAA
+2209 AITNGNFTPTA
-2219 KTRFKDKIEELNRTV
+2219 KTSFKDKIQELNGTV

-2303 VTIQFQDGRGTQGR
+2303 VTIQFQDGRRTQGR

-2395 SNPKDGISYTERGT
+2395 SNPKDGVSYTERGT

-2458 KPSTPS
+2458 KPSVPS
-2464 LVSAVGKKDA
+2464 LVTAVGKKDA

-2491 DMTNPANPIE
+2491 DMTNPTNPIE

-2519 AINLAPGKS
+2519 AINLAPGKK
-2528 LSKDMPIAVRSIYKP
+2528 LTKDMPIAVRSIYKP
-2543 TVATERVESDY
+2543 TVATERTESDY

-2560 TEGLKAKDYHLIKG
+2560 TDGLKAKDYHLIKG
-2574 ENPTGELKDH
+2574 DPTPTDALADR
-2584 LQYKDGTALP
+2584 LQYKDDTALP
-2594 PGSTVEW
+2594 TGSTVEW
-2601 KKIPDYS
+2601 KETPDYS

-2683 QGGTEPAIATASAS
+2683 QGGTAPAIATASAS

-2731 ATEVVRTIDSTFA
+2731 DREVVRTIDSNFA

-2809 NPKEDSLAEETEEI
+2809 NPKDENLAEETEEI
-2823 TFVTKPATPSITTD
+2823 TFVTKPATPSIETD

-2845 KTIRIANATPGTTV
+2845 KTISISNATPGTTV
-2859 ELYNG
+2859 ELYDG
-2864 DTKIGSVEVPKAGTT
+2864 DRKIGSVDVPKEGAT

-2887 DLTMTQDIPTSTTI
+2887 TLTLGQDIPTSTNI
-2901 TAKAVYKPT
+2901 TAKAIYKPT

-2918 DASAAKASTFITLSA
+2918 DASTAKASTFITLSA

-2977 KNQDA
+2977 KNRDA
-2982 TRKTADAGTR
+2982 TRKTAEAGTR

-3131 HAWKDG
+3131 HAWKNG

-3321 VARKLTFEKQA
+3321 NTRKLTFDKEA
-3332 NGDWEKTDHVAI
+3332 NGDWTKTDNVAI

-3353 IVMQANTAKAGSTVT
+3353 IVMQANTAKAGSKVS

-3374 LSDSSSAANHKA
+3374 LSDPSEAADHKA
-3386 IGLLNNP
+3386 VGLLNSP

-3421 GSQAP
+3421 GSQAS

-3431 TKGRGGNWTVPT
+3431 TKTDQGWQVPE
-3443 GFEVGR
+3443 GFEVGT

-3459 AAAGTEVTVQA
+3459 ATAGTEVTVQA
-3470 KAEDMESKPS
+3470 KAQDMESKPS

-3539 PAGSPITV
+3539 PADSPITV
-3547 EDGKATVK
+3547 KDGKATVK

-3568 ATAGTGTDVSAARE
+3568 ATAGSGTDVSAARE

-3597 ITVEADSQPTADSI
+3597 ITVEADSQPTAEAIDQ
-3611 SNAVTADRKK
+3611 AVTADNKK

-3664 PTTATTKQW
+3664 PSEATTKQW
-3673 QNGDVEIGLPDNAN
+3673 QNGDVEIGLPDTAD
-3687 KASLTYTD
+3687 KARLTYTD
-3695 KQGSSQTVELSK
+3695 KQGASQTVELSK
-3707 GATGWTVTSGDTSLL
+3707 GATGWTVTSGDASLL

-3738 AVSVSATKGSGD
+3738 AVSVSATKGSDD

-3848 KKAEIDKRTDLTK
+3848 KKAEIDKRTDLTQ
-3861 EEKDKAKSDVDTVA
+3861 
-3875 KDAKKAIDDATTN
+3875 
-3888 DKVDEAKN
+3888 
-3896 NGNTAIDNI
+3896 
-3905 NPTGDKK
+3905 
-3912 SEAKKEI
+3912 
-3919 DKAAEAKKDEIDKRT
+3919 
-3934 DLTKEEKDKAKSDV
+3934 EEKDKAKSDV
-3948 DTAAEAAKKAIDSAT
+3948 DTAAEAAKKAIDS
-3963 TNAKVDE
+3963 
-3970 AKTNGKQASNNIN
+3970 
-3983 PTGDKKSDAKKEIDQ
+3983 
-3998 AAKAKKDE
+3998 
-4006 IDKRTDLTQE
+4006 
-4016 EKDKAKSDVD
+4016 
-4026 TAAEAAKKAIDGATT
+4026 ATT

-4261 KESDHTEDEL
+4261 KESDHT
-4271 IEKLKAILAQLR
+4271 

>member
-1 MRKSYRDDNGEKVFR
+1 MPGQ
-16 YSIRKYHFGAASVA
+16 
-30 VAALMFFAN
+30 
-39 GAVAASET
+39 
-47 ITPVTASDVVTA
+47 
-59 GSDGN
+59 GS
-64 ADGEPGTSDEEDSS
+64 T
-78 KVSTRQPLELKS
+78 
-90 VDELKGQEAPVEEN
+90 
-104 NQVQVAAESET
+104 
-115 TGVESNSDQP
+115 
-125 ETNPASQE
+125 
-133 APQAEGEGKQD
+133 
-144 QSTPVSNQT
+144 
-153 SSTSLL
+153 
-159 QPRVLKSKQSDYE
+159 
-172 PIPLGDDEDDEDDVD
+172 
-187 DTGEQF
+187 
-193 SENPVTTIQPRSPR
+193 
-207 SVTSR
+207 
-212 SVPPKTTGSSP
+212 
-223 YNDKKRYYF
+223 
-232 ERGQDPKNSQL
+232 
-243 PRYTYAFFNERIV
+243 
-256 FGNREPVKVSHIK
+256 
-269 NYLEEE
+269 
-275 VEPTVDGFNWK
+275 
-286 VTVNKRREGLDGI
+286 TVN
-299 SFLFSVPNGQSLV
+299 VPV
-312 PDSVTVT
+312 HVYAP
-319 QVDDSGTTVKSSDP
+319 
-333 RDRNDDYITAS
+333 AS
-344 LKATNA
+344 LKATSYNNKQGTLSNGADPENYIEFKDGNTVVPKPNNVTVRWQGGVAPRINTPGHNRGVIEVVYPGNA
-350 KEVTKGTPANTNA
+350 GASSTVVKTFTVQLPTYHTTATATEYTRTIGDNFAKTNA
-363 RGKGSSFGSDVSYDV
+363 RDYATTHNWNVGGSQYV
-378 SSFDRIWDETSAQ
+378 WKNDETANREYSAENWGKVNGDWLGKKKNKVKVYYGN
-391 DNDSF
+391 DNGSNS
-396 HSRGQGNNNNAATGL
+396 HSENLA
-411 QNDEERRLGDFK
+411 EE
-423 RTILNSSRGT
+423 TEE
-433 VYSGKIAGNTS
+433 
-444 YTITFKTTGNNDLDK
+444 ITF
-459 LAYFSAVKGSNGGK
+459 
-473 TYLAMLLH
+473 
-481 ARTQGER
+481 
-488 DFADKIRFRLKGN
+488 I
-501 GYYQVEQNTAYYTS
+501 
-515 TVLNSTG
+515 
-522 QEIKKDGANTAYS
+522 
-535 YSKYKDKPLDNGV
+535 
-548 KGVLTGNDTNDT
+548 
-560 DKAFDLDEYS
+560 
-570 YSEYVDDSGQV
+570 
-581 LNKDDLRAELQDE
+581 
-594 QQTITWYKGNQQI
+594 
-607 SKSDLT
+607 
-613 KDAISSSGVHTYR
+613 
-626 YRVSYKDNSFNEGE
+626 
-640 IHFVTKPKKPIIDTD
+640 TKPKTP
-655 LSTVAGTSTNV
+655 N
-666 RVSNVDSNTTVE
+666 
-678 LYKKGDKGQ
+678 
-687 NDTLVS
+687 
-693 SISSGNQGGT
+693 
-703 VTFNNVNLD
+703 
-712 YGSYYVKQKANGT
+712 
-725 WYEQNGTKHEDVY
+725 
-738 SDQSSEKEASR
+738 
-749 IVIERIGAIGGQNDT
+749 
-764 RWKDKPALSDV
+764 
-775 TDFNL
+775 
-780 PTGSEVL
+780 
-787 IGFRA
+787 
-792 KSPKGIKSLTISG
+792 
-805 ADNLKGKTVET
+805 
-816 YGRNSNNDQTTLG
+816 
-829 INLRST
+829 
-835 GGNSG
+835 
-840 GYSITVTATDGL
+840 VTATAL
-852 GNEKH
+852 N
-857 YKMNIIFPPNSGSF
+857 
-871 EKNPTE
+871 
-877 DHVTSPEKLKGKA
+877 GKA
-890 LVPLATE
+890 
-897 NPPIV
+897 
-902 IKAKGIN
+902 GQ
-909 VDTVNGIDNKHE
+909 
-921 WRAFLVDGGRNI
+921 RN
-933 QDSAS
+933 Q
-938 GSQKAVDFKSH
+938 
-949 IVADTP
+949 
-955 VTATGTAEF
+955 
-964 ISASQTG
+964 
-971 HFKRE
+971 
-976 HLGRKPLRL
+976 
-985 VVAMVNKQTR
+985 
-995 EIVDK
+995 
-1000 YVSALSSD
+1000 
-1008 TLEATYPQFTKSPDF
+1008 
-1023 IKEPR
+1023 
-1028 EITAKIGHLQADK
+1028 
-1041 AQIRYTN
+1041 
-1048 DAGTDKTVN
+1048 
-1057 FSKVNG
+1057 
-1063 NWEKDNPNQDSTI
+1063 
-1076 VVTED
+1076 
-1081 TGTAGTATVHIPS
+1081 
-1094 GTAKGGTKIYARQKV
+1094 
-1109 DANTEYSEESS
+1109 
-1120 IDVPTGPTVQHPT
+1120 
-1133 KPEINQSQE
+1133 
-1142 DLDVTIKVGQ
+1142 
-1152 GNANRATVVFT
+1152 
-1163 DSRGVLQSVMFSKT
+1163 
-1177 GNSWDKVQA
+1177 
-1186 QAAPDVSVTST
+1186 
-1197 NGGTALIRIPYGVAK
+1197 
-1212 IGSQVVTNQREEG
+1212 QV
-1225 QTAASENASHMVQGD
+1225 
-1240 TTAPKVSL
+1240 
-1248 GDTLLPT
+1248 
-1255 TANAA
+1255 
-1260 TTPIYK
+1260 
-1266 VVQGSAFTPKLKIWD
+1266 
-1281 NSGSIK
+1281 
-1287 NLDITGIPN
+1287 
-1296 GVTKQKF
+1296 
-1303 GNDFAEQTTAKQ
+1303 
-1315 ATPYSGSTLTGAAAD
+1315 
-1330 TQSLGVH
+1330 
-1337 TAQITV
+1337 
-1343 GDKATNATTY
+1343 
-1353 YLKYEVYPARV
+1353 
-1364 EARQSRFGQVKDKA
+1364 
-1378 LQHGE
+1378 
-1383 NSANYIKFK
+1383 
-1392 NANGQEVPKPSGVDV
+1392 
-1407 TWGSKPSTAVA
+1407 
-1418 GLDKT
+1418 
-1423 GLVKVTYHVTDENGV
+1423 
-1438 VRDEVRTV
+1438 
-1446 AIRTPVY
+1446 
-1453 HATLKQNPFVTTY
+1453 
-1466 GREFISGRY
+1466 
-1475 PKDGRLFINYNGG
+1475 
-1488 SHFNLRNIRA
+1488 
-1498 YWEHSSGAGS
+1498 
-1508 KDFGDTNRPWN
+1508 
-1519 TNYLGKKREKL
+1519 
-1530 MVRYPG
+1530 
-1536 DTGTYRNSDDH
+1536 
-1547 GDRFEI
+1547 
-1553 LDGTFIVKPLTPTVE
+1553 
-1568 AATSTA
+1568 
-1574 TSLTVNNVNSGTTV
+1574 TVNNVTPGTRLY
-1588 ELYDMSNPTQLR
+1588 LYDGDTLVGQMDVPKESSETYASSKDVTMTLSNELPYSSNIR
-1600 KIGETTVTKEGEFD
+1600 
-1614 KKDNVIVPLLA
+1614 
-1625 GESLT
+1625 
-1630 AGAKI
+1630 
-1635 VAKVVYTSG
+1635 AKVVYMPDNNDQRVESEFSASAQSTTSAPQAP
-1644 TDRTES
+1644 T
-1650 DSSSKV
+1650 
-1656 VIKHPKPANLTSTV
+1656 IKQNPENL
-1670 KMNGDYEFTVPTD
+1670 
-1683 ADKVTFTIPTENAG
+1683 
-1697 TKTVTL
+1697 TL
-1703 TSENAWTSTDAA
+1703 TSI
-1715 VKKVGDKLVIPNGTL
+1715 VGQEGS
-1730 GATNRTVN
+1730 NR
-1738 ITETKGSGDAES
+1738 
-1750 ASNNYDVTIPTHTA
+1750 
-1764 PTLSDIVIGAGAT
+1764 
-1777 PTADQISGAFTGTTK
+1777 
-1792 TSLVAKSELAAVPA
+1792 
-1806 GTTATVPATLTYT
+1806 ATLTYT
-1819 DGSTE
+1819 DANGRQKTVGFTKTGTNWNKDDANADSTISILNGDNGQGEIRIQAGTAQEGSTVAVNQQTATSAVSDNGQTKVLGRLEGLTNVAQADGSVDITVPDTATKFDLTYRNQQNNTTETLHYSKDSQGRWGNVTGITADGNRFTLPKGLVADGTTVSVIASNDDRTTVTVESKAKFEQPSATTSATRQNGDVEVTLPTDAE
-1824 DVNVTVKSKPTA
+1824 DVTLTYKNKQNTSTTVTLTKEGTNWTSKTNLPDGVSLANGKVTFDYTKVNRDTAIRTASTRGKNDVQSQANSVNHNIPEHTDPTTQNVVIAAGTTPTNEQLATGVTVATKQSVVAKNPQTAIAAGTTKVVATTLTYQDGSSETVNVTVISKPTA

-1844 RPNASALGL
+1844 RPNASAPGL

-1870 VKLTLQNSIVK
+1870 VKLTLQNGDVK
-1881 EITPQADG
+1881 EITPEANG

-1913 SNQVKVVQVKNNVES
+1913 SDQVKVVQVKNNVES

-1987 TLSTDANRASKLE
+1987 TLATDANRASKLE

-2012 TKVTLKVKDTDEALY
+2012 TKVMLKVKDTDEALY

-2149 QANDRIAPG
+2149 QANGRIAPG

-2303 VTIQFQDGRGTQGR
+2303 VTIQFQDGRGAQGR

-2395 SNPKDGISYTERGT
+2395 SNPKDGVSYTERGT

-2458 KPSTPS
+2458 KPSVPS
-2464 LVSAVGKKDA
+2464 LVTAVGKKDA

-2543 TVATERVESDY
+2543 TVAAERTESDY

-2560 TEGLKAKDYHLIKG
+2560 TDGLKAKDYHLIKG
-2574 ENPTGELKDH
+2574 ATPTDALKDR
-2584 LQYKDGTALP
+2584 LQYKDDTALP

-2683 QGGTEPAIATASAS
+2683 QGGTAPAIATASAS

-2731 ATEVVRTIDSTFA
+2731 DREVVRTIDSTFA

-2918 DASAAKASTFITLSA
+2918 DASAAKASSFITLSA

-2982 TRKTADAGTR
+2982 TRKTAEAGTR

-2998 RLAGQTNEQEVNFT
+2998 RLAGQTKEQEVNFT

-3019 SAKAVVRSNGQDI
+3019 SAKAVVRTNGQDI

-3047 GLSWENQP
+3047 GLSWEGQP

-3072 SNGVAVSDVTT
+3072 SDGVAVSDVTT

-3094 ENPTPSIDAHK
+3094 ENETPGIDAHK
-3105 GSPLSEDASDYVK
+3105 GSTLSEDASDYVK

-3131 HAWKDG
+3131 HAWKNG

-3315 YVDAAG
+3315 YVDAGG
-3321 VARKLTFEKQA
+3321 VARKLTFDKQA
-3332 NGDWEKTDHVAI
+3332 NGDWEKTDHVNI

-3374 LSDSSSAANHKA
+3374 LSDPSAAANHKA

-3431 TKGRGGNWTVPT
+3431 TKGTGGNWTVPT

-3611 SNAVTADRKK
+3611 SNAVTVDHKK

-3673 QNGDVEIGLPDNAN
+3673 QNGDVEIGLPDNAD

-3758 SITPIEHTV
+3758 SITPTAHTV

-3843 QAAEA
+3843 QAA
-3848 KKAEIDKRTDLTK
+3848 K
-3861 EEKDKAKSDVDTVA
+3861 
-3875 KDAKKAIDDATTN
+3875 
-3888 DKVDEAKN
+3888 
-3896 NGNTAIDNI
+3896 
-3905 NPTGDKK
+3905 
-3912 SEAKKEI
+3912 
-3919 DKAAEAKKDEIDKRT
+3919 AKKDEIDKRT
-3934 DLTKEEKDKAKSDV
+3934 DLTQEEKDKAKSDV
-3948 DTAAEAAKKAIDSAT
+3948 DTAAEAAKKAIDDAT
-3963 TNAKVDE
+3963 TNAKVEE

-4026 TAAEAAKKAIDGATT
+4026 TAAEAAKKAIDDATT
-4041 NAKVDEAKTNGK
+4041 NAKVEEAKTNGK

-4119 LDSVDSTVVESAKAL
+4119 LDSVDTTVVESAKAL

-4271 IEKLKAILAQLR
+4271 IEKLKAILVQLR

>member
-1 MRKSYRDDNGEKVFR
+1 GKKKNKVKVYYGNDNG
-16 YSIRKYHFGAASVA
+16 
-30 VAALMFFAN
+30 
-39 GAVAASET
+39 
-47 ITPVTASDVVTA
+47 
-59 GSDGN
+59 
-64 ADGEPGTSDEEDSS
+64 
-78 KVSTRQPLELKS
+78 
-90 VDELKGQEAPVEEN
+90 
-104 NQVQVAAESET
+104 
-115 TGVESNSDQP
+115 SNSH
-125 ETNPASQE
+125 
-133 APQAEGEGKQD
+133 
-144 QSTPVSNQT
+144 
-153 SSTSLL
+153 
-159 QPRVLKSKQSDYE
+159 
-172 PIPLGDDEDDEDDVD
+172 
-187 DTGEQF
+187 
-193 SENPVTTIQPRSPR
+193 SEN
-207 SVTSR
+207 
-212 SVPPKTTGSSP
+212 
-223 YNDKKRYYF
+223 
-232 ERGQDPKNSQL
+232 L
-243 PRYTYAFFNERIV
+243 A
-256 FGNREPVKVSHIK
+256 
-269 NYLEEE
+269 EE
-275 VEPTVDGFNWK
+275 T
-286 VTVNKRREGLDGI
+286 
-299 SFLFSVPNGQSLV
+299 
-312 PDSVTVT
+312 
-319 QVDDSGTTVKSSDP
+319 
-333 RDRNDDYITAS
+333 
-344 LKATNA
+344 
-350 KEVTKGTPANTNA
+350 
-363 RGKGSSFGSDVSYDV
+363 
-378 SSFDRIWDETSAQ
+378 
-391 DNDSF
+391 
-396 HSRGQGNNNNAATGL
+396 
-411 QNDEERRLGDFK
+411 EE
-423 RTILNSSRGT
+423 
-433 VYSGKIAGNTS
+433 
-444 YTITFKTTGNNDLDK
+444 ITF
-459 LAYFSAVKGSNGGK
+459 
-473 TYLAMLLH
+473 
-481 ARTQGER
+481 
-488 DFADKIRFRLKGN
+488 I
-501 GYYQVEQNTAYYTS
+501 
-515 TVLNSTG
+515 
-522 QEIKKDGANTAYS
+522 
-535 YSKYKDKPLDNGV
+535 
-548 KGVLTGNDTNDT
+548 
-560 DKAFDLDEYS
+560 
-570 YSEYVDDSGQV
+570 
-581 LNKDDLRAELQDE
+581 
-594 QQTITWYKGNQQI
+594 
-607 SKSDLT
+607 
-613 KDAISSSGVHTYR
+613 
-626 YRVSYKDNSFNEGE
+626 
-640 IHFVTKPKKPIIDTD
+640 TKPKTP
-655 LSTVAGTSTNV
+655 N
-666 RVSNVDSNTTVE
+666 
-678 LYKKGDKGQ
+678 
-687 NDTLVS
+687 
-693 SISSGNQGGT
+693 
-703 VTFNNVNLD
+703 
-712 YGSYYVKQKANGT
+712 
-725 WYEQNGTKHEDVY
+725 
-738 SDQSSEKEASR
+738 
-749 IVIERIGAIGGQNDT
+749 
-764 RWKDKPALSDV
+764 
-775 TDFNL
+775 
-780 PTGSEVL
+780 
-787 IGFRA
+787 
-792 KSPKGIKSLTISG
+792 
-805 ADNLKGKTVET
+805 
-816 YGRNSNNDQTTLG
+816 
-829 INLRST
+829 
-835 GGNSG
+835 
-840 GYSITVTATDGL
+840 VTATAL
-852 GNEKH
+852 N
-857 YKMNIIFPPNSGSF
+857 
-871 EKNPTE
+871 
-877 DHVTSPEKLKGKA
+877 GKA
-890 LVPLATE
+890 
-897 NPPIV
+897 
-902 IKAKGIN
+902 GQ
-909 VDTVNGIDNKHE
+909 
-921 WRAFLVDGGRNI
+921 RN
-933 QDSAS
+933 Q
-938 GSQKAVDFKSH
+938 
-949 IVADTP
+949 
-955 VTATGTAEF
+955 
-964 ISASQTG
+964 
-971 HFKRE
+971 
-976 HLGRKPLRL
+976 
-985 VVAMVNKQTR
+985 
-995 EIVDK
+995 
-1000 YVSALSSD
+1000 
-1008 TLEATYPQFTKSPDF
+1008 
-1023 IKEPR
+1023 
-1028 EITAKIGHLQADK
+1028 
-1041 AQIRYTN
+1041 
-1048 DAGTDKTVN
+1048 
-1057 FSKVNG
+1057 
-1063 NWEKDNPNQDSTI
+1063 
-1076 VVTED
+1076 
-1081 TGTAGTATVHIPS
+1081 
-1094 GTAKGGTKIYARQKV
+1094 
-1109 DANTEYSEESS
+1109 
-1120 IDVPTGPTVQHPT
+1120 
-1133 KPEINQSQE
+1133 
-1142 DLDVTIKVGQ
+1142 
-1152 GNANRATVVFT
+1152 
-1163 DSRGVLQSVMFSKT
+1163 
-1177 GNSWDKVQA
+1177 
-1186 QAAPDVSVTST
+1186 
-1197 NGGTALIRIPYGVAK
+1197 
-1212 IGSQVVTNQREEG
+1212 QV
-1225 QTAASENASHMVQGD
+1225 
-1240 TTAPKVSL
+1240 
-1248 GDTLLPT
+1248 
-1255 TANAA
+1255 
-1260 TTPIYK
+1260 
-1266 VVQGSAFTPKLKIWD
+1266 
-1281 NSGSIK
+1281 
-1287 NLDITGIPN
+1287 
-1296 GVTKQKF
+1296 
-1303 GNDFAEQTTAKQ
+1303 
-1315 ATPYSGSTLTGAAAD
+1315 
-1330 TQSLGVH
+1330 
-1337 TAQITV
+1337 
-1343 GDKATNATTY
+1343 
-1353 YLKYEVYPARV
+1353 
-1364 EARQSRFGQVKDKA
+1364 
-1378 LQHGE
+1378 
-1383 NSANYIKFK
+1383 
-1392 NANGQEVPKPSGVDV
+1392 
-1407 TWGSKPSTAVA
+1407 
-1418 GLDKT
+1418 
-1423 GLVKVTYHVTDENGV
+1423 
-1438 VRDEVRTV
+1438 
-1446 AIRTPVY
+1446 
-1453 HATLKQNPFVTTY
+1453 
-1466 GREFISGRY
+1466 
-1475 PKDGRLFINYNGG
+1475 
-1488 SHFNLRNIRA
+1488 
-1498 YWEHSSGAGS
+1498 
-1508 KDFGDTNRPWN
+1508 
-1519 TNYLGKKREKL
+1519 
-1530 MVRYPG
+1530 
-1536 DTGTYRNSDDH
+1536 
-1547 GDRFEI
+1547 
-1553 LDGTFIVKPLTPTVE
+1553 
-1568 AATSTA
+1568 
-1574 TSLTVNNVNSGTTV
+1574 TVNNVTPGTRLY
-1588 ELYDMSNPTQLR
+1588 LYDGDTLVGQMDVPKESSETYASSKDVTMTLSNELPYSSNIR
-1600 KIGETTVTKEGEFD
+1600 
-1614 KKDNVIVPLLA
+1614 
-1625 GESLT
+1625 
-1630 AGAKI
+1630 
-1635 VAKVVYTSG
+1635 AKVVYMPDNNDQRVESEFSASAQSTTSAPQAP
-1644 TDRTES
+1644 T
-1650 DSSSKV
+1650 
-1656 VIKHPKPANLTSTV
+1656 IKQNPENL
-1670 KMNGDYEFTVPTD
+1670 
-1683 ADKVTFTIPTENAG
+1683 
-1697 TKTVTL
+1697 TL
-1703 TSENAWTSTDAA
+1703 TSI
-1715 VKKVGDKLVIPNGTL
+1715 VGQEGS
-1730 GATNRTVN
+1730 NR
-1738 ITETKGSGDAES
+1738 
-1750 ASNNYDVTIPTHTA
+1750 
-1764 PTLSDIVIGAGAT
+1764 
-1777 PTADQISGAFTGTTK
+1777 
-1792 TSLVAKSELAAVPA
+1792 
-1806 GTTATVPATLTYT
+1806 ATLTYT
-1819 DGSTE
+1819 DANGRQKTVGFTKTGTNWNKDDANADSTISILNGDNGQGEIRIQAGTAQEGSTVAVNQQTATSAVSDNGQTKVLGRLEGLTNVAQADGSVDITVPDTATKFDLTYRNQQNNTTETLHYSKDSQGRWGNVTGITADGNRFTLPKGLVADGTTVSVIASNDDRTTVTVESKAKFEQPSATTSATRQNGDVEVTLPTDAE
-1824 DVNVTVKSKPTA
+1824 DVTLTYKNKQNTSTTVTLTKEGTNWTSKTNLPDGVSLANGKVTFDYTKVNRDTAIRTASTRGKNDVQSQANSVNHNIPEHTDPTTQNVVIAAGTTPTNEQLATGVTVATKQSVVAKNPQTAIAAGTTKVVATTLTYQDGSSETVNVTVISKPTA

-1844 RPNASALGL
+1844 RPNASAPGL

-1870 VKLTLQNSIVK
+1870 VKLTLQNGDVK
-1881 EITPQADG
+1881 EITPEANG

-1913 SNQVKVVQVKNNVES
+1913 SDQVKVVQVKNNVES

-1987 TLSTDANRASKLE
+1987 TLATDANRASKLE

-2012 TKVTLKVKDTDEALY
+2012 TKVMLKVKDTDEALY

-2149 QANDRIAPG
+2149 QANGRIAPG

-2303 VTIQFQDGRGTQGR
+2303 VTIQFQDGRGAQGR

-2395 SNPKDGISYTERGT
+2395 SNPKDGVSYTERGT

-2458 KPSTPS
+2458 KPSVPS
-2464 LVSAVGKKDA
+2464 LVTAVGKKDA

-2543 TVATERVESDY
+2543 TVAAERTESDY

-2560 TEGLKAKDYHLIKG
+2560 TDGLKAKDYHLIKG
-2574 ENPTGELKDH
+2574 ATPTDALKDR
-2584 LQYKDGTALP
+2584 LQYKDDTALP

-2683 QGGTEPAIATASAS
+2683 QGGTAPAIATASAS

-2731 ATEVVRTIDSTFA
+2731 DREVVRTIDSTFA

-2918 DASAAKASTFITLSA
+2918 DASAAKASSFITLSA

-2982 TRKTADAGTR
+2982 TRKTAEAGTR

-2998 RLAGQTNEQEVNFT
+2998 RLAGQTKEQEVNFT

-3019 SAKAVVRSNGQDI
+3019 SAKAVVRTNGQDI

-3047 GLSWENQP
+3047 GLSWEGQP

-3072 SNGVAVSDVTT
+3072 SDGVAVSDVTT

-3094 ENPTPSIDAHK
+3094 ENETPGIDAHK
-3105 GSPLSEDASDYVK
+3105 GSTLSEDASDYVK

-3131 HAWKDG
+3131 HAWKNG

-3315 YVDAAG
+3315 YVDAGG
-3321 VARKLTFEKQA
+3321 VARKLTFDKQA
-3332 NGDWEKTDHVAI
+3332 NGDWEKTDHVNI

-3374 LSDSSSAANHKA
+3374 LSDPSAAANHKA

-3431 TKGRGGNWTVPT
+3431 TKGTGGNWTVPT

-3611 SNAVTADRKK
+3611 SNAVTVDHKK

-3673 QNGDVEIGLPDNAN
+3673 QNGDVEIGLPDNAD

-3758 SITPIEHTV
+3758 SITPTAHTV

-3843 QAAEA
+3843 QAA
-3848 KKAEIDKRTDLTK
+3848 K
-3861 EEKDKAKSDVDTVA
+3861 
-3875 KDAKKAIDDATTN
+3875 
-3888 DKVDEAKN
+3888 
-3896 NGNTAIDNI
+3896 
-3905 NPTGDKK
+3905 
-3912 SEAKKEI
+3912 
-3919 DKAAEAKKDEIDKRT
+3919 AKKDEIDKRT
-3934 DLTKEEKDKAKSDV
+3934 DLTQEEKDKAKSDV
-3948 DTAAEAAKKAIDSAT
+3948 DTAAEAAKKAIDDAT
-3963 TNAKVDE
+3963 TNAKVEE

-4026 TAAEAAKKAIDGATT
+4026 TAAEAAKKAIDDATT
-4041 NAKVDEAKTNGK
+4041 NAKVEEAKTNGK

-4119 LDSVDSTVVESAKAL
+4119 LDSVDTTVVESAKAL

-4271 IEKLKAILAQLR
+4271 IEKLKAILVQLR

>member
-1 MRKSYRDDNGEKVFR
+1 MKPSSY
-16 YSIRKYHFGAASVA
+16 
-30 VAALMFFAN
+30 
-39 GAVAASET
+39 
-47 ITPVTASDVVTA
+47 TA
-59 GSDGN
+59 GQ
-64 ADGEPGTSDEEDSS
+64 A
-78 KVSTRQPLELKS
+78 VS
-90 VDELKGQEAPVEEN
+90 
-104 NQVQVAAESET
+104 
-115 TGVESNSDQP
+115 
-125 ETNPASQE
+125 
-133 APQAEGEGKQD
+133 
-144 QSTPVSNQT
+144 
-153 SSTSLL
+153 
-159 QPRVLKSKQSDYE
+159 
-172 PIPLGDDEDDEDDVD
+172 
-187 DTGEQF
+187 
-193 SENPVTTIQPRSPR
+193 
-207 SVTSR
+207 
-212 SVPPKTTGSSP
+212 
-223 YNDKKRYYF
+223 
-232 ERGQDPKNSQL
+232 
-243 PRYTYAFFNERIV
+243 
-256 FGNREPVKVSHIK
+256 
-269 NYLEEE
+269 
-275 VEPTVDGFNWK
+275 
-286 VTVNKRREGLDGI
+286 
-299 SFLFSVPNGQSLV
+299 
-312 PDSVTVT
+312 
-319 QVDDSGTTVKSSDP
+319 
-333 RDRNDDYITAS
+333 
-344 LKATNA
+344 
-350 KEVTKGTPANTNA
+350 
-363 RGKGSSFGSDVSYDV
+363 
-378 SSFDRIWDETSAQ
+378 
-391 DNDSF
+391 
-396 HSRGQGNNNNAATGL
+396 
-411 QNDEERRLGDFK
+411 
-423 RTILNSSRGT
+423 
-433 VYSGKIAGNTS
+433 
-444 YTITFKTTGNNDLDK
+444 
-459 LAYFSAVKGSNGGK
+459 
-473 TYLAMLLH
+473 
-481 ARTQGER
+481 
-488 DFADKIRFRLKGN
+488 
-501 GYYQVEQNTAYYTS
+501 
-515 TVLNSTG
+515 
-522 QEIKKDGANTAYS
+522 
-535 YSKYKDKPLDNGV
+535 
-548 KGVLTGNDTNDT
+548 
-560 DKAFDLDEYS
+560 
-570 YSEYVDDSGQV
+570 
-581 LNKDDLRAELQDE
+581 
-594 QQTITWYKGNQQI
+594 
-607 SKSDLT
+607 
-613 KDAISSSGVHTYR
+613 
-626 YRVSYKDNSFNEGE
+626 
-640 IHFVTKPKKPIIDTD
+640 
-655 LSTVAGTSTNV
+655 
-666 RVSNVDSNTTVE
+666 
-678 LYKKGDKGQ
+678 
-687 NDTLVS
+687 
-693 SISSGNQGGT
+693 
-703 VTFNNVNLD
+703 
-712 YGSYYVKQKANGT
+712 
-725 WYEQNGTKHEDVY
+725 
-738 SDQSSEKEASR
+738 
-749 IVIERIGAIGGQNDT
+749 
-764 RWKDKPALSDV
+764 
-775 TDFNL
+775 
-780 PTGSEVL
+780 
-787 IGFRA
+787 
-792 KSPKGIKSLTISG
+792 
-805 ADNLKGKTVET
+805 
-816 YGRNSNNDQTTLG
+816 
-829 INLRST
+829 
-835 GGNSG
+835 
-840 GYSITVTATDGL
+840 
-852 GNEKH
+852 
-857 YKMNIIFPPNSGSF
+857 
-871 EKNPTE
+871 
-877 DHVTSPEKLKGKA
+877 
-890 LVPLATE
+890 
-897 NPPIV
+897 
-902 IKAKGIN
+902 
-909 VDTVNGIDNKHE
+909 
-921 WRAFLVDGGRNI
+921 
-933 QDSAS
+933 
-938 GSQKAVDFKSH
+938 
-949 IVADTP
+949 
-955 VTATGTAEF
+955 
-964 ISASQTG
+964 
-971 HFKRE
+971 
-976 HLGRKPLRL
+976 
-985 VVAMVNKQTR
+985 
-995 EIVDK
+995 
-1000 YVSALSSD
+1000 VSA
-1008 TLEATYPQFTKSPDF
+1008 
-1023 IKEPR
+1023 
-1028 EITAKIGHLQADK
+1028 
-1041 AQIRYTN
+1041 
-1048 DAGTDKTVN
+1048 
-1057 FSKVNG
+1057 
-1063 NWEKDNPNQDSTI
+1063 
-1076 VVTED
+1076 
-1081 TGTAGTATVHIPS
+1081 
-1094 GTAKGGTKIYARQKV
+1094 
-1109 DANTEYSEESS
+1109 
-1120 IDVPTGPTVQHPT
+1120 
-1133 KPEINQSQE
+1133 
-1142 DLDVTIKVGQ
+1142 
-1152 GNANRATVVFT
+1152 
-1163 DSRGVLQSVMFSKT
+1163 
-1177 GNSWDKVQA
+1177 
-1186 QAAPDVSVTST
+1186 
-1197 NGGTALIRIPYGVAK
+1197 
-1212 IGSQVVTNQREEG
+1212 
-1225 QTAASENASHMVQGD
+1225 
-1240 TTAPKVSL
+1240 
-1248 GDTLLPT
+1248 
-1255 TANAA
+1255 
-1260 TTPIYK
+1260 
-1266 VVQGSAFTPKLKIWD
+1266 
-1281 NSGSIK
+1281 
-1287 NLDITGIPN
+1287 
-1296 GVTKQKF
+1296 
-1303 GNDFAEQTTAKQ
+1303 
-1315 ATPYSGSTLTGAAAD
+1315 
-1330 TQSLGVH
+1330 
-1337 TAQITV
+1337 
-1343 GDKATNATTY
+1343 
-1353 YLKYEVYPARV
+1353 
-1364 EARQSRFGQVKDKA
+1364 
-1378 LQHGE
+1378 
-1383 NSANYIKFK
+1383 
-1392 NANGQEVPKPSGVDV
+1392 
-1407 TWGSKPSTAVA
+1407 
-1418 GLDKT
+1418 
-1423 GLVKVTYHVTDENGV
+1423 
-1438 VRDEVRTV
+1438 
-1446 AIRTPVY
+1446 
-1453 HATLKQNPFVTTY
+1453 
-1466 GREFISGRY
+1466 
-1475 PKDGRLFINYNGG
+1475 
-1488 SHFNLRNIRA
+1488 
-1498 YWEHSSGAGS
+1498 
-1508 KDFGDTNRPWN
+1508 
-1519 TNYLGKKREKL
+1519 
-1530 MVRYPG
+1530 
-1536 DTGTYRNSDDH
+1536 
-1547 GDRFEI
+1547 
-1553 LDGTFIVKPLTPTVE
+1553 
-1568 AATSTA
+1568 
-1574 TSLTVNNVNSGTTV
+1574 
-1588 ELYDMSNPTQLR
+1588 
-1600 KIGETTVTKEGEFD
+1600 
-1614 KKDNVIVPLLA
+1614 
-1625 GESLT
+1625 
-1630 AGAKI
+1630 
-1635 VAKVVYTSG
+1635 
-1644 TDRTES
+1644 
-1650 DSSSKV
+1650 
-1656 VIKHPKPANLTSTV
+1656 
-1670 KMNGDYEFTVPTD
+1670 
-1683 ADKVTFTIPTENAG
+1683 
-1697 TKTVTL
+1697 
-1703 TSENAWTSTDAA
+1703 
-1715 VKKVGDKLVIPNGTL
+1715 
-1730 GATNRTVN
+1730 
-1738 ITETKGSGDAES
+1738 TKGSGDTTSQASS
-1750 ASNNYDVTIPTHTA
+1750 ASI
-1764 PTLSDIVIGAGAT
+1764 T
-1777 PTADQISGAFTGTTK
+1777 PTAHTVTITDITKVKGETVEATDLTGAVTATGK
-1792 TSLVAKSELAAVPA
+1792 DHVEAVGAVPTDL
-1806 GTTATVPATLTYT
+1806 GKHQITA
-1819 DGSTE
+1819 
-1824 DVNVTVKSKPTA
+1824 
-1836 PTVNDLES
+1836 
-1844 RPNASALGL
+1844 
-1853 LSTARTISGTAM
+1853 
-1865 AGAEK
+1865 
-1870 VKLTLQNSIVK
+1870 KLV
-1881 EITPQADG
+1881 
-1889 SWSYTLAADEFL
+1889 Y
-1901 TQTTSRFNAKYS
+1901 
-1913 SNQVKVVQVKNNVES
+1913 
-1928 EATNVGVV
+1928 
-1936 MGRAIVDTPLQAG
+1936 
-1949 RKITVHI
+1949 
-1956 PHDTT
+1956 
-1961 SGYIRIG
+1961 
-1968 GTTSTG
+1968 
-1974 GVDIGLKKVGDTW
+1974 GDQ
-1987 TLSTDANRASKLE
+1987 
-2000 LVSEEDPTNPAM
+2000 SEEAI
-2012 TKVTLKVKDTDEALY
+2012 E
-2027 NSPFTIGHG
+2027 
-2036 RGNVKFRAHYYNG
+2036 
-2049 GNINEPV
+2049 
-2056 PSGRTSDLNWI
+2056 
-2067 LSDAPT
+2067 
-2073 NTKPIVSWETG
+2073 
-2084 KEVQDGQKIPS
+2084 IP
-2095 PTVDE
+2095 
-2100 LKDLFKGADVE
+2100 
-2111 DDASL
+2111 
-2116 TVGYA
+2116 
-2121 ASNRGK
+2121 
-2127 LRVRVFTGR
+2127 
-2136 DTARNIAGTSVGA
+2136 
-2149 QANDRIAPG
+2149 
-2158 TYTLVLSTIDAAGVE
+2158 YT
-2173 SNLLERNV
+2173 
-2181 VIKSHADYYRDNV
+2181 
-2194 KYPTNEEKLTYNDTA
+2194 
-2209 LTNGNFTTAA
+2209 
-2219 KTRFKDKIEELNRTV
+2219 
-2234 LPASTRYTVGTTD
+2234 
-2247 DKAKVAVINFPDGS
+2247 
-2261 TIDIS
+2261 
-2266 HAVVAKPEVP
+2266 
-2276 TVTFTHDNKLSDADR
+2276 
-2291 TISGTALQNATK
+2291 
-2303 VTIQFQDGRGTQGR
+2303 
-2317 VDVTPVNGQWSYA
+2317 
-2330 LPEGRYLRQTEQSS
+2330 
-2344 LPGSSTVPVRVTQ
+2344 
-2357 TVFDAT
+2357 
-2363 SDAASVYVA
+2363 
-2372 KDRNFTGK
+2372 
-2380 TITGVRGSAE
+2380 
-2390 LEQLK
+2390 
-2395 SNPKDGISYTERGT
+2395 
-2409 EQTFPSDFDATWKT
+2409 
-2423 TPDVTSI
+2423 
-2430 GTRTYIANIFE
+2430 
-2441 KDKVDR
+2441 
-2447 VSQEVT
+2447 
-2453 VKVVV
+2453 V

-2574 ENPTGELKDH
+2574 ENPTGELTDR
-2584 LQYKDGTALP
+2584 LQYKDDTALP

-2601 KKIPDYS
+2601 KNIPDYS

-2683 QGGTEPAIATASAS
+2683 QGGTAPAIATASAS

-2731 ATEVVRTIDSTFA
+2731 DREVVRTIDSTFA

-2769 QTDETGNAAYGSG
+2769 KTDETGNAAYGSG

-2887 DLTMTQDIPTSTTI
+2887 DLTMTQDIPTSANI

-2947 ELDNLNETTLAK
+2947 ELDNLNEATLAK

-2982 TRKTADAGTR
+2982 TRKTAEAGTR

-3315 YVDAAG
+3315 YEDAGG
-3321 VARKLTFEKQA
+3321 VTRKLTFEKQA

-3374 LSDSSSAANHKA
+3374 LSDSSSAASHKA

-3611 SNAVTADRKK
+3611 SNAVTVDHKK

-3673 QNGDVEIGLPDNAN
+3673 QNGDVEIGLPDNAD

-3758 SITPIEHTV
+3758 SITPTAHTV

-3834 TDASKETID
+3834 
-3843 QAAEA
+3843 
-3848 KKAEIDKRTDLTK
+3848 
-3861 EEKDKAKSDVDTVA
+3861 
-3875 KDAKKAIDDATTN
+3875 
-3888 DKVDEAKN
+3888 
-3896 NGNTAIDNI
+3896 
-3905 NPTGDKK
+3905 K
-3912 SEAKKEI
+3912 SE
-3919 DKAAEAKKDEIDKRT
+3919 
-3934 DLTKEEKDKAKSDV
+3934 
-3948 DTAAEAAKKAIDSAT
+3948 
-3963 TNAKVDE
+3963 
-3970 AKTNGKQASNNIN
+3970 
-3983 PTGDKKSDAKKEIDQ
+3983 AKKEIDQ

-4059 NPTGDKKVGQA
+4059 NPQPAPRPDDSTNTNNGGNTNSGGTTTPATPSSIVGQA

-4089 GATVTPSETRPVDKS
+4089 GTTVTPRETRPVDKS

-4139 QALNDESLTEE
+4139 QALNDESLAEE

-4178 DQVKDKS
+4178 DQVKEKS
-4185 QTDTDLP
+4185 QTDADLP

-4248 EALAQAVAFLANE
+4248 EALSQAVAFLANE